1 MPKINLKKHV
11 WHKYAISG
19 GVLAGITAITLGAM
33 YGYSKTS
40 NEKLGR
46 KNFTD
51 KAELKNIFIDRNAK
65 PESYFLEVHN
75 NKHKVHYD
83 PLTEVVT
90 DGKTKLISTEYLDK
104 YYAKHH
110 ALPYLNI
117 KYGSF
122 NFYNQYIEAVS
133 PLEFYKFTEWFMKN
147 VSWGP
152 EIITLKSFSIVKG
165 VEMTGNSI
173 TLGSHS
179 NKNKEYTTI
188 KFFPDAF
195 FGTLPIYSSLSGR
208 GNAQDSLTYK
218 LNKSV
223 LSEPELRKFLENIG
237 KYNALANI
245 SNKTI
250 NEQFFRG
257 ITNVRYLKNQKVYA
271 LRRPEWEK
279 EVLKTTYSIV
289 EKNRLVQKSPYLLVV
304 AANNLAEAKEKFAS
318 KLKEYKDKDSLKLL
332 DGFSAENVKFE
343 EKVIANAEIKVN
355 EYNNTNEIVDKHLL
369 IHFEDGSSYTIH
381 SAFGEILNATTEQNG
396 KKSFKTLGKY
406 VQFDKALK
414 DAKNLIEDLASRF
427 IEQIRVRFAPNKFS
441 EEVLKKITTA
451 IGELNGLYREWLTLR
466 QTIEN
471 MEADLRNYVGAKKV
485 IEDSEKLQKE
495 IEEKLK
501 TAMNGDKANL
511 EAQKKKAI
519 ADKTRAESV
528 INVNIFKTTRQK
540 RIEDRNNFIKT
551 LEDVINKLKE
561 AIKKAESD
569 PKLKHTLEKELKN
582 TEFTLKNT
590 KQLNDD
596 DTKLLEAL
604 KDVNHTTNSG
614 NGNNSTNSEGQ
625 KKLLESLTKVIEENK
640 KRASALLDTVKKS
653 GKITELTSKLA
664 SQFGI
669 KTDEIETLNALVAM
683 YDSFTNDPSIDKLQ
697 AESFSSKNS
706 DEKVKLL
713 KQVDKTVFETNQQLN
728 RLVTGTNP
736 TDQFVEKDYFAVDV
750 AYLPN
755 ELISIETLVDANTK
769 AKLNWRDFYNLD
781 EFVKDRKNILP
792 DGATEFF
799 AYSKFVNDQKD
810 ELSKKNAHLGADFDY
825 SKISDKRESVKEDLA
840 KVDAEIAKFDN
851 KVESVKKLVAP
862 YFENKDLFPAE
873 FSLLY
878 SEVLDPKTN
887 KKNFDEFWS
896 SNADVVLEYLTK
908 ALGDENGTN
917 DEEGKTINGFI
928 KKHSQAKFTE
938 LTQLFAESSKLIEK
952 INSGKSTDDKLK
964 EIELGKKIR
973 DLRYKIDENDDHIK
987 NKIARVINAKIDFQ
1001 KAINLVKELKKDI
1014 AEYKK
1019 NIAKRYNSTFLMQL
1033 SDYQLRF
1040 LSSQNVKENSELA
1053 NAYKKLINSFNNSSA
1068 NLNKKVEEYINLV
1081 EENKKQIA
1089 RTLSNED
1096 YAGWYSLLKHGDE
1109 AAIGKKLKETQKVI
1123 RKRETKESSFKAKW
1137 EKIANKPLVEAL
1149 NSHKLDDSKTLTD
1162 TLKSYADR
1170 VLDIIKEFFEK
1181 ATNQSQSVYDQL
1193 KKKCADD
1200 LKKVEDSLKSKKSE
1214 KASLND
1220 KSESAAKITKL
1231 NQEIDKLFAESVV
1244 IAEQLEQLKFFRN
1257 WHKTGFNEL
1266 NDIKKKINSN
1276 SLPALHLLIPFNKL
1290 EAELSMFLNDK
1301 NSILETNLFKELN
1314 RLKKVLGEINS
1325 EIRTK
1330 IKPMVHN
1337 EAKAY
1342 FEAYESYLTYK
1353 TELDGLK
1360 ADKDLLE
1367 QGNKY
1372 LMGLKRDK
1380 EHPEYADFYNNLYK
1394 KFEEDSNKN
1403 EASLLGSLSLKDDLL
1418 SIFESNAESKKA
1430 NVATFKKDLS
1440 SFTNALA
1447 KDIMHD
1453 EVVARATSYLNEFKK
1468 PNSTLASEMKKIEA
1482 SENSSKL
1489 GKDLKEFKETIT
1501 GAYEKEA
1508 ETFIKTFKENIIVE
1522 QYKLLFRE
1530 LKASKAGEENE
1541 SEGNKKVPEFLKKFE
1556 RASNGGGSVRD
1567 RVSRLRRSLPLPSSS
1582 GTRNQS
1588 NSELNNFL
1596 KALYSNINGVEV
1608 STIETFKKFV
1618 AELQKKATSLVSKIL
1633 NENQKHKSQ
1642 KDKFSNE
1649 LLKHFNTEVES
1660 IYKQIGK
1667 DDYDNSN
1674 VVSGLSALSNIVS
1687 EFNKKF
1693 NIETSQNG
1701 ELANYVAE
1709 FNNLTRRLEET
1720 VKDLSAYKTLV
1731 LGFLNNKGWET
1742 RTNANILK
1750 FQTSWFTTPFIEL
1763 LKSDKTKLE
1772 KLTDYI
1778 NKKKDLDEATKKTYL
1793 QALEVKNLDKIE
1805 AELAEFKTLPQLTPR
1820 AHTSAINPEVLFNSF
1835 VKRMNDVEKNIDKS
1849 IEQFGNYLS
1858 NLGEYFDTLIA
1869 PALRDHKLYE
1879 AYNHSLEH
1887 SAKIVENIRKTQLLK
1902 EARELDKNVQA
1913 RQITNEDDV
1922 IVAKSKIE
1930 LIGILTKKN
1939 ILKPNATKE
1948 EIDKLIFKADI
1959 SDISKKGSMLEVTIK
1974 NVDPEN
1980 PFGSQTKFGSKFVK
1994 FSVDANADKNVL
2006 KNMNEFFSVLG
2017 YKKMV
2022 APSVIKEENEVNNPE
2037 TGKSER
2043 SYDVFA
2049 DAYEGLTD
2057 ELLKEVPYAGE
2068 WLDGLHIK
2076 KSINSDGVMEYS
2088 LENGKY
2094 LGFTKNSRVGLWAIL
2109 KMSDPNFKGISTD
2122 FLKFVG
2128 AHEYGHHITLNG
2140 AHDLSNKGSDPIF
2153 VSALTPNSTPNIN
2166 NYYSKDAV
2174 ELYLKARTHVELGTK
2189 RLLDEFGAL
2198 KDYGEYAEFRFAK
2211 KGKDGKITF
2220 EDKADDVIKS
2230 LEKESDIWGVGLEDR
2245 DLWKALSNKN
2255 RRFLQDFAGMLEAV
2269 KNRRTQNGLT
2279 AKEDEKWLSP
2289 FDMWVINAIDYY
2301 SGTLN
2306 PTVNSALKDAAK
2318 VKYMVKND
2326 KGEYEFKEASLS
2338 MLKGIIKDGKGNL
2351 IEFEEVTKNG
2361 SKQIEPKVVEG
2372 IKDAEGNYKLITKVL
2387 MHNADGSPVISVPLN
2402 VDLTDTKS
2410 AYYDKNAVK
2419 FVNDKINTIV
2429 KTIKS
2434 LIVDRFNINGW
2445 NTSDTRL
2452 SLDPKIIVDY
2462 PETRNIFGAGL
2473 PSDVTKMFFN
2483 IYKNYLTNRDPDQG
2497 TYKKGKDGQAPS
2509 IKYYNKD
2516 GSENNSSN
2524 FPKAVPS
2531 NLIYGNPKD
2540 YIRKNGNGAPASTN
2554 GASEQVKL
2562 GHVLSALFNSG
2573 NSLNNNINGGAGQV
2587 LWIDKDTM
2595 YMPNVKLE
2603 TAFTDP
2609 FFAQT
2614 LPSDYL
2620 QVFNSK
2626 KIIKW
2631 LSKYTPTF
2639 ITSSANPNG
2648 VWNMLNSSGQI
2659 VTFPDTSQADF
2670 TQVTKLKMNYTES
2683 LKRLDHNVL
2692 TGLFNS
2698 FANEVMKDGSIEFD
2712 DYKKWLE
2719 FVNVDLTKAKYDKA
2733 TNTVKWTL
2741 DYVKSKIDIEKFKKA
2756 YKTEIIDKL
2765 GNMTEMSEEEK
2776 NVFREFYKK
2785 ANEDSSNQMWA
2796 NDIMRRF
2803 SSSLFAMFNSALTF
2817 DKLKDKNKD
2826 ATWIFDQK
2834 HGYGEFKKQEFKI
2847 DGADRKKWEIGAD
2860 DAIKTYESIAKEF
2873 GVDLKVIN
2881 LVDSLVFDSKI
2892 QLYTD
2897 QTIVHVSLQQFEL
2910 VNIFTSLA
2918 NAAFHT
2924 GPSDNVKNYFINKTE
2939 RKFNELFSDYTYNFA
2954 EVINRDN
2961 LQITYSPS
2969 NHDFGNTPSFLSNI
2983 SEANTGLEYVVD
2995 GTTTVKWKSKALKLN
3010 DRGGRNG
3017 ITNAILDYE
3026 RLADSEEK
3034 HKANALNLRYKKA
3047 ILSDDKN
3054 LSDDSNYNNSCFGEF
3069 QSINNG
3075 WFKDRWYRDFLNF
3088 KLYDDKGAEIV
3099 DDTIRIKDL
3108 EGKVVNTRARA
3119 YWQYYIQSQGVGKRN
3134 ISGIWRDGSKDAVA
3148 MFGYLSSDVADKAN
3162 YLAFKDRQTGE
3173 IKTLKLTKDNT
3184 SNMFYYKNQHIEN
3197 EKKFNEA
3204 KSDEERSK
3212 IRHTLADEQYD
3223 YSDSNGK
3230 HKGKGF
3236 VSWVSDYGI
3245 MSKYRNA
3252 ILLPGHT
3259 YSVYFSSDEQGTK
3272 DILNTNLGSW
3282 ESIAENGKTFSQASI
3297 RMAKGEKPYKIDEN
3311 GNNVYENI
3319 LYVYDQF
3326 NGVK

>member
-19 GVLAGITAITLGAM
+19 GVLAGITAITLGTM

-51 KAELKNIFIDRNAK
+51 EAELKNIFIDRNAK
-65 PESYFLEVHN
+65 PESFFLEVHN

-90 DGKTKLISTEYLDK
+90 DGKTKLSSTEYLDK

-165 VEMTGNSI
+165 VEMAGNSI

-279 EVLKTTYSIV
+279 EVLKTTYSTV

-304 AANNLAEAKEKFAS
+304 AANSLSEAKEKFAS

-332 DGFSAENVKFE
+332 DGFSAENVNFE

-355 EYNNTNEIVDKHLL
+355 EYNNTNEIVDKQLL

-381 SAFGEILNATTEQNG
+381 NAFGEILNATQEQNG
-396 KKSFKTLGKY
+396 QKSFKTLGKY

-414 DAKNLIEDLASRF
+414 NAKSLIEDLTSRF
-427 IEQIRVRFAPNKFS
+427 IEQIRTRFEPNKFS
-441 EEVLKKITTA
+441 EEILKKSLLQFS
-451 IGELNGLYREWLTLR
+451 ELNGLYREWLTLR

-471 MEADLRNYVGAKKV
+471 MEADLRNYAGARKAV
-485 IEDSEKLQKE
+485 EEAERLIQKLDKE
-495 IEEKLK
+495 IKE
-501 TAMNGDKANL
+501 ANSDETKKKDL
-511 EAQKKKAI
+511 EAQKTKAMADKKA
-519 ADKTRAESV
+519 AEAV
-528 INVNIFKTTRQK
+528 INIEIFKKTLEARTKER
-540 RIEDRNNFIKT
+540 ESFIKT
-551 LEDVINKLKE
+551 LEGQSAQFKE
-561 AIKKAESD
+561 AINKANSD
-569 PKLKHTLEKELKN
+569 IKLKHTLEKELKRI
-582 TEFTLKNT
+582 EFTIKNT
-590 KQLNDD
+590 RQLNEDD
-596 DTKLLEAL
+596 KSLLDEL
-604 KDVNHTTNSG
+604 KDINGSSS
-614 NGNNSTNSEGQ
+614 NGNNNGNQQ
-625 KKLLESLTKVIEENK
+625 KLVNALTIVITKNK
-640 KRASALLDTVKKS
+640 DKASALLDSAKKS

-664 SQFGI
+664 SHFGI
-669 KTDEIETLNALVAM
+669 KTDDIETLNALVAM
-683 YDSFTNDPSIDKLQ
+683 YDSFANDPSIDKLQ
-697 AESFSSKNS
+697 AESFSSKNP

-713 KQVDKTVFETNQQLN
+713 KQVDKTIFETSQQLN

-825 SKISDKRESVKEDLA
+825 AKISDKREAVKKDLE

-851 KVESVKKLVAP
+851 KVETVKKLVVP
-862 YFENKDLFPAE
+862 YFENKDLFPEE
-873 FSLLY
+873 FTLLY

-896 SNADVVLEYLTK
+896 SNADVVLEYLKK
-908 ALGDENGTN
+908 ALGEENGTN
-917 DEEGKTINGFI
+917 DDEGKTINGFI
-928 KKHSQAKFTE
+928 KKHSQEEFTE
-938 LTQLFAESSKLIEK
+938 LTKLFAESSQLIEK
-952 INSGKSTDDKLK
+952 INSGKSTDDEKLQ

-973 DLRYKIDENDDHIK
+973 DLRDKIDENDNHIQ

-1001 KAINLVKELKKDI
+1001 KAINLVNELKKDI

-1040 LSSQNVKENSELA
+1040 LSSQSVKENSELA
-1053 NAYKKLINSFNNSSA
+1053 NAYKKLISSFNNSSA
-1068 NLNKKVEEYINLV
+1068 NLSKKVEEYINLV
-1081 EENKKQIA
+1081 EENKKQFA
-1089 RTLSNED
+1089 NTLSNED

-1109 AAIGKKLKETQKVI
+1109 AAIGKKLKETQGVI
-1123 RKRETKESSFKAKW
+1123 RKRETRESIFKTKW
-1137 EKIANKPLVEAL
+1137 EKISNKPLVNAL
-1149 NSHKLDDSKTLTD
+1149 NDHKLDNSKTLTD

-1170 VLDIIKEFFEK
+1170 VLALIKEFFEK
-1181 ATNQSQSVYDQL
+1181 ASDKSQSVYDQL
-1193 KKKCADD
+1193 KKKYADD

-1214 KASLND
+1214 KSSLNG
-1220 KSESAAKITKL
+1220 KSESALKITKL

-1244 IAEQLEQLKFFRN
+1244 IAEQLEQLKFFKN

-1266 NDIKKKINSN
+1266 DDVKKKIDSN

-1290 EAELSMFLNDK
+1290 EAELSVFLNDRD
-1301 NSILETNLFKELN
+1301 SVLETNLFKVLN

-1330 IKPMVHN
+1330 IRPMVHN

-1353 TELDGLK
+1353 TELDGLR

-1372 LMGLKRDK
+1372 LVSLKNDK
-1380 EHPEYADFYNNLYK
+1380 DHPEYANFYNNLYK
-1394 KFEEDSNKN
+1394 KFEEDSKKN

-1418 SIFESNAESKKA
+1418 SIFESKAESKKA

-1440 SFTNALA
+1440 SFTNALV

-1453 EVVARATSYLNEFKK
+1453 EVVAKANSYLNNFKK
-1468 PNSTLASEMKKIEA
+1468 PDSKLAGEMKKIEN
-1482 SENSSKL
+1482 SENSSEL
-1489 GKDLKEFKETIT
+1489 GKDLKAFNETIT
-1501 GAYEKEA
+1501 SAYEKEV
-1508 ETFIKTFKENIIVE
+1508 ETFIKTFKDNLIVE
-1522 QYKLLFRE
+1522 QYKVIFRE
-1530 LKASKAGEENE
+1530 LKSSKSNEENE

-1556 RASNGGGSVRD
+1556 KASNGGGSVREIAG
-1567 RVSRLRRSLPLPSSS
+1567 RFRRSLPLPDS
-1582 GTRNQS
+1582 GTRTHT
-1588 NSELNNFL
+1588 NSELDNFL

-1608 STIETFKKFV
+1608 STIETFKKFI

-1633 NENQKHKSQ
+1633 NENLKHKSQ

-1667 DDYDNSN
+1667 DDYDNAN
-1674 VVSGLSALSNIVS
+1674 VVAGLSALSGIVS

-1693 NIETSQNG
+1693 NIETSQNS

-1709 FNNLTRRLEET
+1709 FNNLSKRLEEI
-1720 VKDLSAYKTLV
+1720 VKDLSAYKTLI
-1731 LGFLNNKGWET
+1731 LGFLNNEGWET
-1742 RTNANILK
+1742 RTNVNISK
-1750 FQTSWFTTPFIEL
+1750 FQTSWFTMPFIEL
-1763 LKSDKTKLE
+1763 LKSDKTKLA
-1772 KLTDYI
+1772 KLTAYI
-1778 NKKKDLDEATKKTYL
+1778 SSKKDLDEKTKKAYL
-1793 QALEVKNLDKIE
+1793 QALTAENLNKIE
-1805 AELAEFKTLPQLTPR
+1805 AELAKFKDLPQLTPR
-1820 AHTSAINPEVLFNSF
+1820 AGTSAINPEVLFNSF
-1835 VKRMNDVEKNIDKS
+1835 VKRMTEVEKHIDKS
-1849 IEQFGNYLS
+1849 VEEFGEYLGS
-1858 NLGEYFDTLIA
+1858 LGEYFDTLIA

-1879 AYNHSLEH
+1879 AYNHSLAH
-1887 SAKIVENIRKTQLLK
+1887 SAKIVENIRKTQLIK

-1913 RQITNEDDV
+1913 RQITSEDDV

-1930 LIGILTKKN
+1930 LIDILTKKN
-1939 ILKPNATKE
+1939 ILKPNASKE

-1959 SDISKKGSMLEVTIK
+1959 SDINKKGSVLEVTIK
-1974 NVDPEN
+1974 NVDSEN

-1994 FSVDANADKNVL
+1994 FAVDANADKNVL

-2220 EDKADDVIKS
+2220 EDKAEDTIKS
-2230 LEKESDIWGVGLEDR
+2230 MEKESDIWGVGLEDR

-2269 KNRRTQNGLT
+2269 KSRREQNGLT
-2279 AKEDEKWLSP
+2279 ANGDEKWLSP

-2338 MLKGIIKDGKGNL
+2338 MLKGIIKDGQGNL

-2372 IKDAEGNYKLITKVL
+2372 LKDAEGNYILITKVL

-2410 AYYDKNAVK
+2410 PYYDKNAVK

-2445 NTSDTRL
+2445 DTSDTRL

-2497 TYKKGKDGQAPS
+2497 TYKKGTDGKVPF

-2516 GSENNSSN
+2516 GSENTSSN

-2540 YIRKNGNGAPASTN
+2540 YISKNGHGAPASTN
-2554 GASEQVKL
+2554 GASGEVKL

-2698 FANEVMKDGSIEFD
+2698 FASGVMKNGSIEFD

-2733 TNTVKWTL
+2733 TDTVKWEV
-2741 DYVKSKIDIEKFKKA
+2741 DYVQKKINIDNFKNA

-2765 GNMTEMSEEEK
+2765 ANMTEMSEEEK

-2785 ANEDSSNQMWA
+2785 AMEDSSNQMWA

-2817 DKLKDKNKD
+2817 DKLKNSNKD
-2826 ATWIFDQK
+2826 AMWIFDQK

-2860 DAIKTYESIAKEF
+2860 DTIKTYENIAKEF
-2873 GVDLKVIN
+2873 GVDLKAIN

-2924 GPSDNVKNYFINKTE
+2924 GPSDDVKNYFINKTE

-2995 GTTTVKWKSKALKLN
+2995 GTTTAKWKSKALKLN
-3010 DRGGRNG
+3010 DRGGRDG
-3017 ITNAILDYE
+3017 IKNAILDYE
-3026 RLADSEEK
+3026 RLADNEEK

-3047 ILSDDKN
+3047 VLSDDKN
-3054 LSDDSNYNNSCFGEF
+3054 LSDDSNYNNSYFGEF

-3148 MFGYLSSDVADKAN
+3148 MFGYLSSDVAEKAN

-3204 KSDEERSK
+3204 KSDEERKK

-3272 DILNTNLGSW
+3272 DILNTDLGTW

>member
-51 KAELKNIFIDRNAK
+51 EAELKNIFIGRNAK
-65 PESYFLEVHN
+65 PKSYFLEVHN
-75 NKHKVHYD
+75 NKHKVDYD
-83 PLTEVVT
+83 PLSEVVT
-90 DGKTKLISTEYLDK
+90 DGKTRLTTTEYLDK

-133 PLEFYKFTEWFMKN
+133 PIEFHKFTEWFMKN

-165 VEMTGNSI
+165 VEMAGNNI

-223 LSEPELRKFLENIG
+223 LSEPELRKFLANIG

-271 LRRPEWEK
+271 LRRPDWEK
-279 EVLKTTYSIV
+279 QVLKVTYSDV
-289 EKNRLVQKSPYLLVV
+289 ERNRLVQKSPYLLIV
-304 AANNLAEAKEKFAS
+304 AANSLAEAKEKFAT

-332 DGFSAENVKFE
+332 DGFSAENVNFE
-343 EKVIANAEIKVN
+343 EKIIANAEIKTN
-355 EYNNTNEIVDKHLL
+355 NYNNTNEIVDKALL
-369 IHFEDGSSYTIH
+369 IHFDDGSSYTIH
-381 SAFGEILNATTEQNG
+381 NAFGEVLNSSTGQNG
-396 KKSFKTLGKY
+396 EKSYKY
-406 VQFDKALK
+406 IQFDKALK
-414 DAKNLIEDLASRF
+414 TVKNLIEDLTSRF
-427 IEQIRVRFAPNKFS
+427 IEQIRTKFEPNKFS
-441 EEVLKKITTA
+441 EETLKNSLAKFS
-451 IGELNGLYREWLTLR
+451 ELNGLYREWLTLR
-466 QTIEN
+466 QTIEY
-471 MEADLRNYVGAKKV
+471 METDLRNYAGARKA
-485 IEDSEKLQKE
+485 IEDADKLIKQLEDDIK
-495 IEEKLK
+495 
-501 TAMNGDKANL
+501 KANSNETKKKDL
-511 EAQKKKAI
+511 EARKTKATADKKAAETVI
-519 ADKTRAESV
+519 NITIFKKTRESRV
-528 INVNIFKTTRQK
+528 KEREGT
-540 RIEDRNNFIKT
+540 IKT
-551 LEDVINKLKE
+551 LENNVKQFKDAINK
-561 AIKKAESD
+561 ASS
-569 PKLKHTLEKELKN
+569 
-582 TEFTLKNT
+582 
-590 KQLNDD
+590 
-596 DTKLLEAL
+596 DTKLKLTLEREIKRIELTIKNAQQLNEDDKSLLNEL
-604 KDVNHTTNSG
+604 KDVNSSETT
-614 NGNNSTNSEGQ
+614 NGNNSGAQQ
-625 KKLLESLTKVIEENK
+625 KLVDALTEILSKNK
-640 KRASALLDTVKKS
+640 ERASALLDTNKKT
-653 GKITELTSKLA
+653 GKITTFANELSSK
-664 SQFGI
+664 FGI
-669 KTDEIETLNALVAM
+669 KTDGIETLNSLVTM
-683 YDSFTNDPSIDKLQ
+683 YDSFINDPSIDKLQ
-697 AESFSSKNS
+697 SESFSSKNAS
-706 DEKVKLL
+706 EKAKLL
-713 KQVDKTVFETNQQLN
+713 KQVDKTVFDTTQQLN
-728 RLVTGTNP
+728 RLTTGTSP
-736 TDQFVEKDYFAVDV
+736 TEQFVEKDYFATDV
-750 AYLPN
+750 AYLPS
-755 ELISIETLVDANTK
+755 ELISVETLVDANTK
-769 AKLNWRDFYNLD
+769 AKLNWRDFYNLE
-781 EFVKDRKNILP
+781 EFVKDRKNILQ
-792 DGATEFF
+792 DGATEFY
-799 AYSKFVNDQKD
+799 AYSKFVNDQKT

-825 SKISDKRESVKEDLA
+825 ATISNKRETLKKDLE
-840 KVDAEIAKFDN
+840 KINAEIAKFDN
-851 KVESVKKLVAP
+851 KVEAIKKLVAP
-862 YFENKDLFPAE
+862 YYENKDLFPKD

-896 SNADVVLEYLTK
+896 SNANVVLEYLTK
-908 ALGDENGTN
+908 ALGDDNAE
-917 DEEGKTINGFI
+917 DDEGKTINGFI
-928 KKHSQAKFTE
+928 KKHSQNEFEK
-938 LTQLFAESSKLIEK
+938 LTKLLAESSQLVEK
-952 INSGKSTDDKLK
+952 INSGKSTDDDKLK
-964 EIELGKKIR
+964 EIELGNKIR
-973 DLRYKIDENDDHIK
+973 ELRDKIDENDNHIQ

-1014 AEYKK
+1014 DEYKK

-1033 SDYQLRF
+1033 SDYQLSF
-1040 LSSQNVKENSELA
+1040 LSSQNVQNNSELV
-1053 NAYKKLINSFNNSSA
+1053 NAYKKLISSFNNSSTS
-1068 NLNKKVEEYINLV
+1068 LNKKVEEYIKLV
-1081 EENKKQIA
+1081 EESKKQIA
-1089 RTLSNED
+1089 QTLSNED
-1096 YAGWYSLLKHGDE
+1096 YAAQYSLLKYGDE
-1109 AAIGKKLKETQKVI
+1109 DAIEKKLDET
-1123 RKRETKESSFKAKW
+1123 RKTIIKRQVKESSSKSKWDKITNVVLIKAL
-1137 EKIANKPLVEAL
+1137 E
-1149 NSHKLDDSKTLTD
+1149 SHKNDDSKTLTEV
-1162 TLKSYADR
+1162 LKSYADR
-1170 VLDIIKEFFEK
+1170 VLALVKEFYEK
-1181 ATNQSQSVYDQL
+1181 ASDKSHSVYDQL
-1193 KKKCADD
+1193 KKKYSDD
-1200 LKKVEDSLKSKKSE
+1200 LKKVEDSIKKLKAE
-1214 KASLND
+1214 KATLLN
-1220 KSESAAKITKL
+1220 KTGETAKINKL
-1231 NQEIDKLFAESVV
+1231 GQEIDKLFADSVV
-1244 IAEQLEQLKFFRN
+1244 LAEQLEQLRFFKN
-1257 WHKTGFNEL
+1257 WHKTTFNEL
-1266 NDIKKKINSN
+1266 SDIKNKIDLK
-1276 SLPALHLLIPFNKL
+1276 SLPALHLLVPFNKF
-1290 EAELSMFLNDK
+1290 EAELSVFLNYK
-1301 NSILETNLFKELN
+1301 NTSLESNLFKELN
-1314 RLKKVLGEINS
+1314 RLKRVLGELNTD
-1325 EIRTK
+1325 IRTK
-1330 IKPMVHN
+1330 IRPMVNN

-1342 FEAYESYLTYK
+1342 FEAYETYLNYK
-1353 TELDGLK
+1353 DELDKLR
-1360 ADKDLLE
+1360 AEKDLL
-1367 QGNKY
+1367 QRGNQHLRSLKNGNK
-1372 LMGLKRDK
+1372 
-1380 EHPEYADFYNNLYK
+1380 HTEYAEIYNNLHK

-1403 EASLLGSLSLKDDLL
+1403 ESALLNSSSLKEDLL
-1418 SIFESNAESKKA
+1418 SLFENEAKSERA
-1430 NVATFKKDLS
+1430 NVASFKKDLS
-1440 SFTNALA
+1440 NFTTALESSIMNDAIVA
-1447 KDIMHD
+1447 K
-1453 EVVARATSYLNEFKK
+1453 ANSYLNDIKK
-1468 PNSTLASEMKKIEA
+1468 SDSAVASEMKKIKE
-1482 SENSSKL
+1482 SENSSQL
-1489 GKDLKEFKETIT
+1489 GNELKSFENNITNAYKKESEAFISNFKQ
-1501 GAYEKEA
+1501 
-1508 ETFIKTFKENIIVE
+1508 NIIVE
-1522 QYKLLFRE
+1522 QYKVLYRE
-1530 LKASKAGEENE
+1530 LKTAKNGDENE
-1541 SEGNKKVPEFLKKFE
+1541 SINNKSVPEFLKKFE
-1556 RASNGGGSVRD
+1556 NPTRESGGTVGDIVR
-1567 RVSRLRRSLPLPSSS
+1567 RLGRNLPLPGNATVS
-1582 GTRNQS
+1582 NQ
-1588 NSELNNFL
+1588 NLNLDNFL
-1596 KALYSNINGVEV
+1596 KALYSNVNGIEV
-1608 STIETFKKFV
+1608 STIETLKKFV
-1618 AELQKKATSLVSKIL
+1618 AELQKQATGLVTKIL
-1633 NENQKHKSQ
+1633 QENQKHKEQ
-1642 KDKFSNE
+1642 KDNFSNS
-1649 LLKHFNTEVES
+1649 LLKHFNTKIES
-1660 IYKQIGK
+1660 IYKQINK
-1667 DDYDNSN
+1667 DDYDNSSI
-1674 VVSGLSALSNIVS
+1674 VSDLSALSDIVT

-1693 NIETSQNG
+1693 NIESSQNS
-1701 ELANYVAE
+1701 ELSNYAQE
-1709 FNNLTRRLEET
+1709 FNNLSKRIEEI
-1720 VKDLSAYKTLV
+1720 VKELTSYKTLI
-1731 LGFLNNKGWET
+1731 LGFLNNEGWET
-1742 RTNANILK
+1742 KTNRDISKYQAAWV
-1750 FQTSWFTTPFIEL
+1750 TSPFIDV
-1763 LKSDKTKLE
+1763 LKSDKSKLT

-1778 NKKKDLDEATKKTYL
+1778 NKRKDIDEKAKKTYL
-1793 QALEVKNLDKIE
+1793 QALTVENFKKIE
-1805 AELAEFKTLPQLTPR
+1805 AELSKFKKLPQLTPK
-1820 AHTSAINPEVLFNSF
+1820 AGTAPINGEVLFNSF
-1835 VKRMNDVEKNIDKS
+1835 VGRMAKVEQDIDKS
-1849 IEQFGNYLS
+1849 IDKFGKYL
-1858 NLGEYFDTLIA
+1858 NGLGEYFNTLIA
-1869 PALRDHKLYE
+1869 PAIRDHKLYE
-1879 AYNHSLEH
+1879 AYNHSLTH
-1887 SAKIVENIRKTQLLK
+1887 SAKIVEGIRKNQLLK
-1902 EARELDKNVQA
+1902 KARELDKNVQA
-1913 RQITNEDDV
+1913 RQITNENDV
-1922 IVAKSKIE
+1922 IIAKSKIE
-1930 LIGILTKKN
+1930 LIDILTKKK
-1939 ILKPNATKE
+1939 ILKPNATAA

-1959 SDISKKGSMLEVTIK
+1959 SDIKKNGSSLEVTIK

-1980 PFGSQTKFGSKFVK
+1980 AFGSETKFGSKFVK
-1994 FSVDANADKNVL
+1994 FSVDANADKNII

-2022 APSVIKEENEVNNPE
+2022 APSVIKEENEVSNPE

-2068 WLDGLHIK
+2068 WLEGLHIK

-2153 VSALTPNSTPNIN
+2153 VSALTPNATPNIN

-2220 EDKADDVIKS
+2220 DDKPDDAIKS
-2230 LEKESDIWGVGLEDR
+2230 MEKESDIWGVGLEDR

-2269 KNRRTQNGLT
+2269 KNRREQNGLKG
-2279 AKEDEKWLSP
+2279 ADEKWLSP

-2338 MLKGIIKDGKGNL
+2338 MLKGIIKDGQGKL
-2351 IEFEEVTKNG
+2351 IEFEEVIKNG
-2361 SKQIEPKVVEG
+2361 LKVIEPKVVEG
-2372 IKDAEGNYKLITKVL
+2372 VKDAEGNYVIIHKVL
-2387 MHNADGSPVISVPLN
+2387 MHNADGSPVLSVPLN

-2410 AYYDKNAVK
+2410 PYYDKNAVK

-2452 SLDPKIIVDY
+2452 SLDPTISIDY
-2462 PETRNIFGAGL
+2462 PETRNIFGTRL
-2473 PSDVTKMFFN
+2473 PSTVTNMFSN
-2483 IYKNYLTNRDPDQG
+2483 IYKNYLANRDPDQG
-2497 TYKKGKDGQAPS
+2497 YYKKGKDGQIPF

-2516 GSENNSSN
+2516 GSENTSSN
-2524 FPKAVPS
+2524 ILKALPS
-2531 NLIYGNPKD
+2531 NLIYENPRY
-2540 YIRKNGNGAPASTN
+2540 YINRNNSSAPHTVNGTS
-2554 GASEQVKL
+2554 SDIKL
-2562 GHVLSALFNSG
+2562 GHVLGALFNSG
-2573 NSLNNNINGGAGQV
+2573 NSLNNNINGGAGQI

-2603 TAFTDP
+2603 TAFADP
-2609 FFAQT
+2609 FFAQS
-2614 LPSDYL
+2614 LPRDYL

-2639 ITSSANPNG
+2639 ITSSSNPNG
-2648 VWNMLNSSGQI
+2648 IWNMLDSSGHVI
-2659 VTFPDTSQADF
+2659 SFPDTSKADF
-2670 TQVTKLKMNYTES
+2670 TQVSKLKMNYTES

-2698 FANEVMKDGSIEFD
+2698 FASAISKDGSIEFE

-2719 FVNVDLTKAKYDKA
+2719 FVNVDLTKAKYDK
-2733 TNTVKWTL
+2733 NSDTVNWTV
-2741 DYVKSKIDIEKFKKA
+2741 DYVNSKVDIEKFKKA

-2785 ANEDSSNQMWA
+2785 ASADSSNQMWA

-2826 ATWIFDQK
+2826 AMWIFDQK

-2847 DGADRKKWEIGAD
+2847 DGADRKKWEIGAED
-2860 DAIKTYESIAKEF
+2860 TIKTYEKLAEKFE
-2873 GVDLKVIN
+2873 VDLKAIT
-2881 LVDSLVFDSKI
+2881 LVDSLVFDGKI

-2897 QTIVHVSLQQFEL
+2897 QTIVHVALQQYEL

-2924 GPSDNVKNYFINKTE
+2924 GPSNDVKNYFINKTE

-2969 NHDFGNTPSFLSNI
+2969 NHDFGNMPSFLSNI
-2983 SEANTGLEYVVD
+2983 SESNTGLEYVVD
-2995 GTTTVKWKSKALKLN
+2995 GTTTAKWKSKALKLN
-3010 DRGGRNG
+3010 DRNGRNG

-3026 RLADSEEK
+3026 RLADNEEK
-3034 HKANALNLRYKKA
+3034 YKADALNLRYKKA
-3047 ILSDDKN
+3047 VLSEDKN
-3054 LSDDSNYNNSCFGEF
+3054 LSDDSNYNNSYFGEF

-3075 WFKDRWYRDFLNF
+3075 WFKDRWYRDFLGF
-3088 KLYDDKGAEIV
+3088 KLYDDKGKEIV

-3148 MFGYLSSDVADKAN
+3148 MFGYLSSDIADKAN
-3162 YLAFKDRQTGE
+3162 YIAFKDKKTGE
-3173 IKTLKLTKDNT
+3173 VKTLKITKDNT
-3184 SNMFYYKNQHIEN
+3184 SNMFYYKTQNIEN
-3197 EKKFNEA
+3197 EKKHNEA

-3223 YSDSNGK
+3223 YSDANGK

-3252 ILLPGHT
+3252 LLLPGHT

-3272 DILNTNLGSW
+3272 DILNADLGQW

-3297 RMAKGEKPYKIDEN
+3297 RMAKSEKPYKIDEN
-3311 GNNVYENI
+3311 GNKVYEHI

>member
-51 KAELKNIFIDRNAK
+51 EAELKNIFIGRNAK
-65 PESYFLEVHN
+65 PKSYFLEVHN
-75 NKHKVHYD
+75 NKHKVDYD
-83 PLTEVVT
+83 PLSEVVT
-90 DGKTKLISTEYLDK
+90 DGKTRLTTTEYLDK

-133 PLEFYKFTEWFMKN
+133 PIEFYKFTEWFMKN

-165 VEMTGNSI
+165 VEMAGNNI

-223 LSEPELRKFLENIG
+223 LSEPELRKFLANIG

-271 LRRPEWEK
+271 LRRPDWEK
-279 EVLKTTYSIV
+279 RVLKVTYSDV
-289 EKNRLVQKSPYLLVV
+289 ERNRLVQKSPYLLIV
-304 AANNLAEAKEKFAS
+304 AANSLAEAKEKFAT

-332 DGFSAENVKFE
+332 EGFSAENVNFE
-343 EKVIANAEIKVN
+343 EKIIANAEIKTN
-355 EYNNTNEIVDKHLL
+355 NYNNTNEIVDKALL
-369 IHFEDGSSYTIH
+369 IHFDDGSSYTIH
-381 SAFGEILNATTEQNG
+381 NAFGEVLNSSTGQNG
-396 KKSFKTLGKY
+396 EKSFKNLNKY
-406 VQFDKALK
+406 IQFDKALK
-414 DAKNLIEDLASRF
+414 TVKNLIEDLTSRF
-427 IEQIRVRFAPNKFS
+427 IEQIRTKFQPNKFS
-441 EEVLKKITTA
+441 EETLKNSLAKFS
-451 IGELNGLYREWLTLR
+451 ELNGLYREWLALR
-466 QTIEN
+466 QIIEN
-471 MEADLRNYVGAKKV
+471 METDLRNYVGAKKV
-485 IEDSEKLQKE
+485 VEDSEKLQKE
-495 IEEKLK
+495 IDEKLK

-511 EAQKKKAI
+511 EAQKKKAT

-528 INVNIFKTTRQK
+528 INVNIFKTTLQK
-540 RIEDRNNFIKT
+540 RIEDRKSLIKT
-551 LEDVINKLKE
+551 LEDVISKLKE

-569 PKLKHTLEKELKN
+569 PKLKHTLEKELKS
-582 TEFTLKNT
+582 TEFTLKNA
-590 KQLNDD
+590 KLLNDD
-596 DTKLLEAL
+596 DTKLRETL

-614 NGNNSTNSEGQ
+614 NGNNSTNPEGQ
-625 KKLLESLTKVIEENK
+625 EKFLESLTKVIEDNK
-640 KRASALLDTVKKS
+640 KRASALLDKVKKS
-653 GKITELTSKLA
+653 GKITELTSKLS

-683 YDSFTNDPSIDKLQ
+683 YDSFTNDPNIDKLQ

-713 KQVDKTVFETNQQLN
+713 KQVDKTVFETNQRLN

-736 TDQFVEKDYFAVDV
+736 TEQFVEKDYFAVDI

-755 ELISIETLVDANTK
+755 ELISIESLVYANTK

-792 DGATEFF
+792 DAATEFF
-799 AYSKFVNDQKD
+799 AYSKFVNDQKK

-825 SKISDKRESVKEDLA
+825 AKISDKRESVKKDLE

-862 YFENKDLFPAE
+862 YFENKDLFPDE

-878 SEVLDPKTN
+878 SKVLDPKTN

-928 KKHSQAKFTE
+928 KKHSQAEFTE

-952 INSGKSTDDKLK
+952 INSGKSTDDDKLK
-964 EIELGKKIR
+964 AIELGKKIR
-973 DLRYKIDENDDHIK
+973 DTRDKIDENDDHIK
-987 NKIARVINAKIDFQ
+987 NKVARVINAKIDFQ
-1001 KAINLVKELKKDI
+1001 KAITLVKELKKDI
-1014 AEYKK
+1014 SEYKK
-1019 NIAKRYNSTFLMQL
+1019 NIAKRYSSTFLMQL

-1040 LSSQNVKENSELA
+1040 LSSQNIKENSELA
-1053 NAYKKLINSFNNSSA
+1053 NAYKKLISSFNNSSA

-1089 RTLSNED
+1089 RTLSHKD
-1096 YAGWYSLLKHGDE
+1096 YAGWYSWLKHGDE
-1109 AAIGKKLKETQKVI
+1109 AAIEKKLKETQTTI
-1123 RKRETKESSFKAKW
+1123 IKRQVRENSFKTKW
-1137 EKIANKPLVEAL
+1137 EKISSKPLVDAL
-1149 NSHKLDDSKTLTD
+1149 KNHKLDDSKTLTD
-1162 TLKSYADR
+1162 TLKSHADR
-1170 VLDIIKEFFEK
+1170 VLALIREFFEK
-1181 ATNQSQSVYDQL
+1181 ASDKSQSVYDQL
-1193 KKKCADD
+1193 KKKYADD
-1200 LKKVEDSLKSKKSE
+1200 LKKIEDSLKSKKSE
-1214 KASLND
+1214 KASLSD
-1220 KSESAAKITKL
+1220 KSESVAKITKL

-1244 IAEQLEQLKFFRN
+1244 IAEQLEQLKFFKN

-1266 NDIKKKINSN
+1266 NDIKKKIDSN

-1290 EAELSMFLNDK
+1290 EAELSVFLNDK
-1301 NSILETNLFKELN
+1301 DSVLETNLFKELN

-1325 EIRTK
+1325 EIRIK
-1330 IKPMVHN
+1330 IRPMVHN
-1337 EAKAY
+1337 EAKTY

-1372 LMGLKRDK
+1372 LMELKRNK
-1380 EHPEYADFYNNLYK
+1380 KPPEYAHFYNDLYK
-1394 KFEEDSNKN
+1394 KFEEDSRKN

-1418 SIFESNAESKKA
+1418 SIFESKAISEKA

-1440 SFTNALA
+1440 NFTNALA

-1453 EVVARATSYLNEFKK
+1453 EVVARATTYLNDFKK
-1468 PNSTLASEMKKIEA
+1468 SNSTLASEMKKIKE
-1482 SENSSKL
+1482 SENSSEL
-1489 GKDLKEFKETIT
+1489 GKDLKTFNETIT

-1508 ETFIKTFKENIIVE
+1508 ETFVKTFKENIIVE
-1522 QYKLLFRE
+1522 QYKVLFRE
-1530 LKASKAGEENE
+1530 LKASKTNEDNE

-1556 RASNGGGSVRD
+1556 KADNGASSVRD
-1567 RVSRLRRSLPLPSSS
+1567 ITSRLRRSLSLPSS
-1582 GTRNQS
+1582 
-1588 NSELNNFL
+1588 
-1596 KALYSNINGVEV
+1596 
-1608 STIETFKKFV
+1608 
-1618 AELQKKATSLVSKIL
+1618 
-1633 NENQKHKSQ
+1633 
-1642 KDKFSNE
+1642 
-1649 LLKHFNTEVES
+1649 
-1660 IYKQIGK
+1660 IG
-1667 DDYDNSN
+1667 
-1674 VVSGLSALSNIVS
+1674 
-1687 EFNKKF
+1687 
-1693 NIETSQNG
+1693 
-1701 ELANYVAE
+1701 
-1709 FNNLTRRLEET
+1709 
-1720 VKDLSAYKTLV
+1720 
-1731 LGFLNNKGWET
+1731 
-1742 RTNANILK
+1742 
-1750 FQTSWFTTPFIEL
+1750 
-1763 LKSDKTKLE
+1763 
-1772 KLTDYI
+1772 
-1778 NKKKDLDEATKKTYL
+1778 
-1793 QALEVKNLDKIE
+1793 
-1805 AELAEFKTLPQLTPR
+1805 
-1820 AHTSAINPEVLFNSF
+1820 TSAINSEVLFNSF
-1835 VKRMNDVEKNIDKS
+1835 VKRMTEVEKHIDKS
-1849 IEQFGNYLS
+1849 VEEFGEYLGS
-1858 NLGEYFDTLIA
+1858 LGEYFDTLIA

-1913 RQITNEDDV
+1913 RQITNENDV
-1922 IVAKSKIE
+1922 IIAKSKIE
-1930 LIGILTKKN
+1930 LIDILTKKN

-1959 SDISKKGSMLEVTIK
+1959 SDIKKNGSSLEVTIK

-1980 PFGSQTKFGSKFVK
+1980 AFGSQTKFGSKFVK
-1994 FSVDANADKNVL
+1994 FSVDANADKNII

-2022 APSVIKEENEVNNPE
+2022 APSVIKEENEVSNPE

-2068 WLDGLHIK
+2068 WLEGLHIK

-2094 LGFTKNSRVGLWAIL
+2094 LGFTKNIRVGLWAIL

-2153 VSALTPNSTPNIN
+2153 VSALTPNATPNIN

-2220 EDKADDVIKS
+2220 DDKPEDAIKS
-2230 LEKESDIWGVGLEDR
+2230 MEKESDIWGVGLEDR

-2269 KNRRTQNGLT
+2269 KNRRKQNGLKG
-2279 AKEDEKWLSP
+2279 ADEKWLSP

-2306 PTVNSALKDAAK
+2306 PTVNSAFSNAAK

-2338 MLKGIIKDGKGNL
+2338 MLKGIIKDGQGKL
-2351 IEFEEVTKNG
+2351 IEFEEVNKNG
-2361 SKQIEPKVVEG
+2361 SKVIEPKVVEG
-2372 IKDAEGNYKLITKVL
+2372 VKDAEGNYVIIHKVL
-2387 MHNADGSPVISVPLN
+2387 MHNADGSPVLSVPLN
-2402 VDLTDTKS
+2402 VNLTDTKS
-2410 AYYDKNAVK
+2410 PYYDKNAVK

-2452 SLDPKIIVDY
+2452 SLDPTILIDY
-2462 PETRNIFGAGL
+2462 PETRNIFGARL
-2473 PSDVTKMFFN
+2473 PSTVTNMFSN
-2483 IYKNYLTNRDPDQG
+2483 IYKNYLANRDPDQG
-2497 TYKKGKDGQAPS
+2497 YYKKGKDGQIPF

-2516 GSENNSSN
+2516 GSENTSSN
-2524 FPKAVPS
+2524 FPKAIPS
-2531 NLIYGNPKD
+2531 NLIYGNPKY
-2540 YIRKNGNGAPASTN
+2540 YINRNNSSALHAANETS
-2554 GASEQVKL
+2554 SDIKL
-2562 GHVLSALFNSG
+2562 GHVLSILFNSG

-2587 LWIDKDTM
+2587 LWIDKDAM

-2614 LPSDYL
+2614 LPRDYL

-2639 ITSSANPNG
+2639 ITSSTNPNG
-2648 VWNMLNSSGQI
+2648 VWNMFNSSGQI
-2659 VTFPDTSQADF
+2659 ITFPNTSEADF
-2670 TQVTKLKMNYTES
+2670 TQVSKLKMNYTES

-2698 FANEVMKDGSIEFD
+2698 FASEVMKDNSIEFE

-2719 FVNVDLTKAKYDKA
+2719 FVNVDLTKAKYDK
-2733 TNTVKWTL
+2733 NSDTVNWTV

-2756 YKTEIIDKL
+2756 YRTEIIDKL
-2765 GNMTEMSEEEK
+2765 STMTEMSEEEK

-2785 ANEDSSNQMWA
+2785 ASADSSNQMWA

-2817 DKLKDKNKD
+2817 DKLKNSNRD
-2826 ATWIFDQK
+2826 AMWIFDQK

-2847 DGADRKKWEIGAD
+2847 DGADRKKWEIGAED
-2860 DAIKTYESIAKEF
+2860 TIKTYEKLAKEF
-2873 GVDLKVIN
+2873 GVDLKAIT
-2881 LVDSLVFDSKI
+2881 LVDSLVFDGKI

-2897 QTIVHVSLQQFEL
+2897 QTIVHVTLQQFEL

-2924 GPSDNVKNYFINKTE
+2924 GPSNDVKNYFINKTE

-2969 NHDFGNTPSFLSNI
+2969 NHDFGNMPSFLSNI
-2983 SEANTGLEYVVD
+2983 SESNTGLEYVVD
-2995 GTTTVKWKSKALKLN
+2995 GTTTAKWKSKALKLN

-3026 RLADSEEK
+3026 RLADNEEK
-3034 HKANALNLRYKKA
+3034 YKADALNLRYKKA
-3047 ILSDDKN
+3047 VLSEDKN
-3054 LSDDSNYNNSCFGEF
+3054 LSDDSNYNNSYFGEF

-3075 WFKDRWYRDFLNF
+3075 WFKDRWYRDFLGF
-3088 KLYDDKGAEIV
+3088 KLYDDKGKEIV

-3148 MFGYLSSDVADKAN
+3148 MFGYLSSDIADKAN
-3162 YLAFKDRQTGE
+3162 YIAFKDKKTGE
-3173 IKTLKLTKDNT
+3173 VKTLKITKDNT
-3184 SNMFYYKNQHIEN
+3184 SNMFYYKTQNIEN
-3197 EKKFNEA
+3197 EKKHDEA

-3223 YSDSNGK
+3223 YSDANGK

-3252 ILLPGHT
+3252 LLLPGHT

-3272 DILNTNLGSW
+3272 DILYADLGQW

-3297 RMAKGEKPYKIDEN
+3297 RMAKSEKPYKIDEN
-3311 GNNVYENI
+3311 GNKVYEHI

>member
-51 KAELKNIFIDRNAK
+51 EAELKNIFIGRNAK
-65 PESYFLEVHN
+65 PKSYFLEVHN
-75 NKHKVHYD
+75 NKHKVDYD
-83 PLTEVVT
+83 PLSEVVT
-90 DGKTKLISTEYLDK
+90 DGKTRLTTTEYLDK

-133 PLEFYKFTEWFMKN
+133 PIEFHKFTEWFMKN

-165 VEMTGNSI
+165 VEMAGNNI

-223 LSEPELRKFLENIG
+223 LSEPELRKFLANIG

-271 LRRPEWEK
+271 LRRPDWEK
-279 EVLKTTYSIV
+279 QVLKVTYSDV
-289 EKNRLVQKSPYLLVV
+289 ERNRLVQKSPYLLIV
-304 AANNLAEAKEKFAS
+304 AANSLAEAKEKFAT

-332 DGFSAENVKFE
+332 DGFSAENVNFE
-343 EKVIANAEIKVN
+343 EKIIANAEIKTN
-355 EYNNTNEIVDKHLL
+355 NYNNTNEIVDKALL
-369 IHFEDGSSYTIH
+369 IHFDDGSSYTIH
-381 SAFGEILNATTEQNG
+381 NAFGEVLNSSTGQNG
-396 KKSFKTLGKY
+396 EKSYKY
-406 VQFDKALK
+406 IQFDKALK
-414 DAKNLIEDLASRF
+414 TVKNLIEDLTSRF
-427 IEQIRVRFAPNKFS
+427 IEQIRTKFEPNKFS
-441 EEVLKKITTA
+441 EETLKNSLAKFS
-451 IGELNGLYREWLTLR
+451 ELNGLYREWLTLR
-466 QTIEN
+466 QTIEY
-471 MEADLRNYVGAKKV
+471 METDLRNYAGARKA
-485 IEDSEKLQKE
+485 IEDADKLIKQLEDDIK
-495 IEEKLK
+495 
-501 TAMNGDKANL
+501 KANSNETKKKDL
-511 EAQKKKAI
+511 EARKTKATADKKAAETVI
-519 ADKTRAESV
+519 NITIFKKTRESRV
-528 INVNIFKTTRQK
+528 KEREGT
-540 RIEDRNNFIKT
+540 IKT
-551 LEDVINKLKE
+551 LENNVKQFKDAINK
-561 AIKKAESD
+561 ASS
-569 PKLKHTLEKELKN
+569 
-582 TEFTLKNT
+582 
-590 KQLNDD
+590 
-596 DTKLLEAL
+596 DTKLKLTLEREIKRIELTIKNAQQLNEDDKSLLNEL
-604 KDVNHTTNSG
+604 KDVNSSETT
-614 NGNNSTNSEGQ
+614 NGNNSGAQQ
-625 KKLLESLTKVIEENK
+625 KLVDALTEILSKNK
-640 KRASALLDTVKKS
+640 ERASALLDTNKKT
-653 GKITELTSKLA
+653 GKITTFANELSSK
-664 SQFGI
+664 FGI
-669 KTDEIETLNALVAM
+669 KTDGIETLNSLVTM
-683 YDSFTNDPSIDKLQ
+683 YDSFINDPSIDKLQ
-697 AESFSSKNS
+697 SESFSSKNAS
-706 DEKVKLL
+706 EKAKLL
-713 KQVDKTVFETNQQLN
+713 KQVDKTVFDTTQQLN
-728 RLVTGTNP
+728 RLTTGTSP
-736 TDQFVEKDYFAVDV
+736 TEQFVEKDYFATDV
-750 AYLPN
+750 AYLPS
-755 ELISIETLVDANTK
+755 ELISVETLVDANTK
-769 AKLNWRDFYNLD
+769 AKLNWRDFYNLE
-781 EFVKDRKNILP
+781 EFVKDRKNILQ
-792 DGATEFF
+792 DGATEFY
-799 AYSKFVNDQKD
+799 AYSKFVNDQKT

-825 SKISDKRESVKEDLA
+825 ATISNKRETLKKDLE
-840 KVDAEIAKFDN
+840 KINAEIAKFDN
-851 KVESVKKLVAP
+851 KVEAIKKLVAP
-862 YFENKDLFPAE
+862 YYENKDLFPKD

-896 SNADVVLEYLTK
+896 SNANVVLEYLTK
-908 ALGDENGTN
+908 ALGDDNAE
-917 DEEGKTINGFI
+917 DDEGKTINGFV
-928 KKHSQAKFTE
+928 KKHSQNEFEK
-938 LTQLFAESSKLIEK
+938 LTKLLAESSQLVEK
-952 INSGKSTDDKLK
+952 INSGKSTDDDKLK
-964 EIELGKKIR
+964 EIELGNKIR
-973 DLRYKIDENDDHIK
+973 ELRDKIDENDNHIQ

-1014 AEYKK
+1014 DEYKK

-1033 SDYQLRF
+1033 SDYQLSF
-1040 LSSQNVKENSELA
+1040 LSSQNVQNNSELV
-1053 NAYKKLINSFNNSSA
+1053 NAYKKLISSFNNSSTS
-1068 NLNKKVEEYINLV
+1068 LNKKVEEYIKLV
-1081 EENKKQIA
+1081 EESKKQIA
-1089 RTLSNED
+1089 QTLSNED
-1096 YAGWYSLLKHGDE
+1096 YAAQYSLLKYGDE
-1109 AAIGKKLKETQKVI
+1109 DAIEKKLDET
-1123 RKRETKESSFKAKW
+1123 RKTIIKRQVKESSSKSKWDKITNVVLIKAL
-1137 EKIANKPLVEAL
+1137 E
-1149 NSHKLDDSKTLTD
+1149 SHKIDDSKTLTEV
-1162 TLKSYADR
+1162 LKSYADR
-1170 VLDIIKEFFEK
+1170 VLALVKEFYEK
-1181 ATNQSQSVYDQL
+1181 ASDKSHSVYDQL
-1193 KKKCADD
+1193 KKKYSDD
-1200 LKKVEDSLKSKKSE
+1200 LKKVEDSIKKLKAE
-1214 KASLND
+1214 KATLLN
-1220 KSESAAKITKL
+1220 KTGETAKINKL
-1231 NQEIDKLFAESVV
+1231 GQEIDKLFADSVV
-1244 IAEQLEQLKFFRN
+1244 LAEQLEQLRFFKN
-1257 WHKTGFNEL
+1257 WHKTTFNEL
-1266 NDIKKKINSN
+1266 SDIKNKIDLK
-1276 SLPALHLLIPFNKL
+1276 SLPALHLLVPFNKF
-1290 EAELSMFLNDK
+1290 EAELSVFLNYK
-1301 NSILETNLFKELN
+1301 NTSLESNLFKELN
-1314 RLKKVLGEINS
+1314 RLKRVLGELNTD
-1325 EIRTK
+1325 IRTK
-1330 IKPMVHN
+1330 IRPMVNN

-1342 FEAYESYLTYK
+1342 FEAYETYLNYK
-1353 TELDGLK
+1353 DELDKLR
-1360 ADKDLLE
+1360 AEKDLL
-1367 QGNKY
+1367 QRGNQHLRSLKNGNK
-1372 LMGLKRDK
+1372 
-1380 EHPEYADFYNNLYK
+1380 HTEYAEIYNNLHK

-1403 EASLLGSLSLKDDLL
+1403 ESALLNSSSLKEDLL
-1418 SIFESNAESKKA
+1418 SLFENEAKSERA
-1430 NVATFKKDLS
+1430 NVASFKKDLS
-1440 SFTNALA
+1440 NFTTALESSIMNDAIVA
-1447 KDIMHD
+1447 K
-1453 EVVARATSYLNEFKK
+1453 ANSYLNDIKK
-1468 PNSTLASEMKKIEA
+1468 SDSAVASEMKKIKE
-1482 SENSSKL
+1482 SENSSQL
-1489 GKDLKEFKETIT
+1489 GNELKSFENNITNAYKKESEAFISNFKQ
-1501 GAYEKEA
+1501 
-1508 ETFIKTFKENIIVE
+1508 NIIVE
-1522 QYKLLFRE
+1522 QYKVLYRE
-1530 LKASKAGEENE
+1530 LKTAKNGDENE
-1541 SEGNKKVPEFLKKFE
+1541 SINNKSVPEFLKKFE
-1556 RASNGGGSVRD
+1556 NPTRESGGTVGDIVR
-1567 RVSRLRRSLPLPSSS
+1567 RLGRNLPLPGNATVS
-1582 GTRNQS
+1582 NQ
-1588 NSELNNFL
+1588 NLNLDNFL
-1596 KALYSNINGVEV
+1596 KALYSNVNGIEV
-1608 STIETFKKFV
+1608 STIETLKKFV
-1618 AELQKKATSLVSKIL
+1618 AELQKQATGLVTKIL
-1633 NENQKHKSQ
+1633 QENQKHKEQ
-1642 KDKFSNE
+1642 KDNFSNS
-1649 LLKHFNTEVES
+1649 LLKHFNTKIES
-1660 IYKQIGK
+1660 IYKQINK
-1667 DDYDNSN
+1667 DDYDNSSI
-1674 VVSGLSALSNIVS
+1674 VSDLSALSDIVT

-1693 NIETSQNG
+1693 NIESSQNS
-1701 ELANYVAE
+1701 ELSNYAQE
-1709 FNNLTRRLEET
+1709 FNNLSKRIEEI
-1720 VKDLSAYKTLV
+1720 VKELTSYKTLI
-1731 LGFLNNKGWET
+1731 LGFLNNEGWET
-1742 RTNANILK
+1742 KTNRDISKYQAAWV
-1750 FQTSWFTTPFIEL
+1750 TSPFIDV
-1763 LKSDKTKLE
+1763 LKSDKSKLT

-1778 NKKKDLDEATKKTYL
+1778 NKRKDIDEKAKKTYL
-1793 QALEVKNLDKIE
+1793 QALTVENFKKIE
-1805 AELAEFKTLPQLTPR
+1805 AELSKFKKLPQLTPK
-1820 AHTSAINPEVLFNSF
+1820 AGTAPINGEVLFNSF
-1835 VKRMNDVEKNIDKS
+1835 VGRMAKVEQDIDKS
-1849 IEQFGNYLS
+1849 IDKFGKYL
-1858 NLGEYFDTLIA
+1858 NGLGEYFNTLIA
-1869 PALRDHKLYE
+1869 PAIRDHKLYE
-1879 AYNHSLEH
+1879 AYNHSLTH
-1887 SAKIVENIRKTQLLK
+1887 SAKIVEGIRKNQLLK
-1902 EARELDKNVQA
+1902 KARELDKNVQA
-1913 RQITNEDDV
+1913 RQITNENDV
-1922 IVAKSKIE
+1922 IIAKSKIE
-1930 LIGILTKKN
+1930 LIDILTKKK
-1939 ILKPNATKE
+1939 ILKPNATAA

-1959 SDISKKGSMLEVTIK
+1959 SDIKKNGSSLEVTIK

-1980 PFGSQTKFGSKFVK
+1980 AFGSETKFGSKFVK
-1994 FSVDANADKNVL
+1994 FSVDANADKNII

-2022 APSVIKEENEVNNPE
+2022 APSVIKEENEVSNPE

-2068 WLDGLHIK
+2068 WLEGLHIK

-2153 VSALTPNSTPNIN
+2153 VSALTPNATPNIN

-2220 EDKADDVIKS
+2220 DDKPDDAIKS
-2230 LEKESDIWGVGLEDR
+2230 MEKESDIWGVGLEDR

-2269 KNRRTQNGLT
+2269 KNRREQNGLKG
-2279 AKEDEKWLSP
+2279 ADEKWLSP

-2338 MLKGIIKDGKGNL
+2338 MLKGIIKDGQGKL
-2351 IEFEEVTKNG
+2351 IEFEEVIKNG
-2361 SKQIEPKVVEG
+2361 LKVIEPKVVEG
-2372 IKDAEGNYKLITKVL
+2372 VKDAEGNYVIIHKVL
-2387 MHNADGSPVISVPLN
+2387 MHNADGSPVLSVPLN

-2410 AYYDKNAVK
+2410 PYYDKNAVK

-2452 SLDPKIIVDY
+2452 SLDPTISIDY
-2462 PETRNIFGAGL
+2462 PETRNIFGTRL
-2473 PSDVTKMFFN
+2473 PSTVTNMFSN
-2483 IYKNYLTNRDPDQG
+2483 IYKNYLANRDPDQG
-2497 TYKKGKDGQAPS
+2497 YYKKGKDGQIPF

-2516 GSENNSSN
+2516 GSENTSSN
-2524 FPKAVPS
+2524 ILKALPS
-2531 NLIYGNPKD
+2531 NLIYENPRY
-2540 YIRKNGNGAPASTN
+2540 YINRNNSSAPHTVNGTS
-2554 GASEQVKL
+2554 SDIKL
-2562 GHVLSALFNSG
+2562 GHVLGALFNSG
-2573 NSLNNNINGGAGQV
+2573 NSLNNNINGGAGQI

-2603 TAFTDP
+2603 TAFADP
-2609 FFAQT
+2609 FFAQS
-2614 LPSDYL
+2614 LPRDYL

-2639 ITSSANPNG
+2639 ITSSSNPNG
-2648 VWNMLNSSGQI
+2648 IWNMLDSSGHVI
-2659 VTFPDTSQADF
+2659 SFPDTSKADF
-2670 TQVTKLKMNYTES
+2670 TQVSKLKMNYTES

-2698 FANEVMKDGSIEFD
+2698 FASAISKDGSIEFE

-2719 FVNVDLTKAKYDKA
+2719 FVNVDLTKAKYDK
-2733 TNTVKWTL
+2733 NSDTVNWTV
-2741 DYVKSKIDIEKFKKA
+2741 DYVNSKVDIEKFKKA

-2785 ANEDSSNQMWA
+2785 ASADSSNQMWA

-2826 ATWIFDQK
+2826 AMWIFDQK

-2847 DGADRKKWEIGAD
+2847 DGADRKKWEIGAED
-2860 DAIKTYESIAKEF
+2860 TIKTYEKLAEKFE
-2873 GVDLKVIN
+2873 VDLKAIT
-2881 LVDSLVFDSKI
+2881 LVDSLVFDGKI

-2897 QTIVHVSLQQFEL
+2897 QTIVHVALQQYEL

-2924 GPSDNVKNYFINKTE
+2924 GPSNDVKNYFINKTE

-2969 NHDFGNTPSFLSNI
+2969 NHDFGNMPSFLSNI
-2983 SEANTGLEYVVD
+2983 SESNTGLEYVVD
-2995 GTTTVKWKSKALKLN
+2995 GTTTAKWKSKALKLN
-3010 DRGGRNG
+3010 DRNGRNG

-3026 RLADSEEK
+3026 RLADNEEK
-3034 HKANALNLRYKKA
+3034 YKADALNLRYKKA
-3047 ILSDDKN
+3047 VLSEDKN
-3054 LSDDSNYNNSCFGEF
+3054 LSDDSNYNNSYFGEF

-3075 WFKDRWYRDFLNF
+3075 WFKDRWYRDFLGF
-3088 KLYDDKGAEIV
+3088 KLYDDKGKEIV

-3148 MFGYLSSDVADKAN
+3148 MFGYLSSDIADKAN
-3162 YLAFKDRQTGE
+3162 YIAFKDKKTGE
-3173 IKTLKLTKDNT
+3173 VKTLKITKDNT
-3184 SNMFYYKNQHIEN
+3184 SNMFYYKTQNIEN
-3197 EKKFNEA
+3197 EKKHNEA

-3223 YSDSNGK
+3223 YSDANGK

-3252 ILLPGHT
+3252 LLLPGHT

-3272 DILNTNLGSW
+3272 DILNADLGQW

-3297 RMAKGEKPYKIDEN
+3297 RMAKSEKPYKIDEN
-3311 GNNVYENI
+3311 GNKVYEHI

>member
-51 KAELKNIFIDRNAK
+51 EAELKNIFIGRNAK
-65 PESYFLEVHN
+65 PKSYFLEVHN
-75 NKHKVHYD
+75 NKHKVDYD
-83 PLTEVVT
+83 PLSEVVT
-90 DGKTKLISTEYLDK
+90 DGKTRLTTTEYLDK

-133 PLEFYKFTEWFMKN
+133 PIEFYKFTEWFMKN

-165 VEMTGNSI
+165 VEMAGNNI

-223 LSEPELRKFLENIG
+223 LSEPELRKFLANIG

-271 LRRPEWEK
+271 LRRPDWEK
-279 EVLKTTYSIV
+279 QVLKVTYSDV
-289 EKNRLVQKSPYLLVV
+289 ERNRLVQKSPYLLIV
-304 AANNLAEAKEKFAS
+304 AANSLAEAKEKFAT

-332 DGFSAENVKFE
+332 DGFSAENVNFE
-343 EKVIANAEIKVN
+343 EKIIANAEIKTN
-355 EYNNTNEIVDKHLL
+355 NYNNTNEIVDKALL
-369 IHFEDGSSYTIH
+369 IHFDDGSSYTIH
-381 SAFGEILNATTEQNG
+381 NAFGEVLNSSTGQNG
-396 KKSFKTLGKY
+396 EKSFKNLNKY
-406 VQFDKALK
+406 IQFDKALK
-414 DAKNLIEDLASRF
+414 TVKNLIEDLTSRF
-427 IEQIRVRFAPNKFS
+427 IEQIRTKFEPNKFS
-441 EEVLKKITTA
+441 EETLKNSLAKFS
-451 IGELNGLYREWLTLR
+451 ELNGLYREWLTLR
-466 QTIEN
+466 QTIEY
-471 MEADLRNYVGAKKV
+471 METDLRNYAGARKA
-485 IEDSEKLQKE
+485 IEDADKLIKQLEDDIK
-495 IEEKLK
+495 
-501 TAMNGDKANL
+501 KANSNETKKKDL
-511 EAQKKKAI
+511 EARKTKATADKKAAETVI
-519 ADKTRAESV
+519 NITIFKKTRESRV
-528 INVNIFKTTRQK
+528 KEREGT
-540 RIEDRNNFIKT
+540 IKT
-551 LEDVINKLKE
+551 LENNVKQFKDAINK
-561 AIKKAESD
+561 ASS
-569 PKLKHTLEKELKN
+569 
-582 TEFTLKNT
+582 
-590 KQLNDD
+590 
-596 DTKLLEAL
+596 DTKLKLTLEREIKRIELTIKNAQQLNEDDKSLLNEL
-604 KDVNHTTNSG
+604 KDVNSSETT
-614 NGNNSTNSEGQ
+614 NGNNSGAQQ
-625 KKLLESLTKVIEENK
+625 KLVDALTEILSKNK
-640 KRASALLDTVKKS
+640 ERASALLDINKKT
-653 GKITELTSKLA
+653 GKITTFANELSSK
-664 SQFGI
+664 FGI
-669 KTDEIETLNALVAM
+669 KTDGIETLNSLVTM
-683 YDSFTNDPSIDKLQ
+683 YDSFINDPSIDKLQ
-697 AESFSSKNS
+697 SESFSSKNAS
-706 DEKVKLL
+706 EKAKLL
-713 KQVDKTVFETNQQLN
+713 KQVDKTVFDTTQQLN
-728 RLVTGTNP
+728 RLTTGTSP
-736 TDQFVEKDYFAVDV
+736 TEQFVEKDYFATDV
-750 AYLPN
+750 AYLPS
-755 ELISIETLVDANTK
+755 ELISVETLVDANTK
-769 AKLNWRDFYNLD
+769 AKLNWRDFYNLE
-781 EFVKDRKNILP
+781 EFVKDRKNILQ
-792 DGATEFF
+792 DGATEFY
-799 AYSKFVNDQKD
+799 AYSKFVNDQKT

-825 SKISDKRESVKEDLA
+825 ATISNKRETLKKDLE
-840 KVDAEIAKFDN
+840 KINAEIAKFDN
-851 KVESVKKLVAP
+851 KVEAIKKLVAP
-862 YFENKDLFPAE
+862 YYENKDLFPKD

-896 SNADVVLEYLTK
+896 SNANVVLEYLTK
-908 ALGDENGTN
+908 ALGDDNAE
-917 DEEGKTINGFI
+917 DDEGKTINGFI
-928 KKHSQAKFTE
+928 KKHSQNEFEK
-938 LTQLFAESSKLIEK
+938 LTKLLAESSQLVEK
-952 INSGKSTDDKLK
+952 INSGKSTDDDKLK
-964 EIELGKKIR
+964 EIELGNKIR
-973 DLRYKIDENDDHIK
+973 ELRDKIDENDNHIQ

-1014 AEYKK
+1014 DEYKK

-1033 SDYQLRF
+1033 SDYQLSF
-1040 LSSQNVKENSELA
+1040 LSSQNVQNNSELV
-1053 NAYKKLINSFNNSSA
+1053 NAYKKLISSFNNSSTS
-1068 NLNKKVEEYINLV
+1068 LNKKVEEYIKLV
-1081 EENKKQIA
+1081 EESKKQIA
-1089 RTLSNED
+1089 QTLSNED
-1096 YAGWYSLLKHGDE
+1096 YAAQYSLLKYGDE
-1109 AAIGKKLKETQKVI
+1109 DAIEKKLDET
-1123 RKRETKESSFKAKW
+1123 RKTIIKRQVKESSSKSKWDKITNVVLIKAL
-1137 EKIANKPLVEAL
+1137 E
-1149 NSHKLDDSKTLTD
+1149 SHKIDDSKTLTEV
-1162 TLKSYADR
+1162 LKSYADR
-1170 VLDIIKEFFEK
+1170 VLALVKEFYEK
-1181 ATNQSQSVYDQL
+1181 ASDKSHSVYDQL
-1193 KKKCADD
+1193 KKKYSDD
-1200 LKKVEDSLKSKKSE
+1200 LKKVEDSIKKLKAE
-1214 KASLND
+1214 KATLLN
-1220 KSESAAKITKL
+1220 KTGETAKINKL
-1231 NQEIDKLFAESVV
+1231 GQEIDKLFADSVV
-1244 IAEQLEQLKFFRN
+1244 LAEQLEQLRFFKN
-1257 WHKTGFNEL
+1257 WHKTTFNEL
-1266 NDIKKKINSN
+1266 SDIKNKIDLK
-1276 SLPALHLLIPFNKL
+1276 SLPALHLLVPFNKF
-1290 EAELSMFLNDK
+1290 EAELSVFLNYK
-1301 NSILETNLFKELN
+1301 NTSLESNLFKELN
-1314 RLKKVLGEINS
+1314 RLKRVLGELNTD
-1325 EIRTK
+1325 IRTK
-1330 IKPMVHN
+1330 IRPMVNN

-1342 FEAYESYLTYK
+1342 FEAYETYLNYK
-1353 TELDGLK
+1353 DELDKLR
-1360 ADKDLLE
+1360 AEKDLL
-1367 QGNKY
+1367 QRGNQHLRSLKNGNK
-1372 LMGLKRDK
+1372 
-1380 EHPEYADFYNNLYK
+1380 HTEYAEIYNNLHK

-1403 EASLLGSLSLKDDLL
+1403 ESALLNSSSLKEDLL
-1418 SIFESNAESKKA
+1418 SLFENEAKSERA
-1430 NVATFKKDLS
+1430 NVASFKKDLS
-1440 SFTNALA
+1440 NFTTALESSIMNDAIVA
-1447 KDIMHD
+1447 K
-1453 EVVARATSYLNEFKK
+1453 ANSYLNDIKK
-1468 PNSTLASEMKKIEA
+1468 SDSAVASEMKKIKE
-1482 SENSSKL
+1482 SENSSQL
-1489 GKDLKEFKETIT
+1489 GNELKSFENNITNAYKKESEAFISNFKQ
-1501 GAYEKEA
+1501 
-1508 ETFIKTFKENIIVE
+1508 NIIVE
-1522 QYKLLFRE
+1522 QYKVLYRE
-1530 LKASKAGEENE
+1530 LKTAKNGDENE
-1541 SEGNKKVPEFLKKFE
+1541 SINNKSVPEFLKKFE
-1556 RASNGGGSVRD
+1556 NPTRESGGTVGDIVR
-1567 RVSRLRRSLPLPSSS
+1567 RLGRNLPLPGNATVS
-1582 GTRNQS
+1582 NQ
-1588 NSELNNFL
+1588 NLNLDNFL
-1596 KALYSNINGVEV
+1596 KALYSNVNGIEV
-1608 STIETFKKFV
+1608 STIETLKKFV
-1618 AELQKKATSLVSKIL
+1618 AELQKQATGLVTKIL
-1633 NENQKHKSQ
+1633 QENQKHKEQ
-1642 KDKFSNE
+1642 KDNFSNS
-1649 LLKHFNTEVES
+1649 LLKHFNTKIES
-1660 IYKQIGK
+1660 IYKQINK
-1667 DDYDNSN
+1667 DDYDNSSI
-1674 VVSGLSALSNIVS
+1674 VSDLSALSDIVT

-1693 NIETSQNG
+1693 NIESSQNS
-1701 ELANYVAE
+1701 ELSNYAQE
-1709 FNNLTRRLEET
+1709 FNNLSKRIEEI
-1720 VKDLSAYKTLV
+1720 VKELTSYKTLI
-1731 LGFLNNKGWET
+1731 LGFLNNEGWET
-1742 RTNANILK
+1742 KTNRDISKYQAAWV
-1750 FQTSWFTTPFIEL
+1750 TSPFIDV
-1763 LKSDKTKLE
+1763 LKSDKSKLT

-1778 NKKKDLDEATKKTYL
+1778 NKRKDIDEKAKKTYL
-1793 QALEVKNLDKIE
+1793 QALTVENFKKIE
-1805 AELAEFKTLPQLTPR
+1805 AELSKFKKLPQLTPK
-1820 AHTSAINPEVLFNSF
+1820 AGTAPINGEVLFNSF
-1835 VKRMNDVEKNIDKS
+1835 VGRMAKVEQDIDKS
-1849 IEQFGNYLS
+1849 IDKFGKYL
-1858 NLGEYFDTLIA
+1858 NGLGEYFNTLIA
-1869 PALRDHKLYE
+1869 PAIRDHKLYE
-1879 AYNHSLEH
+1879 AYNHSLTH
-1887 SAKIVENIRKTQLLK
+1887 SAKIVEGIRKNQLLK
-1902 EARELDKNVQA
+1902 KARELDKNVQA
-1913 RQITNEDDV
+1913 RQITNENDV
-1922 IVAKSKIE
+1922 IIAKSKIE
-1930 LIGILTKKN
+1930 LIDILTKKK
-1939 ILKPNATKE
+1939 ILKPNATAA

-1959 SDISKKGSMLEVTIK
+1959 SDIKKNGSSLEVTIK

-1980 PFGSQTKFGSKFVK
+1980 AFGSETKFGSKFVK
-1994 FSVDANADKNVL
+1994 FSVDANADKNII

-2022 APSVIKEENEVNNPE
+2022 APSVIKEENEVSNPE

-2068 WLDGLHIK
+2068 WLEGLHIK

-2153 VSALTPNSTPNIN
+2153 VSALTPNATPNIN

-2220 EDKADDVIKS
+2220 DDKPDDAIKS
-2230 LEKESDIWGVGLEDR
+2230 MEKESDIWGVGLEDR

-2269 KNRRTQNGLT
+2269 KNRREQNGLKG
-2279 AKEDEKWLSP
+2279 ADEKWLSP

-2338 MLKGIIKDGKGNL
+2338 MLKGIIKDGQGKL
-2351 IEFEEVTKNG
+2351 IEFEEVIKNG
-2361 SKQIEPKVVEG
+2361 LKVIEPKVVEG
-2372 IKDAEGNYKLITKVL
+2372 VKDAEGNYVIIHKVL
-2387 MHNADGSPVISVPLN
+2387 MHNADGSPVLSVPLN

-2410 AYYDKNAVK
+2410 PYYDKNAVK

-2452 SLDPKIIVDY
+2452 SLDPTISIDY
-2462 PETRNIFGAGL
+2462 PETRNIFGTRL
-2473 PSDVTKMFFN
+2473 PSTVTNMFSN
-2483 IYKNYLTNRDPDQG
+2483 IYKNYLANRDPDQG
-2497 TYKKGKDGQAPS
+2497 YYKKGKDGQIPF

-2516 GSENNSSN
+2516 GSENTSSN
-2524 FPKAVPS
+2524 ILKALPS
-2531 NLIYGNPKD
+2531 NLIYENPRY
-2540 YIRKNGNGAPASTN
+2540 YINRNNSSAPHTVNGTS
-2554 GASEQVKL
+2554 SDIKL
-2562 GHVLSALFNSG
+2562 GHVLGALFNSG
-2573 NSLNNNINGGAGQV
+2573 NSLNNNINGGAGQI

-2603 TAFTDP
+2603 TAFADP
-2609 FFAQT
+2609 FFAQS
-2614 LPSDYL
+2614 LPRDYL

-2639 ITSSANPNG
+2639 ITSSSNPNG
-2648 VWNMLNSSGQI
+2648 IWNMLDSSGHVI
-2659 VTFPDTSQADF
+2659 SFPDTSKADF
-2670 TQVTKLKMNYTES
+2670 TQVSKLKMNYTES

-2698 FANEVMKDGSIEFD
+2698 FASAISKDGSIEFE

-2719 FVNVDLTKAKYDKA
+2719 FVNVDLTKAKYDK
-2733 TNTVKWTL
+2733 NSDTVNWTV
-2741 DYVKSKIDIEKFKKA
+2741 DYVNSKVDIEKFKKA

-2785 ANEDSSNQMWA
+2785 ASADSSNQMWA

-2826 ATWIFDQK
+2826 AMWIFDQK

-2847 DGADRKKWEIGAD
+2847 DGADRKKWEIGAED
-2860 DAIKTYESIAKEF
+2860 TIKTYEKLAEKFE
-2873 GVDLKVIN
+2873 VDLKAIT
-2881 LVDSLVFDSKI
+2881 LVDSLVFDGKI

-2897 QTIVHVSLQQFEL
+2897 QTIVHVALQQYEL

-2924 GPSDNVKNYFINKTE
+2924 GPSNDVKNYFINKTE

-2969 NHDFGNTPSFLSNI
+2969 NHDFGNMPSFLSNI
-2983 SEANTGLEYVVD
+2983 SESNTGLEYVVD
-2995 GTTTVKWKSKALKLN
+2995 GTTTAKWKSKALKLN
-3010 DRGGRNG
+3010 DRNGRNG

-3026 RLADSEEK
+3026 RLADNEEK
-3034 HKANALNLRYKKA
+3034 YKADALNLRYKKA
-3047 ILSDDKN
+3047 VLSEDKN
-3054 LSDDSNYNNSCFGEF
+3054 LSDDSNYNNSYFGEF

-3075 WFKDRWYRDFLNF
+3075 WFKDRWYRDFLGF
-3088 KLYDDKGAEIV
+3088 KLYDDKGKEIV

-3148 MFGYLSSDVADKAN
+3148 MFGYLSSDIADKAN
-3162 YLAFKDRQTGE
+3162 YIAFKDKKTGE
-3173 IKTLKLTKDNT
+3173 VKTLKITKDNT
-3184 SNMFYYKNQHIEN
+3184 SNMFYYKTQNIEN
-3197 EKKFNEA
+3197 EKKHNEA

-3223 YSDSNGK
+3223 YSDANGK

-3252 ILLPGHT
+3252 LLLPGHT

-3272 DILNTNLGSW
+3272 DILNADLGQW

-3297 RMAKGEKPYKIDEN
+3297 RMAKSEKPYKIDEN
-3311 GNNVYENI
+3311 GNKVYEHI

>member
-51 KAELKNIFIDRNAK
+51 EAELKNIFIGRNAK
-65 PESYFLEVHN
+65 PKSYFLEVHN
-75 NKHKVHYD
+75 NKHKVDYD
-83 PLTEVVT
+83 PLSEVVT
-90 DGKTKLISTEYLDK
+90 DGKTRLTTTEYLDK

-133 PLEFYKFTEWFMKN
+133 PIEFYKFTEWFMKN

-165 VEMTGNSI
+165 VEMAGNNI

-223 LSEPELRKFLENIG
+223 LSEPELRKFLANIG

-271 LRRPEWEK
+271 LRRPDWEK
-279 EVLKTTYSIV
+279 QVLKVTYSDV
-289 EKNRLVQKSPYLLVV
+289 ERNRLVQKSPYLLIV
-304 AANNLAEAKEKFAS
+304 AANSLAEAKEKFAT

-332 DGFSAENVKFE
+332 DGFSAENVNFE
-343 EKVIANAEIKVN
+343 EKIIANAEIKTN
-355 EYNNTNEIVDKHLL
+355 NYNNTNEIVDKALL
-369 IHFEDGSSYTIH
+369 IHFDDGSSYTIH
-381 SAFGEILNATTEQNG
+381 NAFGEVLNSSTGQNG
-396 KKSFKTLGKY
+396 EKSFKNLNKY
-406 VQFDKALK
+406 IQFDKALK
-414 DAKNLIEDLASRF
+414 TVKNLIEDLTSRF
-427 IEQIRVRFAPNKFS
+427 IEQIRTKFEPNKFS
-441 EEVLKKITTA
+441 EETLKNSLAKFS
-451 IGELNGLYREWLTLR
+451 ELNGLYREWLTLR
-466 QTIEN
+466 QTIEY
-471 MEADLRNYVGAKKV
+471 METDLRNYAGARKA
-485 IEDSEKLQKE
+485 IEDADKLIKQLEDDIK
-495 IEEKLK
+495 
-501 TAMNGDKANL
+501 KANSNETKKKDL
-511 EAQKKKAI
+511 EARKTKATADKKAAETVI
-519 ADKTRAESV
+519 NITIFKKTRESRV
-528 INVNIFKTTRQK
+528 KEREGT
-540 RIEDRNNFIKT
+540 IKT
-551 LEDVINKLKE
+551 LENNVKQFKDAINK
-561 AIKKAESD
+561 ASS
-569 PKLKHTLEKELKN
+569 
-582 TEFTLKNT
+582 
-590 KQLNDD
+590 
-596 DTKLLEAL
+596 DTKLKLTLEREIKRIELTIKNAQQLNEDDKSLLNEL
-604 KDVNHTTNSG
+604 KDVNSSETT
-614 NGNNSTNSEGQ
+614 NGNNSGAQQ
-625 KKLLESLTKVIEENK
+625 KLVDALTEILSKNK
-640 KRASALLDTVKKS
+640 ERASALLDTNKKT
-653 GKITELTSKLA
+653 GKITTFANELSSK
-664 SQFGI
+664 FGI
-669 KTDEIETLNALVAM
+669 KTDGIETLNSLVTM
-683 YDSFTNDPSIDKLQ
+683 YDSFINDPSIDKLQ
-697 AESFSSKNS
+697 SESFSSKNAS
-706 DEKVKLL
+706 EKAKLL
-713 KQVDKTVFETNQQLN
+713 KQVDKTVFDTTQQLN
-728 RLVTGTNP
+728 RLTTGTSP
-736 TDQFVEKDYFAVDV
+736 TEQFVEKDYFATDV
-750 AYLPN
+750 AYLPS
-755 ELISIETLVDANTK
+755 ELISVETLVDANTK
-769 AKLNWRDFYNLD
+769 AKLNWRDFYNLE
-781 EFVKDRKNILP
+781 EFVKDRKNILQ
-792 DGATEFF
+792 DGATEFY
-799 AYSKFVNDQKD
+799 AYSKFVNDQKT

-825 SKISDKRESVKEDLA
+825 ATISNKRETLKKDLE
-840 KVDAEIAKFDN
+840 KINAEIAKFDN
-851 KVESVKKLVAP
+851 KVEAIKKLVAP
-862 YFENKDLFPAE
+862 YYENKDLFPKD

-896 SNADVVLEYLTK
+896 SNANVVLEYLTK
-908 ALGDENGTN
+908 ALGDDNAE
-917 DEEGKTINGFI
+917 DDEGKTINGFI
-928 KKHSQAKFTE
+928 KKHSQNEFEK
-938 LTQLFAESSKLIEK
+938 LTKLLAESSQLVEK
-952 INSGKSTDDKLK
+952 INSGKSTDDDKLK
-964 EIELGKKIR
+964 EIELGNKIR
-973 DLRYKIDENDDHIK
+973 ELRDKIDENDNHIQ

-1014 AEYKK
+1014 DEYKK

-1033 SDYQLRF
+1033 SDYQLSF
-1040 LSSQNVKENSELA
+1040 LSSQNVQNNSELV
-1053 NAYKKLINSFNNSSA
+1053 NAYKKLISSFNNSSTS
-1068 NLNKKVEEYINLV
+1068 LNKKVEEYIKLV
-1081 EENKKQIA
+1081 EESKKQIA
-1089 RTLSNED
+1089 QTLSNED
-1096 YAGWYSLLKHGDE
+1096 YAAQYSLLKYGDE
-1109 AAIGKKLKETQKVI
+1109 DAIEKKLDET
-1123 RKRETKESSFKAKW
+1123 RKTIIKRQVKESSSKSKWDKITNVVLIKAL
-1137 EKIANKPLVEAL
+1137 E
-1149 NSHKLDDSKTLTD
+1149 SHKIDDSKTLTEV
-1162 TLKSYADR
+1162 LKSYADR
-1170 VLDIIKEFFEK
+1170 VLALVKEFYEK
-1181 ATNQSQSVYDQL
+1181 ASDKSHSVYDQL
-1193 KKKCADD
+1193 KKKYSDD
-1200 LKKVEDSLKSKKSE
+1200 LKKVEDSIKKLKAE
-1214 KASLND
+1214 KATLLN
-1220 KSESAAKITKL
+1220 KTGETAKINKL
-1231 NQEIDKLFAESVV
+1231 GQEIDKLFADSVV
-1244 IAEQLEQLKFFRN
+1244 LAEQLEQLRFFKN
-1257 WHKTGFNEL
+1257 WHKTTFNEL
-1266 NDIKKKINSN
+1266 SDIKNKIDLK
-1276 SLPALHLLIPFNKL
+1276 SLPALHLLVPFNKF
-1290 EAELSMFLNDK
+1290 EAELSVFLNYK
-1301 NSILETNLFKELN
+1301 NTSLESNLFKELN
-1314 RLKKVLGEINS
+1314 RLKRVLGELNTD
-1325 EIRTK
+1325 IRTK
-1330 IKPMVHN
+1330 IRPMVNN

-1342 FEAYESYLTYK
+1342 FEAYETYLNYK
-1353 TELDGLK
+1353 DELDKLR
-1360 ADKDLLE
+1360 AEKDLL
-1367 QGNKY
+1367 QRGNQHLRSLKNGNK
-1372 LMGLKRDK
+1372 
-1380 EHPEYADFYNNLYK
+1380 HTEYAEIYNNLHK

-1403 EASLLGSLSLKDDLL
+1403 ESALLNSSSLKEDLL
-1418 SIFESNAESKKA
+1418 SLFENEAKSERA
-1430 NVATFKKDLS
+1430 NVASFKKDLS
-1440 SFTNALA
+1440 NFTTALESSVMNDAIVA
-1447 KDIMHD
+1447 K
-1453 EVVARATSYLNEFKK
+1453 ANSYLNDIKK
-1468 PNSTLASEMKKIEA
+1468 SDSAVDSEMKKIKE
-1482 SENSSKL
+1482 SENSSQL
-1489 GKDLKEFKETIT
+1489 GNELKSFENNITNAYKKESEAFISNFKQ
-1501 GAYEKEA
+1501 
-1508 ETFIKTFKENIIVE
+1508 NIIVE
-1522 QYKLLFRE
+1522 QYKVLYRE
-1530 LKASKAGEENE
+1530 LKTAKNGDENE
-1541 SEGNKKVPEFLKKFE
+1541 SINNKSVPEFLKKFE
-1556 RASNGGGSVRD
+1556 NPTRESGGTVGDIVR
-1567 RVSRLRRSLPLPSSS
+1567 RLGRNLPLPGNATVS
-1582 GTRNQS
+1582 NQ
-1588 NSELNNFL
+1588 NLNLDNFL
-1596 KALYSNINGVEV
+1596 KALYSNVNGIEV
-1608 STIETFKKFV
+1608 STIETLKKFV
-1618 AELQKKATSLVSKIL
+1618 AELQKQATGLVTKIL
-1633 NENQKHKSQ
+1633 QENQKHKEQ
-1642 KDKFSNE
+1642 KDNFSNS
-1649 LLKHFNTEVES
+1649 LLKHFNTKIES
-1660 IYKQIGK
+1660 IYKQINK
-1667 DDYDNSN
+1667 DDYDNSS
-1674 VVSGLSALSNIVS
+1674 VVSDLSALSDIVT

-1693 NIETSQNG
+1693 NIESSQNS
-1701 ELANYVAE
+1701 ELSNYAQE
-1709 FNNLTRRLEET
+1709 FNNLSKRIEEI
-1720 VKDLSAYKTLV
+1720 VKELTSYKTLI
-1731 LGFLNNKGWET
+1731 LGFLNNEGWET
-1742 RTNANILK
+1742 KTNRDISKYQAAWV
-1750 FQTSWFTTPFIEL
+1750 TSPFIDV
-1763 LKSDKTKLE
+1763 LKSDKSKLT

-1778 NKKKDLDEATKKTYL
+1778 NKRKDIDEKAKKTYL
-1793 QALEVKNLDKIE
+1793 QALTVENFKKIE
-1805 AELAEFKTLPQLTPR
+1805 AELSKFKKLPQLTPK
-1820 AHTSAINPEVLFNSF
+1820 AGTAPINGEVLFNSF
-1835 VKRMNDVEKNIDKS
+1835 VGRMAKVEQDIDKS
-1849 IEQFGNYLS
+1849 IDKFGKYL
-1858 NLGEYFDTLIA
+1858 NGLGEYFNTLIA
-1869 PALRDHKLYE
+1869 PAIRDHKLYE
-1879 AYNHSLEH
+1879 AYNHSLTH
-1887 SAKIVENIRKTQLLK
+1887 SAKIVEGIRKNQLLK
-1902 EARELDKNVQA
+1902 KARELDKNVQA
-1913 RQITNEDDV
+1913 RQITNENDV
-1922 IVAKSKIE
+1922 IIAKSKIE
-1930 LIGILTKKN
+1930 LIDILTKKK
-1939 ILKPNATKE
+1939 ILKPNATAA

-1959 SDISKKGSMLEVTIK
+1959 SDIKKNGSSLEVTIK

-1980 PFGSQTKFGSKFVK
+1980 AFGSETKFGSKFVK
-1994 FSVDANADKNVL
+1994 FSVDANADKNII

-2022 APSVIKEENEVNNPE
+2022 APSVIKEENEVSNPE

-2068 WLDGLHIK
+2068 WLEGLHIK

-2088 LENGKY
+2088 LENGYY

-2153 VSALTPNSTPNIN
+2153 VSALTPNATPNIN

-2220 EDKADDVIKS
+2220 DDKPDDAIKS
-2230 LEKESDIWGVGLEDR
+2230 MEKESDIWGVGLEDR

-2269 KNRRTQNGLT
+2269 KNRREQNGLKG
-2279 AKEDEKWLSP
+2279 ADEKWLSP

-2338 MLKGIIKDGKGNL
+2338 MLKGIIKDGQGKL
-2351 IEFEEVTKNG
+2351 IEFEEVIKNG
-2361 SKQIEPKVVEG
+2361 LKVIEPKVVEG
-2372 IKDAEGNYKLITKVL
+2372 VKDAEGNYVIIHKVL
-2387 MHNADGSPVISVPLN
+2387 MHNADGSPVLSVPLN

-2410 AYYDKNAVK
+2410 PYYDKNAVK

-2452 SLDPKIIVDY
+2452 SLDPTISIDY
-2462 PETRNIFGAGL
+2462 PETRNIFGTRL
-2473 PSDVTKMFFN
+2473 PSTVTNMFSN
-2483 IYKNYLTNRDPDQG
+2483 IYKNYLANRDPDQG
-2497 TYKKGKDGQAPS
+2497 YYKKGKDGQIPF

-2516 GSENNSSN
+2516 GSENTSSN
-2524 FPKAVPS
+2524 ILKALPS
-2531 NLIYGNPKD
+2531 NLIYENPRY
-2540 YIRKNGNGAPASTN
+2540 YINRNNSSAPHTVNGTS
-2554 GASEQVKL
+2554 SDIKL
-2562 GHVLSALFNSG
+2562 GHVLGALFNSG
-2573 NSLNNNINGGAGQV
+2573 NSLNNNINGGAGQI

-2603 TAFTDP
+2603 TAFADP
-2609 FFAQT
+2609 FFAQS
-2614 LPSDYL
+2614 LPRDYL

-2639 ITSSANPNG
+2639 ITSSSNPNG
-2648 VWNMLNSSGQI
+2648 IWNMLDSSGHVI
-2659 VTFPDTSQADF
+2659 SFPDTSKADF
-2670 TQVTKLKMNYTES
+2670 TQVSKLKMNYTES

-2698 FANEVMKDGSIEFD
+2698 FASAISKDGSIEFE

-2719 FVNVDLTKAKYDKA
+2719 FVNVDLTKAKYDK
-2733 TNTVKWTL
+2733 NSDTVNWTV
-2741 DYVKSKIDIEKFKKA
+2741 DYVNSKVDIEKFKKA

-2785 ANEDSSNQMWA
+2785 ASADSSNQMWA

-2826 ATWIFDQK
+2826 AMWIFDQK

-2847 DGADRKKWEIGAD
+2847 DGADRKKWEIGAED
-2860 DAIKTYESIAKEF
+2860 TIKTYEKLAEKFE
-2873 GVDLKVIN
+2873 VDLKAIT
-2881 LVDSLVFDSKI
+2881 LVDSLVFDGKI

-2897 QTIVHVSLQQFEL
+2897 QTFVHVALQQYEL

-2924 GPSDNVKNYFINKTE
+2924 GPSNDVKNYFINKTE

-2969 NHDFGNTPSFLSNI
+2969 NHDFGNMPSFLSNI
-2983 SEANTGLEYVVD
+2983 SESNTGLEYVVD
-2995 GTTTVKWKSKALKLN
+2995 GTTTAKWKSKALKLN
-3010 DRGGRNG
+3010 DRSGRNG

-3026 RLADSEEK
+3026 RLADNEEK
-3034 HKANALNLRYKKA
+3034 YKADALNLRYKKA
-3047 ILSDDKN
+3047 VLSEDKN
-3054 LSDDSNYNNSCFGEF
+3054 LSDDSNYNNSYFGEF

-3075 WFKDRWYRDFLNF
+3075 WFKDRWYRDFLGF
-3088 KLYDDKGAEIV
+3088 KLYDDKGKEIV

-3148 MFGYLSSDVADKAN
+3148 MFGYLSSDIADKAN
-3162 YLAFKDRQTGE
+3162 YIAFKDKKTGE
-3173 IKTLKLTKDNT
+3173 VKTLKITKDNT
-3184 SNMFYYKNQHIEN
+3184 SNMFYYKTQNIEN
-3197 EKKFNEA
+3197 EKRHNEA

-3223 YSDSNGK
+3223 YSDANGK

-3252 ILLPGHT
+3252 LLLPGHT

-3272 DILNTNLGSW
+3272 DILNADLGQW

-3297 RMAKGEKPYKIDEN
+3297 RMAKSEKPYKIDEN
-3311 GNNVYENI
+3311 GNKVYEHI

>member
-19 GVLAGITAITLGAM
+19 GVLAGITTITLGAM
-33 YGYSKTS
+33 YSYSKTS

-51 KAELKNIFIDRNAK
+51 EAELKNIFIGRNAK
-65 PESYFLEVHN
+65 PKSYFLEVHN
-75 NKHKVHYD
+75 NKHKVDYD
-83 PLTEVVT
+83 PLSEIVT
-90 DGKTKLISTEYLDK
+90 DGKTRLTTTEYLDK

-133 PLEFYKFTEWFMKN
+133 PIEFYKFTEWFMKN

-165 VEMTGNSI
+165 VEMAGNNI

-223 LSEPELRKFLENIG
+223 LSEPELRKFLANIG

-271 LRRPEWEK
+271 LRHPDWEK
-279 EVLKTTYSIV
+279 QVLKVTYSDV
-289 EKNRLVQKSPYLLVV
+289 ERNRLVQKSPYLLIV
-304 AANNLAEAKEKFAS
+304 AANSLAEAKEKFAT

-332 DGFSAENVKFE
+332 EGFSAENVSFE
-343 EKVIANAEIKVN
+343 EKIIANAEIKTN
-355 EYNNTNEIVDKHLL
+355 NYNNTNEIVDKALL
-369 IHFEDGSSYTIH
+369 IHFDDGSSYTIH
-381 SAFGEILNATTEQNG
+381 NAFGEVLNSSTGQNG
-396 KKSFKTLGKY
+396 EKSFKNLNKY
-406 VQFDKALK
+406 IQFDKALK
-414 DAKNLIEDLASRF
+414 TVKNLIEDLTSRF
-427 IEQIRVRFAPNKFS
+427 IEQIRTKFQPSKFS
-441 EEVLKKITTA
+441 EKTLKNSLAKFS
-451 IGELNGLYREWLTLR
+451 ELNGLYREWLALS
-466 QTIEN
+466 QIIEN
-471 MEADLRNYVGAKKV
+471 MESDLRNYAGARKA
-485 IEDSEKLQKE
+485 IEDADKLIKQLDEE
-495 IEEKLK
+495 IK
-501 TAMNGDKANL
+501 KANSNETKKKDL
-511 EAQKKKAI
+511 EARKTKATADKKAAEAVI
-519 ADKTRAESV
+519 NIEIFKKTRE
-528 INVNIFKTTRQK
+528 NIIKER
-540 RIEDRNNFIKT
+540 EGFIKT
-551 LEDVINKLKE
+551 LENNVKQFKDAINK
-561 AIKKAESD
+561 ASS
-569 PKLKHTLEKELKN
+569 
-582 TEFTLKNT
+582 
-590 KQLNDD
+590 
-596 DTKLLEAL
+596 DTKLKLTLEREIKRIEFRIKNTQQLNKDDKSLLNEL
-604 KDVNHTTNSG
+604 KDVNGGKTT
-614 NGNNSTNSEGQ
+614 NGNNSGAQQ
-625 KKLLESLTKVIEENK
+625 KLVDALTKILSKNKERASVLLETNE
-640 KRASALLDTVKKS
+640 KS
-653 GKITELTSKLA
+653 GKITTFANELSRK
-664 SQFGI
+664 FGI
-669 KTDEIETLNALVAM
+669 KTDDVETLNALVAM
-683 YDSFTNDPSIDKLQ
+683 YDSFITDPNIDKLQ
-697 AESFSSKNS
+697 SESFSSKNAS
-706 DEKVKLL
+706 EKAKLL
-713 KQVDKTVFETNQQLN
+713 KQVDKTVFETTQQLN
-728 RLVTGTNP
+728 RLTTGTNP
-736 TDQFVEKDYFAVDV
+736 TEQFVEKDYFATDV
-750 AYLPN
+750 AYLPS
-755 ELISIETLVDANTK
+755 ELISVETLVDANTK
-769 AKLNWRDFYNLD
+769 AKLNWRDFYNLE

-792 DGATEFF
+792 DGATEFY
-799 AYSKFVNDQKD
+799 AYSKFVNDQKT

-825 SKISDKRESVKEDLA
+825 ATISDKRETIKKDLE
-840 KVDAEIAKFDN
+840 KIDAEIAKFDS
-851 KVESVKKLVAP
+851 KVEAVKKLVAP
-862 YFENKDLFPAE
+862 YYENKGLFPE
-873 FSLLY
+873 DFNLLY
-878 SEVLDPKTN
+878 SDVLDPKTN

-908 ALGDENGTN
+908 ALGDDSTEDN
-917 DEEGKTINGFI
+917 DEKTINGYI
-928 KKHSQAKFTE
+928 KKHSENEFEQ
-938 LTQLFAESSKLIEK
+938 LTKLLAENSQLVEK
-952 INSGKSTDDKLK
+952 INSGKSTDDDKLK
-964 EIELGKKIR
+964 EIELGNKIR
-973 DLRYKIDENDDHIK
+973 ELRDKIDENDNHIQ

-1014 AEYKK
+1014 DEYKK

-1040 LSSQNVKENSELA
+1040 LSSQNVQNNSKLV
-1053 NAYKKLINSFNNSSA
+1053 NAYKKLISSFNNSSA
-1068 NLNKKVEEYINLV
+1068 GLNKKVEEYIKLV
-1081 EENKKQIA
+1081 EESKKQFA
-1089 RTLSNED
+1089 QTLSNKD
-1096 YAGWYSLLKHGDE
+1096 YAAQYSLLKYGDKDT
-1109 AAIGKKLKETQKVI
+1109 IGKKLDETQKTI
-1123 RKRETKESSFKAKW
+1123 IKIQIKESAFNTKWSKITNTPLKKALD
-1137 EKIANKPLVEAL
+1137 ERKI
-1149 NSHKLDDSKTLTD
+1149 DDSKTLTEV
-1162 TLKSYADR
+1162 LKSYADR
-1170 VLDIIKEFFEK
+1170 VLALVKEFYERASDK
-1181 ATNQSQSVYDQL
+1181 SQSVYDQL
-1193 KKKCADD
+1193 KKKYSDD
-1200 LKKVEDSLKSKKSE
+1200 LKKVEDSIKKLKAE
-1214 KASLND
+1214 KASLTN
-1220 KSESAAKITKL
+1220 KTSETAKINKL
-1231 NQEIDKLFAESVV
+1231 KQEIDKLFAESVV
-1244 IAEQLEQLKFFRN
+1244 LAGQLEQLRFFKN
-1257 WHKTGFNEL
+1257 WHKTAFNEL
-1266 NDIKKKINSN
+1266 NDIKSQIDSK
-1276 SLPALHLLIPFNKL
+1276 SLPALHLLIPFNKF
-1290 EAELSMFLNDK
+1290 EAELSVFLNYK
-1301 NSILETNLFKELN
+1301 NASLESNLFKELN
-1314 RLKKVLGEINS
+1314 RLKRVLGELNTD
-1325 EIRTK
+1325 IRTK
-1330 IKPMVHN
+1330 IRPMVNN

-1342 FEAYESYLTYK
+1342 FEAYETYLNYK
-1353 TELDGLK
+1353 DELAKLMAEKNLLQRGNQHLRSLK
-1360 ADKDLLE
+1360 N
-1367 QGNKY
+1367 GNK
-1372 LMGLKRDK
+1372 
-1380 EHPEYADFYNNLYK
+1380 HTEYAEFYNNLHK

-1403 EASLLGSLSLKDDLL
+1403 KSALQNSLSLKDDLL
-1418 SIFESNAESKKA
+1418 SLFENKAKSEKA
-1430 NVATFKKDLS
+1430 NVASFKKDLS
-1440 SFTNALA
+1440 NFATALESSIMNDAIVA
-1447 KDIMHD
+1447 KANSYINDI
-1453 EVVARATSYLNEFKK
+1453 KK
-1468 PNSTLASEMKKIEA
+1468 SDSTIASEMKKIKE
-1482 SENSSKL
+1482 SENSSQL
-1489 GKDLKEFKETIT
+1489 GNELNSFKNNINNAYKKESEAFISNFKQ
-1501 GAYEKEA
+1501 
-1508 ETFIKTFKENIIVE
+1508 NIIVE
-1522 QYKLLFRE
+1522 QYKVLYRE
-1530 LKASKAGEENE
+1530 LKTAKNDDENE
-1541 SEGNKKVPEFLKKFE
+1541 SIDNKSVPEFLKKFE
-1556 RASNGGGSVRD
+1556 NPTRASGGAVGDIVR
-1567 RVSRLRRSLPLPSSS
+1567 SLRRNLLPPDSTTVS
-1582 GTRNQS
+1582 NQ
-1588 NSELNNFL
+1588 NLELENFL
-1596 KALYSNINGVEV
+1596 KALYSNVNGIEV

-1618 AELQKKATSLVSKIL
+1618 AELQKQATDLVTKIL
-1633 NENQKHKSQ
+1633 QENQKHKEQ
-1642 KDKFSNE
+1642 KDNFSNS
-1649 LLKHFNTEVES
+1649 LLKHFNTEIES
-1660 IYKQIGK
+1660 IYKQINK

-1674 VVSGLSALSNIVS
+1674 IVSDLSALSDIVS

-1693 NIETSQNG
+1693 NIESSQNS
-1701 ELANYVAE
+1701 ELSNYVQE
-1709 FNNLTRRLEET
+1709 FNNLSKRIEEI
-1720 VKDLSAYKTLV
+1720 VKELTSYKTLI
-1731 LGFLNNKGWET
+1731 LGFLNNEGWET
-1742 RTNANILK
+1742 KTNRDISKYQAA
-1750 FQTSWFTTPFIEL
+1750 WVTTPFIDV
-1763 LKSDKTKLE
+1763 LKSDKSKLI

-1778 NKKKDLDEATKKTYL
+1778 NKRKDLDETTKKTYL
-1793 QALEVKNLDKIE
+1793 QALTAENFKKVE
-1805 AELAEFKTLPQLTPR
+1805 AYLSKFKKLPQLTPK
-1820 AHTSAINPEVLFNSF
+1820 AGTAPINGEVLFNSF
-1835 VKRMNDVEKNIDKS
+1835 VGRLAKVEQDIDKS
-1849 IEQFGNYLS
+1849 IDKFGKYL
-1858 NLGEYFDTLIA
+1858 NGLGEYFNTLIA
-1869 PALRDHKLYE
+1869 PAIRDHKLYE
-1879 AYNHSLEH
+1879 AYNHSLAH
-1887 SAKIVENIRKTQLLK
+1887 LAKIVEGIRKNQLLRD
-1902 EARELDKNVQA
+1902 AREFDKNVQA
-1913 RQITNEDDV
+1913 QKITSQDDV

-1930 LIGILTKKN
+1930 LIDILTQKK
-1939 ILKPNATKE
+1939 ILKPNATAA

-1959 SDISKKGSMLEVTIK
+1959 SDIKKNGSSLEVTVK

-1980 PFGSQTKFGSKFVK
+1980 SFGSQTKFGSKFVK
-1994 FSVDANADKNVL
+1994 FSVDANADKNII

-2022 APSVIKEENEVNNPE
+2022 APSVIKEENEVSNPE

-2068 WLDGLHIK
+2068 WLEGLHIK

-2153 VSALTPNSTPNIN
+2153 VSALTPNATPNIN

-2220 EDKADDVIKS
+2220 DDKPEDAIKS
-2230 LEKESDIWGVGLEDR
+2230 MEKESDIWGVGLEDR

-2269 KNRRTQNGLT
+2269 KNRREQNGLKG
-2279 AKEDEKWLSP
+2279 ADEKWLSP
-2289 FDMWVINAIDYY
+2289 FDMWVVNAIDYY

-2306 PTVNSALKDAAK
+2306 PTVNSTLSNAAK

-2338 MLKGIIKDGKGNL
+2338 MLKGIIKDGQGKL
-2351 IEFEEVTKNG
+2351 IEFEEVIKNG
-2361 SKQIEPKVVEG
+2361 SKVIEPKVVEG
-2372 IKDAEGNYKLITKVL
+2372 VKDAEGNYVIINKVL
-2387 MHNADGSPVISVPLN
+2387 MHNADGSPVLSVPLN
-2402 VDLTDTKS
+2402 VNLTDTKS
-2410 AYYDKNAVK
+2410 PYYDKNAVK

-2445 NTSDTRL
+2445 DTSDTRL
-2452 SLDPKIIVDY
+2452 SLDPTILIDY
-2462 PETRNIFGAGL
+2462 PETRNIFGARL
-2473 PSDVTKMFFN
+2473 PSTVKNMFSN
-2483 IYKNYLTNRDPDQG
+2483 IYKNYLANRDPDQG
-2497 TYKKGKDGQAPS
+2497 SYKKGKDGQTPF

-2516 GSENNSSN
+2516 GSENTSSN
-2524 FPKAVPS
+2524 FPKTIPS

-2540 YIRKNGNGAPASTN
+2540 YVNKNNHSLSVPSNGSAV
-2554 GASEQVKL
+2554 EVKL
-2562 GHVLSALFNSG
+2562 GHVLDALFNSG
-2573 NSLNNNINGGAGQV
+2573 NSHNNNINGGAGQI

-2609 FFAQT
+2609 FFAQS
-2614 LPSDYL
+2614 LPRDYL

-2639 ITSSANPNG
+2639 ITSSSNPNG
-2648 VWNMLNSSGQI
+2648 IWNMLNSSGEVI
-2659 VTFPDTSQADF
+2659 LFPDTSKADF
-2670 TQVTKLKMNYTES
+2670 TQVSKLRMNYTER

-2698 FANEVMKDGSIEFD
+2698 FASTFSKNGSIEFE

-2719 FVNVDLTKAKYDKA
+2719 FVNVDLTKAKHDKK
-2733 TNTVKWTL
+2733 TDTVNWIV

-2765 GNMTEMSEEEK
+2765 SAMTEMSEEEK

-2785 ANEDSSNQMWA
+2785 ASADSSNQMWA

-2817 DKLKDKNKD
+2817 DKLKNNKD
-2826 ATWIFDQK
+2826 AMWIFDQK

-2847 DGADRKKWEIGAD
+2847 VGADRKKWEIGAED
-2860 DAIKTYESIAKEF
+2860 TIKTYEKLAEKFE
-2873 GVDLKVIN
+2873 VDLKAIT
-2881 LVDSLVFDSKI
+2881 LVDSLVFDGKI

-2897 QTIVHVSLQQFEL
+2897 QTIVHVALQQYEL

-2924 GPSDNVKNYFINKTE
+2924 GPSNDVKNYFINKTE

-2969 NHDFGNTPSFLSNI
+2969 NHDFGNMPSFLSNI
-2983 SEANTGLEYVVD
+2983 SESNTGLEYVVD
-2995 GTTTVKWKSKALKLN
+2995 GTTTAKWKSKALKLN
-3010 DRGGRNG
+3010 DRNGRNG

-3026 RLADSEEK
+3026 RLADNEEK
-3034 HKANALNLRYKKA
+3034 YKADALNLRYKKA
-3047 ILSDDKN
+3047 VLSEDKN
-3054 LSDDSNYNNSCFGEF
+3054 LSDDSNYNNSYFGEF

-3075 WFKDRWYRDFLNF
+3075 WFKDRWYRDFLGF
-3088 KLYDDKGAEIV
+3088 KLYDDKGKEIV

-3148 MFGYLSSDVADKAN
+3148 MFGYLSSDIADKAN
-3162 YLAFKDRQTGE
+3162 YIAFKDKKTGE
-3173 IKTLKLTKDNT
+3173 VKTLKITKDNT
-3184 SNMFYYKNQHIEN
+3184 SNMFYYKTQNIEN
-3197 EKKFNEA
+3197 EKKHNEA

-3223 YSDSNGK
+3223 YSDANGK

-3252 ILLPGHT
+3252 LLLPGHT

-3272 DILNTNLGSW
+3272 DILNADLGQW

-3297 RMAKGEKPYKIDEN
+3297 RMAKSEKPYKIDEN
-3311 GNNVYENI
+3311 GNKVYEHI

>member
-51 KAELKNIFIDRNAK
+51 EAELKNIFIGRNAK
-65 PESYFLEVHN
+65 PKSYFLEVHN
-75 NKHKVHYD
+75 NKHKVDYD
-83 PLTEVVT
+83 PLSEVVT
-90 DGKTKLISTEYLDK
+90 DGKTRLTTTEYLDK

-133 PLEFYKFTEWFMKN
+133 PIEFYKFTEWFMKN

-165 VEMTGNSI
+165 VEMAGNNI

-223 LSEPELRKFLENIG
+223 LSEPELRKFLANIG

-271 LRRPEWEK
+271 LRRPDWEK
-279 EVLKTTYSIV
+279 RVLKVTYSDV
-289 EKNRLVQKSPYLLVV
+289 ERNRLVQKSPYLLIV
-304 AANNLAEAKEKFAS
+304 AANSLAEAKEKFAT

-332 DGFSAENVKFE
+332 EGFSAENVNFE
-343 EKVIANAEIKVN
+343 EKIIANAEIKTN
-355 EYNNTNEIVDKHLL
+355 NYNNTNEIVDKALL
-369 IHFEDGSSYTIH
+369 IHFDDGSSYTIH
-381 SAFGEILNATTEQNG
+381 NAFGEVLNSSTGQNG
-396 KKSFKTLGKY
+396 EKSFKNLNKY
-406 VQFDKALK
+406 IQFDKALK
-414 DAKNLIEDLASRF
+414 TVKNLIEDLTSRF
-427 IEQIRVRFAPNKFS
+427 IEQIRTKFQPNKFS
-441 EEVLKKITTA
+441 EETLKNSLAKFS
-451 IGELNGLYREWLTLR
+451 ELNGLYREWLALR
-466 QTIEN
+466 QIIEN
-471 MEADLRNYVGAKKV
+471 METDLRNYVGAKKV
-485 IEDSEKLQKE
+485 VEDSEKLQKE
-495 IEEKLK
+495 IDEKLK

-511 EAQKKKAI
+511 EAQKKKAT

-528 INVNIFKTTRQK
+528 INVNIFKTTLQK
-540 RIEDRNNFIKT
+540 RIEDRKSLIKT
-551 LEDVINKLKE
+551 LEDVISKLKE

-569 PKLKHTLEKELKN
+569 PKLKHTLEKELKS
-582 TEFTLKNT
+582 TEFTLKNA
-590 KQLNDD
+590 KLLNDD
-596 DTKLLEAL
+596 DTKLRETL

-614 NGNNSTNSEGQ
+614 NGNNSTNPEGQ
-625 KKLLESLTKVIEENK
+625 EKFLESLTKVIEDNK
-640 KRASALLDTVKKS
+640 KRASALLDKVKKS
-653 GKITELTSKLA
+653 GKITELTSKLS

-683 YDSFTNDPSIDKLQ
+683 YDSFTNDPNIDKLQ

-713 KQVDKTVFETNQQLN
+713 KQVDKTVFETNQRLN

-736 TDQFVEKDYFAVDV
+736 TEQFVEKDYFAVDI

-755 ELISIETLVDANTK
+755 ELISIESLVYANTK

-792 DGATEFF
+792 DAATEFF
-799 AYSKFVNDQKD
+799 AYSKFVNDQKK

-825 SKISDKRESVKEDLA
+825 AKISDKRESVKKDLE

-862 YFENKDLFPAE
+862 YFENKDLFPDE

-878 SEVLDPKTN
+878 SKVLDPKTN

-928 KKHSQAKFTE
+928 KKHSQAEFTE

-952 INSGKSTDDKLK
+952 INSGKSTDDDKLK
-964 EIELGKKIR
+964 AIELGKKIR
-973 DLRYKIDENDDHIK
+973 DTRDKIDENDDHIK
-987 NKIARVINAKIDFQ
+987 NKVARVINAKIDFQ
-1001 KAINLVKELKKDI
+1001 KAITLVKELKKDI
-1014 AEYKK
+1014 SEYKK
-1019 NIAKRYNSTFLMQL
+1019 NIAKRYSSTFLMQL

-1040 LSSQNVKENSELA
+1040 LSSQNIKENSELA
-1053 NAYKKLINSFNNSSA
+1053 NAYKKLISSFNNSSA

-1089 RTLSNED
+1089 RTLSHKD
-1096 YAGWYSLLKHGDE
+1096 YAGWYSWLKHGDE
-1109 AAIGKKLKETQKVI
+1109 AAIEKKLKETQTTI
-1123 RKRETKESSFKAKW
+1123 IKRQVRENSFKTKW
-1137 EKIANKPLVEAL
+1137 EKISSKPLVDAL
-1149 NSHKLDDSKTLTD
+1149 KNHKLDDSKTLTD
-1162 TLKSYADR
+1162 TLKSHADR
-1170 VLDIIKEFFEK
+1170 VLALIREFFEK
-1181 ATNQSQSVYDQL
+1181 ASDKSQSVYDQL
-1193 KKKCADD
+1193 KKKYADD
-1200 LKKVEDSLKSKKSE
+1200 LKKIEDSLKSKKSE
-1214 KASLND
+1214 KASLSD
-1220 KSESAAKITKL
+1220 KSESVAKITKL

-1244 IAEQLEQLKFFRN
+1244 IAEQLEQLKFFKN

-1266 NDIKKKINSN
+1266 NDIKKKIDSN

-1290 EAELSMFLNDK
+1290 EAELSVFLNDK
-1301 NSILETNLFKELN
+1301 DSVLETNLFKELN

-1325 EIRTK
+1325 EIRIK
-1330 IKPMVHN
+1330 IRPMVHN
-1337 EAKAY
+1337 EAKTY

-1372 LMGLKRDK
+1372 LMELKRNK
-1380 EHPEYADFYNNLYK
+1380 KPPEYAHFYNDLYK
-1394 KFEEDSNKN
+1394 KFEEDSRKN

-1418 SIFESNAESKKA
+1418 SIFESKAISEKA

-1440 SFTNALA
+1440 NFTNALA

-1453 EVVARATSYLNEFKK
+1453 EVVARATTYLNDFKK
-1468 PNSTLASEMKKIEA
+1468 SNSTLASEMKKIKE
-1482 SENSSKL
+1482 SENSSEL
-1489 GKDLKEFKETIT
+1489 GKDLKTFNETIT

-1508 ETFIKTFKENIIVE
+1508 ETFVKTFKENIIVE
-1522 QYKLLFRE
+1522 QYKVLFRE
-1530 LKASKAGEENE
+1530 LKASKTNEDNE

-1556 RASNGGGSVRD
+1556 KADNGASSVRD
-1567 RVSRLRRSLPLPSSS
+1567 ITSRLRRSLSLPSSI

-1588 NSELNNFL
+1588 NSELDNFL
-1596 KALYSNINGVEV
+1596 KALYSNVNGVEV

-1618 AELQKKATSLVSKIL
+1618 TELQKKATSLVSKIL
-1633 NENQKHKSQ
+1633 SENQKHKSQ

-1649 LLKHFNTEVES
+1649 LLKHFNAEVES
-1660 IYKQIGK
+1660 IYKQIDK
-1667 DDYDNSN
+1667 DDYDNSHA
-1674 VVSGLSALSNIVS
+1674 VSGLSVLSNIVS

-1693 NIETSQNG
+1693 NIETSQNS
-1701 ELANYVAE
+1701 ELSNYVAE
-1709 FNNLTRRLEET
+1709 FNNLSKRLEEI
-1720 VKDLSAYKTLV
+1720 VKNLSAYKTLV
-1731 LGFLNNKGWET
+1731 LGFLNNEGWET
-1742 RTNANILK
+1742 KTNIDISK
-1750 FQTSWFTTPFIEL
+1750 FQTSWFTTPFIHL
-1763 LKSDKTKLE
+1763 LKSDKVKLTKL
-1772 KLTDYI
+1772 TSYI
-1778 NKKKDLDEATKKTYL
+1778 RNRKDLDEETKKAYL
-1793 QALEVKNLDKIE
+1793 HALTVANLDKIE
-1805 AELAEFKTLPQLTPR
+1805 AEIAKFKTLPQLTPK
-1820 AHTSAINPEVLFNSF
+1820 AGTSAINSEVLFNSF
-1835 VKRMNDVEKNIDKS
+1835 VKRMTEVEKHIDKS
-1849 IEQFGNYLS
+1849 VEEFGEYLGS
-1858 NLGEYFDTLIA
+1858 LGEYFDTLIA

-1913 RQITNEDDV
+1913 RQITNENDV
-1922 IVAKSKIE
+1922 IIAKSKIE
-1930 LIGILTKKN
+1930 LIDILTKKN

-1959 SDISKKGSMLEVTIK
+1959 SDIKKNGSSLEVTIK

-1980 PFGSQTKFGSKFVK
+1980 AFGSQTKFGSKFVK
-1994 FSVDANADKNVL
+1994 FSVDANADKNII

-2022 APSVIKEENEVNNPE
+2022 APSVIKEENEVSNPE

-2068 WLDGLHIK
+2068 WLEGLHIK

-2153 VSALTPNSTPNIN
+2153 VSALTPNATPNIN

-2220 EDKADDVIKS
+2220 DDKPEDAIKS
-2230 LEKESDIWGVGLEDR
+2230 MEKESDIWGVGLEDR

-2269 KNRRTQNGLT
+2269 KNRRKQNGLKG
-2279 AKEDEKWLSP
+2279 ADEKWLSP

-2306 PTVNSALKDAAK
+2306 PTVNSAFSNAAK

-2338 MLKGIIKDGKGNL
+2338 MLKGIIKDGQGKL
-2351 IEFEEVTKNG
+2351 IEFEEVNKNG
-2361 SKQIEPKVVEG
+2361 SKVIEPKVVEG
-2372 IKDAEGNYKLITKVL
+2372 VKDAEGNYVIIHKVL
-2387 MHNADGSPVISVPLN
+2387 MHNADGSPVLSVPLN
-2402 VDLTDTKS
+2402 VNLTDTKS
-2410 AYYDKNAVK
+2410 PYYDKNAVK

-2452 SLDPKIIVDY
+2452 SLDPTILIDY
-2462 PETRNIFGAGL
+2462 PETRNIFGARL
-2473 PSDVTKMFFN
+2473 PSTVTNMFSN
-2483 IYKNYLTNRDPDQG
+2483 IYKNYLANRDPDQG
-2497 TYKKGKDGQAPS
+2497 YYKKGKDGQIPF

-2516 GSENNSSN
+2516 GSENTSSN
-2524 FPKAVPS
+2524 FPKAIPS
-2531 NLIYGNPKD
+2531 NLIYGNPKY
-2540 YIRKNGNGAPASTN
+2540 YINRNNSSALHAANETS
-2554 GASEQVKL
+2554 SDIKL
-2562 GHVLSALFNSG
+2562 GHVLSILFNSG

-2587 LWIDKDTM
+2587 LWIDKDAM

-2614 LPSDYL
+2614 LPRDYL

-2639 ITSSANPNG
+2639 ITSSTNPNG
-2648 VWNMLNSSGQI
+2648 VWNMFNSSGQI
-2659 VTFPDTSQADF
+2659 ITFPNTSEADF
-2670 TQVTKLKMNYTES
+2670 TQVSKLKMNYTES

-2698 FANEVMKDGSIEFD
+2698 FASEVMKDNSIEFE

-2719 FVNVDLTKAKYDKA
+2719 FVNVDLTKAKYDK
-2733 TNTVKWTL
+2733 NSDTVNWTV

-2756 YKTEIIDKL
+2756 YRTEIIDKL
-2765 GNMTEMSEEEK
+2765 STMTEMSEEEK

-2785 ANEDSSNQMWA
+2785 ASADSSNQMWA

-2817 DKLKDKNKD
+2817 DKLKNSNRD
-2826 ATWIFDQK
+2826 AMWIFDQK

-2847 DGADRKKWEIGAD
+2847 DGADRKKWEIGAED
-2860 DAIKTYESIAKEF
+2860 TIKTYEKLAKEF
-2873 GVDLKVIN
+2873 GVDLKAIT
-2881 LVDSLVFDSKI
+2881 LVDSLVFDGKI

-2897 QTIVHVSLQQFEL
+2897 QTIVHVTLQQFEL

-2924 GPSDNVKNYFINKTE
+2924 GPSNDVKNYFINKTE

-2969 NHDFGNTPSFLSNI
+2969 NHDFGNMPSFLSNI
-2983 SEANTGLEYVVD
+2983 SESNTGLEYVVD
-2995 GTTTVKWKSKALKLN
+2995 GTTTAKWKSKALKLN

-3026 RLADSEEK
+3026 RLADNEEK
-3034 HKANALNLRYKKA
+3034 YKADALNLRYKKA
-3047 ILSDDKN
+3047 VLSEDKN
-3054 LSDDSNYNNSCFGEF
+3054 LSDDSNYNNSYFGEF

-3075 WFKDRWYRDFLNF
+3075 WFKDRWYRDFLGF
-3088 KLYDDKGAEIV
+3088 KLYDDKGKEIV

-3148 MFGYLSSDVADKAN
+3148 MFGYLSSDIADKAN
-3162 YLAFKDRQTGE
+3162 YIAFKDKKTGE
-3173 IKTLKLTKDNT
+3173 VKTLKITKDNT
-3184 SNMFYYKNQHIEN
+3184 SNMFYYKTQNIEN
-3197 EKKFNEA
+3197 EKKHDEA

-3223 YSDSNGK
+3223 YSDANGK

-3252 ILLPGHT
+3252 LLLPGHT

-3272 DILNTNLGSW
+3272 DILYADLGQW

-3297 RMAKGEKPYKIDEN
+3297 RMAKSEKPYKIDEN
-3311 GNNVYENI
+3311 GNKVYEHI

>member
-51 KAELKNIFIDRNAK
+51 EAELKNIFIGRNAK
-65 PESYFLEVHN
+65 PKSYFLEVHN
-75 NKHKVHYD
+75 NKHKVDYD
-83 PLTEVVT
+83 PLSEVVT
-90 DGKTKLISTEYLDK
+90 DGKTRLTTTEYLDK

-133 PLEFYKFTEWFMKN
+133 PIEFYKFTEWFMKN

-165 VEMTGNSI
+165 VEMAGNNI

-223 LSEPELRKFLENIG
+223 LSEPELRKFLANIG

-271 LRRPEWEK
+271 LRRPDWEK
-279 EVLKTTYSIV
+279 QVLKVTYSDV
-289 EKNRLVQKSPYLLVV
+289 ERNRLVQKSPYLLIV
-304 AANNLAEAKEKFAS
+304 AANSLAEAKEKFAT

-332 DGFSAENVKFE
+332 DGFSAENVNFE
-343 EKVIANAEIKVN
+343 EKIIANAEIKTN
-355 EYNNTNEIVDKHLL
+355 NYNNTNEIVDKALL
-369 IHFEDGSSYTIH
+369 IHFDDGSSYTIH
-381 SAFGEILNATTEQNG
+381 NAFGEVLNSSTGQNG
-396 KKSFKTLGKY
+396 EKSFKNLNKY
-406 VQFDKALK
+406 IQFDKALK
-414 DAKNLIEDLASRF
+414 TVKNLIEDLTSRF
-427 IEQIRVRFAPNKFS
+427 IEQIRTKFEPNKFS
-441 EEVLKKITTA
+441 EETLKNSLAKFS
-451 IGELNGLYREWLTLR
+451 ELNGLYREWLTLR
-466 QTIEN
+466 QTIEY
-471 MEADLRNYVGAKKV
+471 METDLRNYAGARKA
-485 IEDSEKLQKE
+485 IEDADKLIKQLEDDIK
-495 IEEKLK
+495 
-501 TAMNGDKANL
+501 KANSNETKKKDL
-511 EAQKKKAI
+511 EARKTKATADKKAAETVI
-519 ADKTRAESV
+519 NITIFKKTRESRV
-528 INVNIFKTTRQK
+528 KEREGT
-540 RIEDRNNFIKT
+540 IKT
-551 LEDVINKLKE
+551 LENNVKQFKDAINK
-561 AIKKAESD
+561 ASS
-569 PKLKHTLEKELKN
+569 
-582 TEFTLKNT
+582 
-590 KQLNDD
+590 
-596 DTKLLEAL
+596 DTKLKLTLEREIKRIELTIKNAQQLNEDDKSLLNEL
-604 KDVNHTTNSG
+604 KDVNSSETT
-614 NGNNSTNSEGQ
+614 NGNNSGAQQ
-625 KKLLESLTKVIEENK
+625 KLVDALTEILSKNK
-640 KRASALLDTVKKS
+640 ERASALLDTNKKT
-653 GKITELTSKLA
+653 GKITTFANELSSK
-664 SQFGI
+664 FGI
-669 KTDEIETLNALVAM
+669 KTDGIETLNSLVTM
-683 YDSFTNDPSIDKLQ
+683 YDSFINDPSIDKLQ
-697 AESFSSKNS
+697 SESFSSKNAS
-706 DEKVKLL
+706 EKAKLL
-713 KQVDKTVFETNQQLN
+713 KQVDKTVFDTTQQLN
-728 RLVTGTNP
+728 RLTTGTSP
-736 TDQFVEKDYFAVDV
+736 TEQFVEKDYFATDV
-750 AYLPN
+750 AYLPS
-755 ELISIETLVDANTK
+755 ELISVETLVDANTK
-769 AKLNWRDFYNLD
+769 AKLNWRDFYNLE
-781 EFVKDRKNILP
+781 EFVKDRKNILQ
-792 DGATEFF
+792 DGATEFY
-799 AYSKFVNDQKD
+799 AYSKFVNDQKT

-825 SKISDKRESVKEDLA
+825 ATISNKRETLKKDLE
-840 KVDAEIAKFDN
+840 KINAEIAKFDN
-851 KVESVKKLVAP
+851 KVEAIKKLVAP
-862 YFENKDLFPAE
+862 YYENKDLFPKD

-896 SNADVVLEYLTK
+896 SNANVVLEYLTK
-908 ALGDENGTN
+908 ALGDDNAE
-917 DEEGKTINGFI
+917 DDEGKTINGFI
-928 KKHSQAKFTE
+928 KKHSQNEFEK
-938 LTQLFAESSKLIEK
+938 LTKLLAESSQLVEK
-952 INSGKSTDDKLK
+952 INSGKSTDDDKLK
-964 EIELGKKIR
+964 EIELGNKIR
-973 DLRYKIDENDDHIK
+973 ELRDKIDENDNHIQ

-1014 AEYKK
+1014 DEYKK

-1033 SDYQLRF
+1033 SDYQLSF
-1040 LSSQNVKENSELA
+1040 LSSQNVQNNSELV
-1053 NAYKKLINSFNNSSA
+1053 NAYKKLISSFNNSSTS
-1068 NLNKKVEEYINLV
+1068 LNKKVEEYIKLV
-1081 EENKKQIA
+1081 EESKKQIA
-1089 RTLSNED
+1089 QTLSNED
-1096 YAGWYSLLKHGDE
+1096 YAAQYSLLKYGDE
-1109 AAIGKKLKETQKVI
+1109 DAIEKKLDET
-1123 RKRETKESSFKAKW
+1123 RKTIIKRQVKESSSKSKWDKITNVVLIKAL
-1137 EKIANKPLVEAL
+1137 E
-1149 NSHKLDDSKTLTD
+1149 SHKIDDSKTLTEV
-1162 TLKSYADR
+1162 LKSYADR
-1170 VLDIIKEFFEK
+1170 VLALVKEFYERASDK
-1181 ATNQSQSVYDQL
+1181 SQSVYDQL
-1193 KKKCADD
+1193 KKKYSDD
-1200 LKKVEDSLKSKKSE
+1200 LKKVEDSIKKLKAE
-1214 KASLND
+1214 KASLTN
-1220 KSESAAKITKL
+1220 KTSETAKINKL
-1231 NQEIDKLFAESVV
+1231 KQEIDKLFAESVV
-1244 IAEQLEQLKFFRN
+1244 LAGQLEQLRFFKN
-1257 WHKTGFNEL
+1257 WHKTAFNEL
-1266 NDIKKKINSN
+1266 NDIKSQIDSK
-1276 SLPALHLLIPFNKL
+1276 SLPALHLLIPFNKF
-1290 EAELSMFLNDK
+1290 EAELSVFLNYK
-1301 NSILETNLFKELN
+1301 NASLESNLFKELN
-1314 RLKKVLGEINS
+1314 RLKRVLGELNTD
-1325 EIRTK
+1325 IRTK
-1330 IKPMVHN
+1330 IRPMVNN

-1342 FEAYESYLTYK
+1342 FEAYETYLNFK
-1353 TELDGLK
+1353 DELAKLMAEKNLLQRGNQHLRSLK
-1360 ADKDLLE
+1360 N
-1367 QGNKY
+1367 GNK
-1372 LMGLKRDK
+1372 
-1380 EHPEYADFYNNLYK
+1380 HTEYAEFYNNLHK

-1403 EASLLGSLSLKDDLL
+1403 KSALQNSLSLKDDLL
-1418 SIFESNAESKKA
+1418 SLFENKAKSEKA
-1430 NVATFKKDLS
+1430 NVASFKKDLS
-1440 SFTNALA
+1440 NFATALESSIMNDAIVA
-1447 KDIMHD
+1447 KANSYINDI
-1453 EVVARATSYLNEFKK
+1453 KK
-1468 PNSTLASEMKKIEA
+1468 SDSTIASEMKKIKE
-1482 SENSSKL
+1482 SENSSQL
-1489 GKDLKEFKETIT
+1489 GNELNSFKNNINNAYKKESEAFISNFKQ
-1501 GAYEKEA
+1501 
-1508 ETFIKTFKENIIVE
+1508 NIIVE
-1522 QYKLLFRE
+1522 QYKVLYRE
-1530 LKASKAGEENE
+1530 LKTAKNDDENE
-1541 SEGNKKVPEFLKKFE
+1541 SIDNKSVPEFLKKFE
-1556 RASNGGGSVRD
+1556 NPTRASGGAVGDIVR
-1567 RVSRLRRSLPLPSSS
+1567 SLRRNLLPPDSTTVS
-1582 GTRNQS
+1582 NQ
-1588 NSELNNFL
+1588 NLELENFL
-1596 KALYSNINGVEV
+1596 KALYSNVNGIEV

-1618 AELQKKATSLVSKIL
+1618 AELQKQATDLVTKIL
-1633 NENQKHKSQ
+1633 QENQKHKEQ
-1642 KDKFSNE
+1642 KDNFSNS
-1649 LLKHFNTEVES
+1649 LLKHFNTEIES
-1660 IYKQIGK
+1660 IYKQINK

-1674 VVSGLSALSNIVS
+1674 IVSDLSALSDIVS

-1693 NIETSQNG
+1693 NIESSQNS
-1701 ELANYVAE
+1701 ELSNYVQE
-1709 FNNLTRRLEET
+1709 FNNLSKRIEEI
-1720 VKDLSAYKTLV
+1720 VKELTSYKTLI
-1731 LGFLNNKGWET
+1731 LGFLNNEGWET
-1742 RTNANILK
+1742 KTNRDISKYQAA
-1750 FQTSWFTTPFIEL
+1750 WVTTPFIDV
-1763 LKSDKTKLE
+1763 LKSDKSKLI

-1778 NKKKDLDEATKKTYL
+1778 NKRKDLDETTKKTYL
-1793 QALEVKNLDKIE
+1793 QALTAENFKKVE
-1805 AELAEFKTLPQLTPR
+1805 AYLSKFKKLPQLTPK
-1820 AHTSAINPEVLFNSF
+1820 AGTAPINGEVLFNSF
-1835 VKRMNDVEKNIDKS
+1835 VGRLAKVEQDIDKS
-1849 IEQFGNYLS
+1849 IDKFGKYL
-1858 NLGEYFDTLIA
+1858 NGLGEYFNTLIA
-1869 PALRDHKLYE
+1869 PAIRDHKLYE
-1879 AYNHSLEH
+1879 AYNHSLAH
-1887 SAKIVENIRKTQLLK
+1887 SAKIVEGIRKNQLLRD
-1902 EARELDKNVQA
+1902 AREFDKNVQA
-1913 RQITNEDDV
+1913 QKITSQDDV

-1930 LIGILTKKN
+1930 LIDILTQKK
-1939 ILKPNATKE
+1939 ILKPNATAA

-1959 SDISKKGSMLEVTIK
+1959 SDIKKNGSSLEVTVK

-1980 PFGSQTKFGSKFVK
+1980 SFGSQTKFGSKFVK
-1994 FSVDANADKNVL
+1994 FSVDANADKNII

-2022 APSVIKEENEVNNPE
+2022 APSVIKEENEVSNPE

-2068 WLDGLHIK
+2068 WLEGLHIK

-2153 VSALTPNSTPNIN
+2153 VSALTPNATPNIN

-2220 EDKADDVIKS
+2220 DDKPEDAIKS
-2230 LEKESDIWGVGLEDR
+2230 MEKESDIWGVGLEDR

-2269 KNRRTQNGLT
+2269 KNRREQNGLKG
-2279 AKEDEKWLSP
+2279 ADEKWLSP
-2289 FDMWVINAIDYY
+2289 FDMWVVNAIDYY

-2306 PTVNSALKDAAK
+2306 PTVNSTLSNAAK

-2338 MLKGIIKDGKGNL
+2338 MLKGIIKDGQGKL
-2351 IEFEEVTKNG
+2351 IEFEEVIKNG
-2361 SKQIEPKVVEG
+2361 SKVIEPKVVEG
-2372 IKDAEGNYKLITKVL
+2372 VKDAEGNYVIINKVL
-2387 MHNADGSPVISVPLN
+2387 MHNADGSPVLSVPLN
-2402 VDLTDTKS
+2402 VNLTDTKS
-2410 AYYDKNAVK
+2410 PYYDKNAVK

-2445 NTSDTRL
+2445 DTSDTRL
-2452 SLDPKIIVDY
+2452 SLDPTILIDY
-2462 PETRNIFGAGL
+2462 PETRNIFGARL
-2473 PSDVTKMFFN
+2473 PSTVKNMFSN
-2483 IYKNYLTNRDPDQG
+2483 IYKNYLANRDPDQG
-2497 TYKKGKDGQAPS
+2497 SYKKGKDGQTPF

-2516 GSENNSSN
+2516 GSENTSSN
-2524 FPKAVPS
+2524 FPKTIPS

-2540 YIRKNGNGAPASTN
+2540 YVNKNNHSLSVPSNGSAV
-2554 GASEQVKL
+2554 EVKL
-2562 GHVLSALFNSG
+2562 GHVLDALFNSG
-2573 NSLNNNINGGAGQV
+2573 NSHNNNINGGAGQI

-2609 FFAQT
+2609 FFAQS
-2614 LPSDYL
+2614 LPRDYL

-2639 ITSSANPNG
+2639 ITSSSNPNG
-2648 VWNMLNSSGQI
+2648 IWNMLNSSGEVI
-2659 VTFPDTSQADF
+2659 LFPDTSKADF
-2670 TQVTKLKMNYTES
+2670 TQVSKLRMNYTER

-2698 FANEVMKDGSIEFD
+2698 FASTFSKNGSIEFE

-2719 FVNVDLTKAKYDKA
+2719 FVNVDLTKAKHDKK
-2733 TNTVKWTL
+2733 TDTVNWIV

-2765 GNMTEMSEEEK
+2765 SAMTEMSEEEK

-2785 ANEDSSNQMWA
+2785 ASADSSNQMWA

-2817 DKLKDKNKD
+2817 DKLKNNKD
-2826 ATWIFDQK
+2826 AMWIFDQK

-2847 DGADRKKWEIGAD
+2847 VGADRKKWEIGAED
-2860 DAIKTYESIAKEF
+2860 TIKTYEKLAEKFE
-2873 GVDLKVIN
+2873 VDLKAIT
-2881 LVDSLVFDSKI
+2881 LVDSLVFDGKI

-2897 QTIVHVSLQQFEL
+2897 QTIVHVALQQYEL

-2924 GPSDNVKNYFINKTE
+2924 GPSNDVKNYFINKTE

-2969 NHDFGNTPSFLSNI
+2969 NHDFGNMPSFLSNI
-2983 SEANTGLEYVVD
+2983 SESNTGLEYVVD
-2995 GTTTVKWKSKALKLN
+2995 GTTTAKWKSKALKLN
-3010 DRGGRNG
+3010 DRNGRNG

-3026 RLADSEEK
+3026 RLADNEEK
-3034 HKANALNLRYKKA
+3034 YKADALNLRYKKA
-3047 ILSDDKN
+3047 VLSEDKN
-3054 LSDDSNYNNSCFGEF
+3054 LSDDSNYNNSYFGEF

-3075 WFKDRWYRDFLNF
+3075 WFKDRWYRDFLGF
-3088 KLYDDKGAEIV
+3088 KLYDDKGKEIV

-3148 MFGYLSSDVADKAN
+3148 MFGYLSSDIADKAN
-3162 YLAFKDRQTGE
+3162 YIAFKDKKTGE
-3173 IKTLKLTKDNT
+3173 VKTLKITKDNT
-3184 SNMFYYKNQHIEN
+3184 SNMFYYKTQNIEN
-3197 EKKFNEA
+3197 EKKHNEA

-3223 YSDSNGK
+3223 YSDANGK

-3252 ILLPGHT
+3252 LLLPGHT

-3272 DILNTNLGSW
+3272 DILNADLGQW

-3297 RMAKGEKPYKIDEN
+3297 RMAKSEKPYKIDEN
-3311 GNNVYENI
+3311 GNKVYEHI
-3319 LYVYDQF
+3319 LYVCDQF

>member
-51 KAELKNIFIDRNAK
+51 EAELKNIFIGRNAK
-65 PESYFLEVHN
+65 PKSYFLEVHN
-75 NKHKVHYD
+75 NKHKVDYD
-83 PLTEVVT
+83 PLSEVVT
-90 DGKTKLISTEYLDK
+90 DGKTRLTTTEYLDK

-133 PLEFYKFTEWFMKN
+133 PIEFHKFTEWFMKN

-165 VEMTGNSI
+165 VEMAGNNI

-223 LSEPELRKFLENIG
+223 LSEPELRKFLANIG

-271 LRRPEWEK
+271 LRRPDWEK
-279 EVLKTTYSIV
+279 QVLKVTYSDV
-289 EKNRLVQKSPYLLVV
+289 ERNRLVQKSPYLLIV
-304 AANNLAEAKEKFAS
+304 AANSLAEAKEKFAT

-332 DGFSAENVKFE
+332 DGFSAENVNFE
-343 EKVIANAEIKVN
+343 EKIIANAEIKTN
-355 EYNNTNEIVDKHLL
+355 NYNNTNEIVDKALL
-369 IHFEDGSSYTIH
+369 IHFDDGSSYTIH
-381 SAFGEILNATTEQNG
+381 NAFGEVLNSSTGQNG
-396 KKSFKTLGKY
+396 EKSYKY
-406 VQFDKALK
+406 IQFDKALK
-414 DAKNLIEDLASRF
+414 TVKNLIEDLTSRF
-427 IEQIRVRFAPNKFS
+427 IEQIRTKFEPNKFS
-441 EEVLKKITTA
+441 EETLKNSLAKFS
-451 IGELNGLYREWLTLR
+451 ELNGLYREWLTLR
-466 QTIEN
+466 QTIEY
-471 MEADLRNYVGAKKV
+471 METDLRNYAGARKA
-485 IEDSEKLQKE
+485 IEDADKLIKQLEDDIK
-495 IEEKLK
+495 
-501 TAMNGDKANL
+501 KANSNETKKKDL
-511 EAQKKKAI
+511 EARKTKATADKKAAETVI
-519 ADKTRAESV
+519 NITIFKKTRESRV
-528 INVNIFKTTRQK
+528 KEREGT
-540 RIEDRNNFIKT
+540 IKT
-551 LEDVINKLKE
+551 LENNVKQFKDAINK
-561 AIKKAESD
+561 ASS
-569 PKLKHTLEKELKN
+569 
-582 TEFTLKNT
+582 
-590 KQLNDD
+590 
-596 DTKLLEAL
+596 DTKLKLTLEREIKRIELTIKNAQQLNEDDKSLLNEL
-604 KDVNHTTNSG
+604 KDVNSSETT
-614 NGNNSTNSEGQ
+614 NGNNSGAQQ
-625 KKLLESLTKVIEENK
+625 KLVDALTEILSKNK
-640 KRASALLDTVKKS
+640 ERASALLDTNKKT
-653 GKITELTSKLA
+653 GKITTFANELSSK
-664 SQFGI
+664 FGI
-669 KTDEIETLNALVAM
+669 KTDGIETLNSLVTM
-683 YDSFTNDPSIDKLQ
+683 YDSFINDPSIDKLQ
-697 AESFSSKNS
+697 SESFSSKNAS
-706 DEKVKLL
+706 EKAKLL
-713 KQVDKTVFETNQQLN
+713 KQVDKTVFDTTQQLN
-728 RLVTGTNP
+728 RLTTGTSP
-736 TDQFVEKDYFAVDV
+736 TEQFVEKDYFATDV
-750 AYLPN
+750 AYLPS
-755 ELISIETLVDANTK
+755 ELISVETLVDANTK
-769 AKLNWRDFYNLD
+769 AKLNWRDFYNLE
-781 EFVKDRKNILP
+781 EFVKDRKNILQ
-792 DGATEFF
+792 DGATEFY
-799 AYSKFVNDQKD
+799 AYSKFVNDQKT

-825 SKISDKRESVKEDLA
+825 ATISNKRETLKKDLE
-840 KVDAEIAKFDN
+840 KINAEIAKFDN
-851 KVESVKKLVAP
+851 KVEAIKKLVAP
-862 YFENKDLFPAE
+862 YYENKDLFPKD

-896 SNADVVLEYLTK
+896 SNANVVLEYLTK
-908 ALGDENGTN
+908 ALGDDNAE
-917 DEEGKTINGFI
+917 DDEGKTINGFI
-928 KKHSQAKFTE
+928 KKHSQNEFEK
-938 LTQLFAESSKLIEK
+938 LTKLLAESSQLVEK
-952 INSGKSTDDKLK
+952 INSGKSTDDDKLK
-964 EIELGKKIR
+964 EIELGNKIR
-973 DLRYKIDENDDHIK
+973 ELRDKIDENDNHIQ

-1014 AEYKK
+1014 DEYKK

-1033 SDYQLRF
+1033 SDYQLSF
-1040 LSSQNVKENSELA
+1040 LSSQNVQNNSELV
-1053 NAYKKLINSFNNSSA
+1053 NAYKKLISSFNNSSTS
-1068 NLNKKVEEYINLV
+1068 LNKKVEEYIKLV
-1081 EENKKQIA
+1081 EESKKQIA
-1089 RTLSNED
+1089 QTLSNED
-1096 YAGWYSLLKHGDE
+1096 YAAQYSLLKYGDE
-1109 AAIGKKLKETQKVI
+1109 DAIEKKLDET
-1123 RKRETKESSFKAKW
+1123 RKTIIKRQVKESSSKSKWDKITNVVLIKAL
-1137 EKIANKPLVEAL
+1137 E
-1149 NSHKLDDSKTLTD
+1149 SHKIDDSKTLTEV
-1162 TLKSYADR
+1162 LKSYADR
-1170 VLDIIKEFFEK
+1170 VLALVKEFYEK
-1181 ATNQSQSVYDQL
+1181 ASDKSHSVYDQL
-1193 KKKCADD
+1193 KKKYSDD
-1200 LKKVEDSLKSKKSE
+1200 LKKVEDSIKKLKAE
-1214 KASLND
+1214 KATLLN
-1220 KSESAAKITKL
+1220 KTGETAKINKL
-1231 NQEIDKLFAESVV
+1231 GQEIDKLFADSVV
-1244 IAEQLEQLKFFRN
+1244 LAEQLEQLRFFKN
-1257 WHKTGFNEL
+1257 WHKTTFNEL
-1266 NDIKKKINSN
+1266 SDIKNKIDLK
-1276 SLPALHLLIPFNKL
+1276 SLPALHLLVPFNKF
-1290 EAELSMFLNDK
+1290 EAELSVFLNYK
-1301 NSILETNLFKELN
+1301 NTSLESNLFKELN
-1314 RLKKVLGEINS
+1314 RLKRVLGELNTD
-1325 EIRTK
+1325 IRTK
-1330 IKPMVHN
+1330 IRPMVNN

-1342 FEAYESYLTYK
+1342 FEAYETYLNYK
-1353 TELDGLK
+1353 DELDKLR
-1360 ADKDLLE
+1360 AEKDLL
-1367 QGNKY
+1367 QRGNQHLRSLKNGNK
-1372 LMGLKRDK
+1372 
-1380 EHPEYADFYNNLYK
+1380 HTEYAEIYNNLHK

-1403 EASLLGSLSLKDDLL
+1403 ESALLNSSSLKEDLL
-1418 SIFESNAESKKA
+1418 SLFENEAKSERA
-1430 NVATFKKDLS
+1430 NVASFKKDLS
-1440 SFTNALA
+1440 NFTTALESSIMNDAIVA
-1447 KDIMHD
+1447 K
-1453 EVVARATSYLNEFKK
+1453 ANSYLNDIKK
-1468 PNSTLASEMKKIEA
+1468 SDSAVASEMKKIKE
-1482 SENSSKL
+1482 SENSSQL
-1489 GKDLKEFKETIT
+1489 GNELKSFENNITNAYKKESEAFISNFKQ
-1501 GAYEKEA
+1501 
-1508 ETFIKTFKENIIVE
+1508 NIIVE
-1522 QYKLLFRE
+1522 QYKVLYRE
-1530 LKASKAGEENE
+1530 LKTAKNGDENE
-1541 SEGNKKVPEFLKKFE
+1541 SINNKSVPEFLKKFE
-1556 RASNGGGSVRD
+1556 NPTRESGGTVGDIVR
-1567 RVSRLRRSLPLPSSS
+1567 RLGRNLPLPGNATVS
-1582 GTRNQS
+1582 NQ
-1588 NSELNNFL
+1588 NLNLDNFL
-1596 KALYSNINGVEV
+1596 KALYSNVNGIEV
-1608 STIETFKKFV
+1608 STIETLKKFV
-1618 AELQKKATSLVSKIL
+1618 AELQKQATGLVTKIL
-1633 NENQKHKSQ
+1633 QENQKHKEQ
-1642 KDKFSNE
+1642 KDNFSNS
-1649 LLKHFNTEVES
+1649 LLKHFNTKIES
-1660 IYKQIGK
+1660 IYKQINK
-1667 DDYDNSN
+1667 DDYDNSSI
-1674 VVSGLSALSNIVS
+1674 VSDLSALSDIVT

-1693 NIETSQNG
+1693 NIESSQNS
-1701 ELANYVAE
+1701 ELSNYAQE
-1709 FNNLTRRLEET
+1709 FNNLSKRIEEI
-1720 VKDLSAYKTLV
+1720 VKELTSYKTLI
-1731 LGFLNNKGWET
+1731 LGFLNNEGWET
-1742 RTNANILK
+1742 KTNRDISKYQAAWV
-1750 FQTSWFTTPFIEL
+1750 TSPFIDV
-1763 LKSDKTKLE
+1763 LKSDKSKLT

-1778 NKKKDLDEATKKTYL
+1778 NKRKDIDEKAKKTYL
-1793 QALEVKNLDKIE
+1793 QALTVENFKKIE
-1805 AELAEFKTLPQLTPR
+1805 AELSKFKKLPQLTPK
-1820 AHTSAINPEVLFNSF
+1820 AGTAPINGEVLFNSF
-1835 VKRMNDVEKNIDKS
+1835 VGRMAKVEQDIDKS
-1849 IEQFGNYLS
+1849 IDKFGKYL
-1858 NLGEYFDTLIA
+1858 NGLGEYFNTLIA
-1869 PALRDHKLYE
+1869 PAIRDHKLYE
-1879 AYNHSLEH
+1879 AYNHSLTH
-1887 SAKIVENIRKTQLLK
+1887 SAKIVEGIRKNQLLK
-1902 EARELDKNVQA
+1902 KARELDKNVQA
-1913 RQITNEDDV
+1913 RQITNENDV
-1922 IVAKSKIE
+1922 IIAKSKIE
-1930 LIGILTKKN
+1930 LIDILTKKK
-1939 ILKPNATKE
+1939 ILKPNATAA

-1959 SDISKKGSMLEVTIK
+1959 SDIKKNGSSLEVTIK

-1980 PFGSQTKFGSKFVK
+1980 AFGSETKFGSKFVK
-1994 FSVDANADKNVL
+1994 FSVDANADKNII

-2022 APSVIKEENEVNNPE
+2022 APSVIKEENEVSNPE

-2068 WLDGLHIK
+2068 WLEGLHIK

-2153 VSALTPNSTPNIN
+2153 VSALTPNATPNIN

-2220 EDKADDVIKS
+2220 DDKPDDAIKS
-2230 LEKESDIWGVGLEDR
+2230 MEKESDIWGVGLEDR

-2269 KNRRTQNGLT
+2269 KNRREQNGLKG
-2279 AKEDEKWLSP
+2279 ADEKWLSP

-2338 MLKGIIKDGKGNL
+2338 MLKGIIKDGQGKL
-2351 IEFEEVTKNG
+2351 IEFEEVIKNG
-2361 SKQIEPKVVEG
+2361 LKVIEPKVVEG
-2372 IKDAEGNYKLITKVL
+2372 VKDAEGNYVIIHKVL
-2387 MHNADGSPVISVPLN
+2387 MHNADGSPVLSVPLN

-2410 AYYDKNAVK
+2410 PYYDKNAVK

-2452 SLDPKIIVDY
+2452 SLDPTISIDY
-2462 PETRNIFGAGL
+2462 PETRNIFGTRL
-2473 PSDVTKMFFN
+2473 PSTVTNMFSN
-2483 IYKNYLTNRDPDQG
+2483 IYKNYLANRDPDQG
-2497 TYKKGKDGQAPS
+2497 YYKKGKDGQIPF

-2516 GSENNSSN
+2516 GSENTSSN
-2524 FPKAVPS
+2524 ILKALPS
-2531 NLIYGNPKD
+2531 NLIYENPRY
-2540 YIRKNGNGAPASTN
+2540 YINRNNSSAPHTVNGTS
-2554 GASEQVKL
+2554 SDIKL
-2562 GHVLSALFNSG
+2562 GHVLGALFNSG
-2573 NSLNNNINGGAGQV
+2573 NSLNNNINGGAGQI

-2603 TAFTDP
+2603 TAFADP
-2609 FFAQT
+2609 FFAQS
-2614 LPSDYL
+2614 LPRDYL

-2639 ITSSANPNG
+2639 ITSSSNPNG
-2648 VWNMLNSSGQI
+2648 IWNMLDSSGHVI
-2659 VTFPDTSQADF
+2659 SFPDTSKADF
-2670 TQVTKLKMNYTES
+2670 TQVSKLKMNYTES

-2698 FANEVMKDGSIEFD
+2698 FASAISKDGSIEFE

-2719 FVNVDLTKAKYDKA
+2719 FVNVDLTKAKYDK
-2733 TNTVKWTL
+2733 NSDTVNWTV
-2741 DYVKSKIDIEKFKKA
+2741 DYVNSKVDIEKFKKA

-2785 ANEDSSNQMWA
+2785 ASADSSNQMWA

-2826 ATWIFDQK
+2826 AMWIFDQK

-2847 DGADRKKWEIGAD
+2847 DGADRKKWEIGAED
-2860 DAIKTYESIAKEF
+2860 TIKTYEKLAEKFE
-2873 GVDLKVIN
+2873 VDLKAIT
-2881 LVDSLVFDSKI
+2881 LVDSLVFDGKI

-2897 QTIVHVSLQQFEL
+2897 QTIVHVALQQYEL

-2924 GPSDNVKNYFINKTE
+2924 GPSNDVKNYFINKTE

-2969 NHDFGNTPSFLSNI
+2969 NHDFGNMPSFLSNI
-2983 SEANTGLEYVVD
+2983 SESNTGLEYVVD
-2995 GTTTVKWKSKALKLN
+2995 GTTTAKWKSKALKLN
-3010 DRGGRNG
+3010 DRNGRNG

-3026 RLADSEEK
+3026 RLADNEEK
-3034 HKANALNLRYKKA
+3034 YKADALNLRYKKA
-3047 ILSDDKN
+3047 VLSEDKN
-3054 LSDDSNYNNSCFGEF
+3054 LSDDSNYNNSYFGEF

-3075 WFKDRWYRDFLNF
+3075 WFKDRWYRDFLGF
-3088 KLYDDKGAEIV
+3088 KLYDDKGKEIV

-3148 MFGYLSSDVADKAN
+3148 MFGYLSSDIADKAN
-3162 YLAFKDRQTGE
+3162 YIAFKDKKTGE
-3173 IKTLKLTKDNT
+3173 VKTLKITKDNT
-3184 SNMFYYKNQHIEN
+3184 SNMFYYKTQNIEN
-3197 EKKFNEA
+3197 EKKHNEA

-3223 YSDSNGK
+3223 YSDANGK

-3252 ILLPGHT
+3252 LLLPGHT

-3272 DILNTNLGSW
+3272 DILNADLGQW

-3297 RMAKGEKPYKIDEN
+3297 RMAKSEKPYKIDEN
-3311 GNNVYENI
+3311 GNKVYEHI

>member
-51 KAELKNIFIDRNAK
+51 EAELKNIFIGRNAK
-65 PESYFLEVHN
+65 PKSYFLEVHN
-75 NKHKVHYD
+75 NKHKVDYD
-83 PLTEVVT
+83 PLSEVVT
-90 DGKTKLISTEYLDK
+90 DGKTRLTTTEYLDK

-133 PLEFYKFTEWFMKN
+133 PIEFYKFTEWFMKN

-165 VEMTGNSI
+165 VEMAGNNI

-223 LSEPELRKFLENIG
+223 LSEPELRKFLANIG

-271 LRRPEWEK
+271 LRRPDWEK
-279 EVLKTTYSIV
+279 QVLKVTYSDV
-289 EKNRLVQKSPYLLVV
+289 ERNRLVQKSPYLLIV
-304 AANNLAEAKEKFAS
+304 AANSLAEAKEKFAT

-332 DGFSAENVKFE
+332 DGFSAENVNFE
-343 EKVIANAEIKVN
+343 EKIIANAEIKTN
-355 EYNNTNEIVDKHLL
+355 NYNNTNEIVDKALL
-369 IHFEDGSSYTIH
+369 IHFDDGSSYTIH
-381 SAFGEILNATTEQNG
+381 NAFGEVLNSSTGQNG
-396 KKSFKTLGKY
+396 EKSFKNLNKY
-406 VQFDKALK
+406 IQFDKALK
-414 DAKNLIEDLASRF
+414 TVKNLIEDLTSRF
-427 IEQIRVRFAPNKFS
+427 IEQIRTKFEPNKFS
-441 EEVLKKITTA
+441 EETLKNSLAKFS
-451 IGELNGLYREWLTLR
+451 ELNGLYREWLTLR
-466 QTIEN
+466 QTIEY
-471 MEADLRNYVGAKKV
+471 METDLRNYAGARKA
-485 IEDSEKLQKE
+485 IEDADKLIKQLEDDIK
-495 IEEKLK
+495 
-501 TAMNGDKANL
+501 KANSNETKKKDL
-511 EAQKKKAI
+511 EARKTKATADKKAAETVI
-519 ADKTRAESV
+519 NITIFKKTRESRV
-528 INVNIFKTTRQK
+528 KEREGT
-540 RIEDRNNFIKT
+540 IKT
-551 LEDVINKLKE
+551 LENNVKQFKDAINK
-561 AIKKAESD
+561 ASS
-569 PKLKHTLEKELKN
+569 
-582 TEFTLKNT
+582 
-590 KQLNDD
+590 
-596 DTKLLEAL
+596 DTKLKLTLEREIKRIELTIKNAQQLNEDDKSLLNEL
-604 KDVNHTTNSG
+604 KDVNSSETT
-614 NGNNSTNSEGQ
+614 NGNNSGAQQ
-625 KKLLESLTKVIEENK
+625 KLVDALTEILSKNK
-640 KRASALLDTVKKS
+640 ERASALLDTNKKT
-653 GKITELTSKLA
+653 GKITTFANELSSK
-664 SQFGI
+664 FGI
-669 KTDEIETLNALVAM
+669 KTDGIETLNSLVTM
-683 YDSFTNDPSIDKLQ
+683 YDSFINDPSIDKLQ
-697 AESFSSKNS
+697 SESFSSKNAS
-706 DEKVKLL
+706 EKAKLL
-713 KQVDKTVFETNQQLN
+713 KQVDKTVFDTTQQLN
-728 RLVTGTNP
+728 RLTTGTSP
-736 TDQFVEKDYFAVDV
+736 TEQFVEKDYFATDV
-750 AYLPN
+750 AYLPS
-755 ELISIETLVDANTK
+755 ELISVETLVDANTK
-769 AKLNWRDFYNLD
+769 AKLNWRDFYNLE
-781 EFVKDRKNILP
+781 EFVKDRKNILQ
-792 DGATEFF
+792 DGATEFY
-799 AYSKFVNDQKD
+799 AYSKFVNDQKT

-825 SKISDKRESVKEDLA
+825 ATISNKRETLKKDLE
-840 KVDAEIAKFDN
+840 KINAEIAKFDN
-851 KVESVKKLVAP
+851 KVEAIKKLVAP
-862 YFENKDLFPAE
+862 YYENKDLFPKD

-896 SNADVVLEYLTK
+896 SNANVVLEYLTK
-908 ALGDENGTN
+908 ALGDDNAE
-917 DEEGKTINGFI
+917 DDEGKTINGFI
-928 KKHSQAKFTE
+928 KKHSQNEFEK
-938 LTQLFAESSKLIEK
+938 LTKLLAESSQLVEK
-952 INSGKSTDDKLK
+952 INSGKSTDDDKLK
-964 EIELGKKIR
+964 EIELGNKIR
-973 DLRYKIDENDDHIK
+973 ELRDKIDEN
-987 NKIARVINAKIDFQ
+987 
-1001 KAINLVKELKKDI
+1001 
-1014 AEYKK
+1014 
-1019 NIAKRYNSTFLMQL
+1019 
-1033 SDYQLRF
+1033 
-1040 LSSQNVKENSELA
+1040 
-1053 NAYKKLINSFNNSSA
+1053 
-1068 NLNKKVEEYINLV
+1068 
-1081 EENKKQIA
+1081 
-1089 RTLSNED
+1089 
-1096 YAGWYSLLKHGDE
+1096 
-1109 AAIGKKLKETQKVI
+1109 
-1123 RKRETKESSFKAKW
+1123 
-1137 EKIANKPLVEAL
+1137 
-1149 NSHKLDDSKTLTD
+1149 
-1162 TLKSYADR
+1162 
-1170 VLDIIKEFFEK
+1170 
-1181 ATNQSQSVYDQL
+1181 
-1193 KKKCADD
+1193 
-1200 LKKVEDSLKSKKSE
+1200 
-1214 KASLND
+1214 
-1220 KSESAAKITKL
+1220 
-1231 NQEIDKLFAESVV
+1231 
-1244 IAEQLEQLKFFRN
+1244 
-1257 WHKTGFNEL
+1257 
-1266 NDIKKKINSN
+1266 
-1276 SLPALHLLIPFNKL
+1276 
-1290 EAELSMFLNDK
+1290 
-1301 NSILETNLFKELN
+1301 
-1314 RLKKVLGEINS
+1314 
-1325 EIRTK
+1325 
-1330 IKPMVHN
+1330 
-1337 EAKAY
+1337 
-1342 FEAYESYLTYK
+1342 
-1353 TELDGLK
+1353 
-1360 ADKDLLE
+1360 
-1367 QGNKY
+1367 
-1372 LMGLKRDK
+1372 
-1380 EHPEYADFYNNLYK
+1380 
-1394 KFEEDSNKN
+1394 
-1403 EASLLGSLSLKDDLL
+1403 
-1418 SIFESNAESKKA
+1418 
-1430 NVATFKKDLS
+1430 
-1440 SFTNALA
+1440 
-1447 KDIMHD
+1447 
-1453 EVVARATSYLNEFKK
+1453 
-1468 PNSTLASEMKKIEA
+1468 
-1482 SENSSKL
+1482 
-1489 GKDLKEFKETIT
+1489 
-1501 GAYEKEA
+1501 
-1508 ETFIKTFKENIIVE
+1508 
-1522 QYKLLFRE
+1522 
-1530 LKASKAGEENE
+1530 ENE
-1541 SEGNKKVPEFLKKFE
+1541 SINNKSVPEFLKKFE
-1556 RASNGGGSVRD
+1556 NPTRESGGTVGDIVR
-1567 RVSRLRRSLPLPSSS
+1567 RLGRNLPLPGNATVS
-1582 GTRNQS
+1582 NQ
-1588 NSELNNFL
+1588 NLNLDNFL
-1596 KALYSNINGVEV
+1596 KALYSNVNGIEV
-1608 STIETFKKFV
+1608 STIETLKKFV
-1618 AELQKKATSLVSKIL
+1618 AELQKQATGLVTKIL
-1633 NENQKHKSQ
+1633 QENQKHKEQ
-1642 KDKFSNE
+1642 KDNFSNS
-1649 LLKHFNTEVES
+1649 LLKHFNTKIES
-1660 IYKQIGK
+1660 IYKQINK
-1667 DDYDNSN
+1667 DDYDNSSI
-1674 VVSGLSALSNIVS
+1674 VSDLSALSDIVT

-1693 NIETSQNG
+1693 NIESSQNS
-1701 ELANYVAE
+1701 ELSNYAQE
-1709 FNNLTRRLEET
+1709 FNNLSKRIEEI
-1720 VKDLSAYKTLV
+1720 VKELTSYKTLI
-1731 LGFLNNKGWET
+1731 LGFLNNEGWET
-1742 RTNANILK
+1742 KTNRDISKYQAAWV
-1750 FQTSWFTTPFIEL
+1750 TSPFIDV
-1763 LKSDKTKLE
+1763 LKSDKSKLT

-1778 NKKKDLDEATKKTYL
+1778 NKRKDIDEKAKKTYL
-1793 QALEVKNLDKIE
+1793 QALTVENFKKIE
-1805 AELAEFKTLPQLTPR
+1805 AELSKFKKLPQLTPK
-1820 AHTSAINPEVLFNSF
+1820 AGTAPINGEVLFNSF
-1835 VKRMNDVEKNIDKS
+1835 VGRMAKVEQDIDKS
-1849 IEQFGNYLS
+1849 IDKFGKYL
-1858 NLGEYFDTLIA
+1858 NGLGEYFNTLIA
-1869 PALRDHKLYE
+1869 PAIRDHKLYE
-1879 AYNHSLEH
+1879 AYNHSLTH
-1887 SAKIVENIRKTQLLK
+1887 SAKIVEGIRKNQLLK
-1902 EARELDKNVQA
+1902 KARELDKNVQA
-1913 RQITNEDDV
+1913 RQITNENDV
-1922 IVAKSKIE
+1922 IIAKSKIE
-1930 LIGILTKKN
+1930 LIDILTKKK
-1939 ILKPNATKE
+1939 ILKPNATAA

-1959 SDISKKGSMLEVTIK
+1959 SDIKKNGSSLEVTIK

-1980 PFGSQTKFGSKFVK
+1980 AFGSETKFGSKFVK
-1994 FSVDANADKNVL
+1994 FSVDANADKNII

-2022 APSVIKEENEVNNPE
+2022 APSVIKEENEVSNPE

-2068 WLDGLHIK
+2068 WLEGLHIK

-2153 VSALTPNSTPNIN
+2153 VSALTPNATPNIN

-2220 EDKADDVIKS
+2220 DDKPDDAIKS
-2230 LEKESDIWGVGLEDR
+2230 MEKESDIWGVGLEDR

-2269 KNRRTQNGLT
+2269 KNRREQNGLKG
-2279 AKEDEKWLSP
+2279 ADEKWLSP

-2338 MLKGIIKDGKGNL
+2338 MLKGIIKDGQGKL
-2351 IEFEEVTKNG
+2351 IEFEEVIKNG
-2361 SKQIEPKVVEG
+2361 LKVIEPKVVEG
-2372 IKDAEGNYKLITKVL
+2372 VKDAEGNYVIIHKVL
-2387 MHNADGSPVISVPLN
+2387 MHNADGSPVLSVPLN

-2410 AYYDKNAVK
+2410 PYYDKNAVK

-2452 SLDPKIIVDY
+2452 SLDPTISIDY
-2462 PETRNIFGAGL
+2462 PETRNIFGTRL
-2473 PSDVTKMFFN
+2473 PSTVTNMFSN
-2483 IYKNYLTNRDPDQG
+2483 IYKNYLANRDPDQG
-2497 TYKKGKDGQAPS
+2497 YYKKGKDGQIPF

-2516 GSENNSSN
+2516 GSENTSSN
-2524 FPKAVPS
+2524 ILKALPS
-2531 NLIYGNPKD
+2531 NLIYENPRY
-2540 YIRKNGNGAPASTN
+2540 YINRNNSSAPHTVNGTS
-2554 GASEQVKL
+2554 SDIKL
-2562 GHVLSALFNSG
+2562 GHVLGALFNSG
-2573 NSLNNNINGGAGQV
+2573 NSLNNNINGGAGQI

-2603 TAFTDP
+2603 TAFADP
-2609 FFAQT
+2609 FFAQS
-2614 LPSDYL
+2614 LPRDYL

-2639 ITSSANPNG
+2639 ITSSSNPNG
-2648 VWNMLNSSGQI
+2648 IWNMLDSSGHVI
-2659 VTFPDTSQADF
+2659 SFPDTSKADF
-2670 TQVTKLKMNYTES
+2670 TQVSKLKMNYTES

-2698 FANEVMKDGSIEFD
+2698 FASAISKDGSIEFE

-2719 FVNVDLTKAKYDKA
+2719 FVNVDLTKAKYDK
-2733 TNTVKWTL
+2733 NSDTVNWTV
-2741 DYVKSKIDIEKFKKA
+2741 DYVNSKVDIEKFKKA

-2785 ANEDSSNQMWA
+2785 ASADSSNQMWA

-2826 ATWIFDQK
+2826 AMWIFDQK

-2847 DGADRKKWEIGAD
+2847 DGADRKKWEIGAED
-2860 DAIKTYESIAKEF
+2860 TIKTYEKLAEKFE
-2873 GVDLKVIN
+2873 VDLKAIT
-2881 LVDSLVFDSKI
+2881 LVDSLVFDGKI

-2897 QTIVHVSLQQFEL
+2897 QTIVHVALQQYEL

-2924 GPSDNVKNYFINKTE
+2924 GPSNDVKNYFINKTE

-2969 NHDFGNTPSFLSNI
+2969 NHDFGNMPSFLSNI
-2983 SEANTGLEYVVD
+2983 SESNTGLEYVVD
-2995 GTTTVKWKSKALKLN
+2995 GTTTAKWKSKALKLN
-3010 DRGGRNG
+3010 DRNGRNG

-3026 RLADSEEK
+3026 RLADNEEK
-3034 HKANALNLRYKKA
+3034 YKADALNLRYKKA
-3047 ILSDDKN
+3047 VLSEDKN
-3054 LSDDSNYNNSCFGEF
+3054 LSDDSNYNNSYFGEF

-3075 WFKDRWYRDFLNF
+3075 WFKDRWYRDFLGF
-3088 KLYDDKGAEIV
+3088 KLYDDKGKEIV

-3148 MFGYLSSDVADKAN
+3148 MFGYLSSDIADKAN
-3162 YLAFKDRQTGE
+3162 YIAFKDKKTGE
-3173 IKTLKLTKDNT
+3173 VKTLKITKDNT
-3184 SNMFYYKNQHIEN
+3184 SNMFYYKTQNIEN
-3197 EKKFNEA
+3197 EKKHNEA

-3223 YSDSNGK
+3223 YSDANGK

-3252 ILLPGHT
+3252 LLLPGHT

-3272 DILNTNLGSW
+3272 DILNADLGQW

-3297 RMAKGEKPYKIDEN
+3297 RMAKSEKPYKIDEN
-3311 GNNVYENI
+3311 GNKVYEHI

>member
-19 GVLAGITAITLGAM
+19 SVLAGITAITLGAM

-51 KAELKNIFIDRNAK
+51 EAELKNIFIDRNAK
-65 PESYFLEVHN
+65 PKSYFLEVHN
-75 NKHKVHYD
+75 NKHKVDYD
-83 PLTEVVT
+83 PLSEVVT
-90 DGKTKLISTEYLDK
+90 DGKTRLTTTEYLDK

-133 PLEFYKFTEWFMKN
+133 PIEFYKFTEWFMKN

-165 VEMTGNSI
+165 VEMAGNNI

-223 LSEPELRKFLENIG
+223 LSEPELRKFLANIG
-237 KYNALANI
+237 RYNALANI

-271 LRRPEWEK
+271 LRRPDWEK
-279 EVLKTTYSIV
+279 QVLKVTYSDV
-289 EKNRLVQKSPYLLVV
+289 ERNRLVQKSPYLLIV
-304 AANNLAEAKEKFAS
+304 AANSLAEAKEKFAT
-318 KLKEYKDKDSLKLL
+318 KLKQYKDKDSLKLL
-332 DGFSAENVKFE
+332 DGFSAENVNFE
-343 EKVIANAEIKVN
+343 EKIIANAEIKTN
-355 EYNNTNEIVDKHLL
+355 NYNNTNEIVDKALL
-369 IHFEDGSSYTIH
+369 IHFDDGSSYTIH
-381 SAFGEILNATTEQNG
+381 NAFGEVLNSSTGQNSE
-396 KKSFKTLGKY
+396 KSFKNLNKY
-406 VQFDKALK
+406 IQFDKALK
-414 DAKNLIEDLASRF
+414 TVKNLIEDLTSRF
-427 IEQIRVRFAPNKFS
+427 IEQIRTKFQPNKFS
-441 EEVLKKITTA
+441 EETLKNSLAKFS
-451 IGELNGLYREWLTLR
+451 ELNGLYREWLTLR
-466 QTIEN
+466 QIIEN
-471 MEADLRNYVGAKKV
+471 METDLRNYAGARKT
-485 IEDSEKLQKE
+485 IEDADKLIKQL
-495 IEEKLK
+495 EE
-501 TAMNGDKANL
+501 AIQKANDDESKKKDL
-511 EAQKKKAI
+511 EAQKTKATANKKAAETLI
-519 ADKTRAESV
+519 NIEIFKKTRESRV
-528 INVNIFKTTRQK
+528 KEREEI
-540 RIEDRNNFIKT
+540 IKT
-551 LEDVINKLKE
+551 LENNVKQFKE
-561 AIKKAESD
+561 AINKASS
-569 PKLKHTLEKELKN
+569 
-582 TEFTLKNT
+582 
-590 KQLNDD
+590 
-596 DTKLLEAL
+596 DTKLKLTLEREIKRIGFRIKNTQQLNEDDKSLLNEL
-604 KDVNHTTNSG
+604 KDVNGGGTVSN
-614 NGNNSTNSEGQ
+614 NNSSAQQ
-625 KKLLESLTKVIEENK
+625 KLVDALTKILNK
-640 KRASALLDTVKKS
+640 NKERASDLLDTNKKS
-653 GKITELTSKLA
+653 GKITTFANELSSK
-664 SQFGI
+664 FGI
-669 KTDEIETLNALVAM
+669 KTDDVETLSALVTM
-683 YDSFTNDPSIDKLQ
+683 YDSFINDPSIDKLQ
-697 AESFSSKNS
+697 SESFSSKNAS
-706 DEKVKLL
+706 EKAKLL
-713 KQVDKTVFETNQQLN
+713 KQVDKTVFETTQQLN
-728 RLVTGTNP
+728 RLTTGTNP
-736 TDQFVEKDYFAVDV
+736 TKQFVEKDYFATDV
-750 AYLPN
+750 AYLPS
-755 ELISIETLVDANTK
+755 ELISVETLVDANTK
-769 AKLNWRDFYNLD
+769 AKLNWRDFYNLE

-792 DGATEFF
+792 DGATEFY
-799 AYSKFVNDQKD
+799 AYSKFVNDQKT
-810 ELSKKNAHLGADFDY
+810 ELSKKNAHLGTDFDY
-825 SKISDKRESVKEDLA
+825 AAISNKRETLKKDLE
-840 KVDAEIAKFDN
+840 KINAEIAKFDN
-851 KVESVKKLVAP
+851 KVEAVKKLVAP
-862 YFENKDLFPAE
+862 YYENKDLFPKD

-878 SEVLDPKTN
+878 SDVLDPKTN

-908 ALGDENGTN
+908 ALGDDSTEDN
-917 DEEGKTINGFI
+917 DEKTINGYI
-928 KKHSQAKFTE
+928 KKHSKNEFEQ
-938 LTQLFAESSKLIEK
+938 LTKLLAENSQLVEK
-952 INSGKSTDDKLK
+952 INSGKSTDDDKLK
-964 EIELGKKIR
+964 EIELGNKIR
-973 DLRYKIDENDDHIK
+973 ELRDKIDENDNHIQ

-1001 KAINLVKELKKDI
+1001 KAINLVKELKKNID
-1014 AEYKK
+1014 EYKK

-1033 SDYQLRF
+1033 YDYQLRF
-1040 LSSQNVKENSELA
+1040 LSSQNVQNNSELV
-1053 NAYKKLINSFNNSSA
+1053 NAYKKLISSFNNSSTI
-1068 NLNKKVEEYINLV
+1068 LNKKVDEYIKLA
-1081 EENKKQIA
+1081 EESKKQIA
-1089 RTLSNED
+1089 QTLSNKD
-1096 YAGWYSLLKHGDE
+1096 YAGLYSLLKYGDE
-1109 AAIGKKLKETQKVI
+1109 DAIGKKLDETQKTI
-1123 RKRETKESSFKAKW
+1123 IKRKIKESTFSTKWSKITNTPLKKALD
-1137 EKIANKPLVEAL
+1137 ERKI
-1149 NSHKLDDSKTLTD
+1149 DDSKTLTEV
-1162 TLKSYADR
+1162 LKSYANR
-1170 VLDIIKEFFEK
+1170 VLALVKEFYEK
-1181 ATNQSQSVYDQL
+1181 AIDKSHSVYDQL
-1193 KKKCADD
+1193 KKKYSDD
-1200 LKKVEDSLKSKKSE
+1200 LKKVEDSIKELKAE
-1214 KASLND
+1214 KAVLLN
-1220 KSESAAKITKL
+1220 KTGETAKINKL
-1231 NQEIDKLFAESVV
+1231 GQEIDKLFADSVV
-1244 IAEQLEQLKFFRN
+1244 LAEQLEQLRFFKN
-1257 WHKTGFNEL
+1257 WHKTAFNEL
-1266 NDIKKKINSN
+1266 SDIKSQIDSE
-1276 SLPALHLLIPFNKL
+1276 SLPALHLLVPFSKF
-1290 EAELSMFLNDK
+1290 EAELSVFLNYK
-1301 NSILETNLFKELN
+1301 NASLESNLFKELN
-1314 RLKKVLGEINS
+1314 RLKRVLGELNTD
-1325 EIRTK
+1325 IRTK
-1330 IKPMVHN
+1330 IRPMVNN

-1342 FEAYESYLTYK
+1342 FEAYEAYINYK
-1353 TELDGLK
+1353 DEIDKLR
-1360 ADKDLLE
+1360 AEKDLL
-1367 QGNKY
+1367 QNGNQHPRS
-1372 LMGLKRDK
+1372 LKNSNK
-1380 EHPEYADFYNNLYK
+1380 HTEYAGFYNNLHK
-1394 KFEEDSNKN
+1394 KFKEDSNKN
-1403 EASLLGSLSLKDDLL
+1403 KSALQNSLSLKDDLL
-1418 SIFESNAESKKA
+1418 SLFENKAKSEKA
-1430 NVATFKKDLS
+1430 NVASFKKDLA
-1440 SFTNALA
+1440 SFTTALESSILSDA
-1447 KDIMHD
+1447 
-1453 EVVARATSYLNEFKK
+1453 VVAKANSYLNNIKR
-1468 PNSTLASEMKKIEA
+1468 SDSAIASEMKKIEE

-1489 GKDLKEFKETIT
+1489 GKELKTFKNNIT
-1501 GAYEKEA
+1501 DAYKKES
-1508 ETFIKTFKENIIVE
+1508 ETFISTFKQNIIVE
-1522 QYKLLFRE
+1522 QYKVLYRE
-1530 LKASKAGEENE
+1530 LKTAKNGDENE
-1541 SEGNKKVPEFLKKFE
+1541 SSSNKSVPEFLKKFE
-1556 RASNGGGSVRD
+1556 KATRGSGGTVRD
-1567 RVSRLRRSLPLPSSS
+1567 IASRFGRNLPLLGS
-1582 GTRNQS
+1582 TTVNNQ
-1588 NSELNNFL
+1588 NSELDNFL
-1596 KALYSNINGVEV
+1596 KALYSNVNGIEV

-1618 AELQKKATSLVSKIL
+1618 AELQEQATGLVTKIL
-1633 NENQKHKSQ
+1633 QENQKHKEQ
-1642 KDKFSNE
+1642 KDNFSNS
-1649 LLKHFNTEVES
+1649 LLKHFNTEIES
-1660 IYKQIGK
+1660 IYKQINK
-1667 DDYDNSN
+1667 DDYDNSSI
-1674 VVSGLSALSNIVS
+1674 VSDLSALSNIVS

-1693 NIETSQNG
+1693 NIESSQNS
-1701 ELANYVAE
+1701 ELSNYVQE
-1709 FNNLTRRLEET
+1709 FNNLSKRIEEI
-1720 VKDLSAYKTLV
+1720 VKELTSYKTYI
-1731 LGFLNNKGWET
+1731 LGFLNNEGWET
-1742 RTNANILK
+1742 KTNRDISKYQEAWV
-1750 FQTSWFTTPFIEL
+1750 TSPFIDV
-1763 LKSDKTKLE
+1763 LKSDKNKLT

-1778 NKKKDLDEATKKTYL
+1778 NKRKDLDETTKKTYL
-1793 QALEVKNLDKIE
+1793 QALTVENFKKIK
-1805 AELAEFKTLPQLTPR
+1805 AYLSKFKKLPQLTPK
-1820 AHTSAINPEVLFNSF
+1820 AGTAPINGEVLFNSF
-1835 VKRMNDVEKNIDKS
+1835 VGRMAKVEQDIDKS
-1849 IEQFGNYLS
+1849 IDKFGKYL
-1858 NLGEYFDTLIA
+1858 NGLGEYFNTLIA
-1869 PALRDHKLYE
+1869 PAIRDHKLYE
-1879 AYNHSLEH
+1879 AYNHSLTH
-1887 SAKIVENIRKTQLLK
+1887 SAKIVEGIRKNQLLRD
-1902 EARELDKNVQA
+1902 AREFDKNVRAQK
-1913 RQITNEDDV
+1913 ITSQDDV

-1930 LIGILTKKN
+1930 LIDILTQKK
-1939 ILKPNATKE
+1939 ILKPNATAA

-1959 SDISKKGSMLEVTIK
+1959 SDIKKNGSSLEVTIK

-1980 PFGSQTKFGSKFVK
+1980 AFGSQTKFGSKFVK
-1994 FSVDANADKNVL
+1994 FSVDANADKNII

-2068 WLDGLHIK
+2068 WLEGLHIK

-2153 VSALTPNSTPNIN
+2153 VSALTPNATPNIN

-2220 EDKADDVIKS
+2220 DDKPEDAIKS
-2230 LEKESDIWGVGLEDR
+2230 MEKESDIWGVGLEDR

-2269 KNRRTQNGLT
+2269 KGRRKQNGLT
-2279 AKEDEKWLSP
+2279 SKDDEKWLSP

-2306 PTVNSALKDAAK
+2306 PTVNSTLKDAAK

-2326 KGEYEFKEASLS
+2326 NGEYEFKEASLS
-2338 MLKGIIKDGKGNL
+2338 MLKGIIKDGQGKL
-2351 IEFEEVTKNG
+2351 IEFEEVNKNG
-2361 SKQIEPKVVEG
+2361 SKVIEPKVVEG
-2372 IKDAEGNYKLITKVL
+2372 VKDAEGNYVIIHKVL
-2387 MHNADGSPVISVPLN
+2387 MHNADGSPVLSVPLN

-2410 AYYDKNAVK
+2410 PYYDKNAVK

-2445 NTSDTRL
+2445 DTSDTRL
-2452 SLDPKIIVDY
+2452 SLDPKILVDY
-2462 PETRNIFGAGL
+2462 PETRNIFGARL
-2473 PSDVTKMFFN
+2473 PSTVKNMFSN
-2483 IYKNYLTNRDPDQG
+2483 IYKNYLANRDPDQG
-2497 TYKKGKDGQAPS
+2497 SYKKGKDGQTPF

-2516 GSENNSSN
+2516 GSENTSSN
-2524 FPKAVPS
+2524 FPKAIPS

-2540 YIRKNGNGAPASTN
+2540 YVNKNNHSLSVPSNGSAV
-2554 GASEQVKL
+2554 EVKL
-2562 GHVLSALFNSG
+2562 GHVLDALFNSG
-2573 NSLNNNINGGAGQV
+2573 NSHNNNINGGAGQI

-2609 FFAQT
+2609 FFAQS
-2614 LPSDYL
+2614 LPRDYL

-2639 ITSSANPNG
+2639 ITSSSNPNG
-2648 VWNMLNSSGQI
+2648 IWNMLNSSGEVI
-2659 VTFPDTSQADF
+2659 LFPDTSKADF
-2670 TQVTKLKMNYTES
+2670 TQVSKLRMNYTER

-2698 FANEVMKDGSIEFD
+2698 FASTFSKNGSIEFE

-2719 FVNVDLTKAKYDKA
+2719 FVNVDLTKAKYDKK
-2733 TNTVKWTL
+2733 TDTVNWIV

-2765 GNMTEMSEEEK
+2765 SAMTEMSEEEK

-2785 ANEDSSNQMWA
+2785 ASADSSNQMWA

-2826 ATWIFDQK
+2826 AMWIFDQK

-2860 DAIKTYESIAKEF
+2860 DTIKTYEKLAKDFE
-2873 GVDLKVIN
+2873 VDLKAIT
-2881 LVDSLVFDSKI
+2881 LVDSLVFDGKI

-2897 QTIVHVSLQQFEL
+2897 QTIVHVTLQQFEL

-2924 GPSDNVKNYFINKTE
+2924 GPSNDVKNYFINKTE

-2969 NHDFGNTPSFLSNI
+2969 NHDFGNMPSFLSNI
-2983 SEANTGLEYVVD
+2983 SESKTGLEYVVD
-2995 GTTTVKWKSKALKLN
+2995 GTTTAKWKSKALKLN
-3010 DRGGRNG
+3010 DRNGRNG

-3026 RLADSEEK
+3026 KLADNEEK
-3034 HKANALNLRYKKA
+3034 YKADALNLRYKKT
-3047 ILSDDKN
+3047 ILSEDKN
-3054 LSDDSNYNNSCFGEF
+3054 LSDDSNYNNSYFGEF

-3075 WFKDRWYRDFLNF
+3075 WFKDRWYRDFLGF
-3088 KLYDDKGAEIV
+3088 KLYDDKGKEIV

-3148 MFGYLSSDVADKAN
+3148 MFGYLSSDIADKAN
-3162 YLAFKDRQTGE
+3162 YIAFKDKKTGE
-3173 IKTLKLTKDNT
+3173 VKTLKITKDNT
-3184 SNMFYYKNQHIEN
+3184 SNMFYYKTQNIEN
-3197 EKKFNEA
+3197 EKKHDEA
-3204 KSDEERSK
+3204 KSNEERSK

-3223 YSDSNGK
+3223 YSDANGK

-3272 DILNTNLGSW
+3272 DILNADLGQW

-3297 RMAKGEKPYKIDEN
+3297 RMAKSEKPYKIDEN
-3311 GNNVYENI
+3311 GNKVYEHI

>member
-51 KAELKNIFIDRNAK
+51 EAELKNIFIGRNAK
-65 PESYFLEVHN
+65 PKSYFLEVHN
-75 NKHKVHYD
+75 NKHKVDYD
-83 PLTEVVT
+83 PLSEVVT
-90 DGKTKLISTEYLDK
+90 DGKTRLTTTEYLDK

-133 PLEFYKFTEWFMKN
+133 PIEFYKFTEWFMKN

-165 VEMTGNSI
+165 VEMAGNNI

-223 LSEPELRKFLENIG
+223 LSEPELRKFLANIG

-271 LRRPEWEK
+271 LRRPDWEK
-279 EVLKTTYSIV
+279 QVLKVTYSDV
-289 EKNRLVQKSPYLLVV
+289 ERNRLVQKSPYLLIV
-304 AANNLAEAKEKFAS
+304 AANSLAEAKEKFAT

-332 DGFSAENVKFE
+332 DGFSAENVNFE
-343 EKVIANAEIKVN
+343 EKIIANAEIKTN
-355 EYNNTNEIVDKHLL
+355 NYNNTNEIVDKALL
-369 IHFEDGSSYTIH
+369 IHFDDGSSYTIH
-381 SAFGEILNATTEQNG
+381 NAFGEVLNSSTGQNG
-396 KKSFKTLGKY
+396 EKSFKNLNKY
-406 VQFDKALK
+406 IQFDKALK
-414 DAKNLIEDLASRF
+414 TVKNLIEDLTSRF
-427 IEQIRVRFAPNKFS
+427 IEQIRTKFEPNKFS
-441 EEVLKKITTA
+441 EETLKNSLAKFS
-451 IGELNGLYREWLTLR
+451 ELNGLYREWLTLR
-466 QTIEN
+466 QTIEY
-471 MEADLRNYVGAKKV
+471 METDLRNYAGARKA
-485 IEDSEKLQKE
+485 IEDADKLIKQLEDDIK
-495 IEEKLK
+495 
-501 TAMNGDKANL
+501 KANSNETKKKDL
-511 EAQKKKAI
+511 EARKTKATADKKAAETVI
-519 ADKTRAESV
+519 NITIFKKTRESRV
-528 INVNIFKTTRQK
+528 KEREGT
-540 RIEDRNNFIKT
+540 IKT
-551 LEDVINKLKE
+551 LENNVKQFKDAINK
-561 AIKKAESD
+561 ASS
-569 PKLKHTLEKELKN
+569 
-582 TEFTLKNT
+582 
-590 KQLNDD
+590 
-596 DTKLLEAL
+596 DTKLKLTLEREIKRIELTIKNAQQLNEDDKSLLNEL
-604 KDVNHTTNSG
+604 KDVNSSETT
-614 NGNNSTNSEGQ
+614 NGNNSGAQQ
-625 KKLLESLTKVIEENK
+625 KLVDALTEILSKNK
-640 KRASALLDTVKKS
+640 ERASALLDTNKKT
-653 GKITELTSKLA
+653 GKITTFANELSSK
-664 SQFGI
+664 FGI
-669 KTDEIETLNALVAM
+669 KTDGIETLNSLVTM
-683 YDSFTNDPSIDKLQ
+683 YDSFINDPSIDKLQ
-697 AESFSSKNS
+697 SESFSSKNAS
-706 DEKVKLL
+706 EKAKLL
-713 KQVDKTVFETNQQLN
+713 KQVDKTVFDTTQQLN
-728 RLVTGTNP
+728 RLTTGTSP
-736 TDQFVEKDYFAVDV
+736 TEQFVEKDYFATDV
-750 AYLPN
+750 AYLPS
-755 ELISIETLVDANTK
+755 ELISVETLVDANTK
-769 AKLNWRDFYNLD
+769 AKLNWRDFYNLE
-781 EFVKDRKNILP
+781 EFVKDRKNILQ
-792 DGATEFF
+792 DGATEFY
-799 AYSKFVNDQKD
+799 AYSKFVNDQKT

-825 SKISDKRESVKEDLA
+825 ATISNKRETLKKDLE
-840 KVDAEIAKFDN
+840 KINAEIAKFDN
-851 KVESVKKLVAP
+851 KVEAIKKLVAP
-862 YFENKDLFPAE
+862 YYENKDLFPKD

-896 SNADVVLEYLTK
+896 SNANVVLEYLTK
-908 ALGDENGTN
+908 ALGDDNAE
-917 DEEGKTINGFI
+917 DDEGKTINGFI
-928 KKHSQAKFTE
+928 KKHSQNEFEK
-938 LTQLFAESSKLIEK
+938 LTKLLAESSQLVEK
-952 INSGKSTDDKLK
+952 INSGKSTDDDKLK
-964 EIELGKKIR
+964 EIELGNKIR
-973 DLRYKIDENDDHIK
+973 ELRDKIDENDNHIQ

-1001 KAINLVKELKKDI
+1001 KAINLFENEAKSERANVASFKKD
-1014 AEYKK
+1014 
-1019 NIAKRYNSTFLMQL
+1019 
-1033 SDYQLRF
+1033 
-1040 LSSQNVKENSELA
+1040 
-1053 NAYKKLINSFNNSSA
+1053 
-1068 NLNKKVEEYINLV
+1068 
-1081 EENKKQIA
+1081 
-1089 RTLSNED
+1089 LSNFTT
-1096 YAGWYSLLKHGDE
+1096 AL
-1109 AAIGKKLKETQKVI
+1109 
-1123 RKRETKESSFKAKW
+1123 ESSIMNDAIVAKA
-1137 EKIANKPLVEAL
+1137 
-1149 NSHKLDDSKTLTD
+1149 NS
-1162 TLKSYADR
+1162 Y
-1170 VLDIIKEFFEK
+1170 
-1181 ATNQSQSVYDQL
+1181 
-1193 KKKCADD
+1193 
-1200 LKKVEDSLKSKKSE
+1200 
-1214 KASLND
+1214 
-1220 KSESAAKITKL
+1220 
-1231 NQEIDKLFAESVV
+1231 
-1244 IAEQLEQLKFFRN
+1244 
-1257 WHKTGFNEL
+1257 L
-1266 NDIKKKINSN
+1266 NDIKKS
-1276 SLPALHLLIPFNKL
+1276 
-1290 EAELSMFLNDK
+1290 
-1301 NSILETNLFKELN
+1301 
-1314 RLKKVLGEINS
+1314 
-1325 EIRTK
+1325 
-1330 IKPMVHN
+1330 
-1337 EAKAY
+1337 
-1342 FEAYESYLTYK
+1342 
-1353 TELDGLK
+1353 
-1360 ADKDLLE
+1360 
-1367 QGNKY
+1367 
-1372 LMGLKRDK
+1372 
-1380 EHPEYADFYNNLYK
+1380 
-1394 KFEEDSNKN
+1394 DS
-1403 EASLLGSLSLKDDLL
+1403 A
-1418 SIFESNAESKKA
+1418 
-1430 NVATFKKDLS
+1430 V
-1440 SFTNALA
+1440 
-1447 KDIMHD
+1447 
-1453 EVVARATSYLNEFKK
+1453 
-1468 PNSTLASEMKKIEA
+1468 ASEMKKIKE
-1482 SENSSKL
+1482 SENSSQL
-1489 GKDLKEFKETIT
+1489 GNELKSFENNITNAYKKESEAFISNFKQ
-1501 GAYEKEA
+1501 
-1508 ETFIKTFKENIIVE
+1508 NIIVE
-1522 QYKLLFRE
+1522 QYKVLYRE
-1530 LKASKAGEENE
+1530 LKTAKNGDENE
-1541 SEGNKKVPEFLKKFE
+1541 SINNKSVPEFLKKFE
-1556 RASNGGGSVRD
+1556 NPTRESGGTVGDIVR
-1567 RVSRLRRSLPLPSSS
+1567 RLGRNLPLPGNATVS
-1582 GTRNQS
+1582 NQ
-1588 NSELNNFL
+1588 NLNLDNFL
-1596 KALYSNINGVEV
+1596 KALYSNVNGIEV
-1608 STIETFKKFV
+1608 STIETLKKFV
-1618 AELQKKATSLVSKIL
+1618 AELQKQATGLVTKIL
-1633 NENQKHKSQ
+1633 QENQKHKEQ
-1642 KDKFSNE
+1642 KDNFSNS
-1649 LLKHFNTEVES
+1649 LLKHFNTKIES
-1660 IYKQIGK
+1660 IYKQINK
-1667 DDYDNSN
+1667 DDYDNSSI
-1674 VVSGLSALSNIVS
+1674 VSDLSALSDIVT

-1693 NIETSQNG
+1693 NIESSQNS
-1701 ELANYVAE
+1701 ELSNYAQE
-1709 FNNLTRRLEET
+1709 FNNLSKRIEEI
-1720 VKDLSAYKTLV
+1720 VKELTSYKTLI
-1731 LGFLNNKGWET
+1731 LGFLNNEGWET
-1742 RTNANILK
+1742 KTNRDISKYQAAWV
-1750 FQTSWFTTPFIEL
+1750 TSPFIDV
-1763 LKSDKTKLE
+1763 LKSDKSKLT

-1778 NKKKDLDEATKKTYL
+1778 NKRKDIDEKAKKTYL
-1793 QALEVKNLDKIE
+1793 QALTVENFKKIE
-1805 AELAEFKTLPQLTPR
+1805 AELSKFKKLPQLTPK
-1820 AHTSAINPEVLFNSF
+1820 AGTAPINGEVLFNSF
-1835 VKRMNDVEKNIDKS
+1835 VGRMAKVEQDIDKS
-1849 IEQFGNYLS
+1849 IDKFGKYL
-1858 NLGEYFDTLIA
+1858 NGLGEYFNTLIA
-1869 PALRDHKLYE
+1869 PAIRDHKLYE
-1879 AYNHSLEH
+1879 AYNHSLTH
-1887 SAKIVENIRKTQLLK
+1887 SAKIVEGIRKNQLLK
-1902 EARELDKNVQA
+1902 KARELDKNVQA
-1913 RQITNEDDV
+1913 RQITNENDV
-1922 IVAKSKIE
+1922 IIAKSKIE
-1930 LIGILTKKN
+1930 LIDILTKKK
-1939 ILKPNATKE
+1939 ILKPNATAA

-1959 SDISKKGSMLEVTIK
+1959 SDIKKNGSSLEVTIK

-1980 PFGSQTKFGSKFVK
+1980 AFGSETKFGSKFVK
-1994 FSVDANADKNVL
+1994 FSVDANADKNII

-2022 APSVIKEENEVNNPE
+2022 APSVIKEENEVSNPE

-2068 WLDGLHIK
+2068 WLEGLHIK

-2153 VSALTPNSTPNIN
+2153 VSALTPNATPNIN

-2220 EDKADDVIKS
+2220 DDKPDDAIKS
-2230 LEKESDIWGVGLEDR
+2230 MEKESDIWGVGLEDR

-2269 KNRRTQNGLT
+2269 KNRREQNGLKG
-2279 AKEDEKWLSP
+2279 ADEKWLSP

-2338 MLKGIIKDGKGNL
+2338 MLKGIIKDGQGKL
-2351 IEFEEVTKNG
+2351 IEFEEVIKNG
-2361 SKQIEPKVVEG
+2361 LKVIEPKVVEG
-2372 IKDAEGNYKLITKVL
+2372 VKDAEGNYVIIHKVL
-2387 MHNADGSPVISVPLN
+2387 MHNADGSPVLSVPLN

-2410 AYYDKNAVK
+2410 PYYDKNAVK

-2452 SLDPKIIVDY
+2452 SLDPTISIDY
-2462 PETRNIFGAGL
+2462 PETRNIFGTRL
-2473 PSDVTKMFFN
+2473 PSTVTNMFSN
-2483 IYKNYLTNRDPDQG
+2483 IYKNYLANRDPDQG
-2497 TYKKGKDGQAPS
+2497 YYKKGKDGQIPF

-2516 GSENNSSN
+2516 GSENTSSN
-2524 FPKAVPS
+2524 ILKALPS
-2531 NLIYGNPKD
+2531 NLIYENPRY
-2540 YIRKNGNGAPASTN
+2540 YINRNNSSAPHTVNGTS
-2554 GASEQVKL
+2554 SDIKL
-2562 GHVLSALFNSG
+2562 GHVLGALFNSG
-2573 NSLNNNINGGAGQV
+2573 NSLNNNINGGAGQI

-2603 TAFTDP
+2603 TAFADP
-2609 FFAQT
+2609 FFAQS
-2614 LPSDYL
+2614 LPRDYL

-2639 ITSSANPNG
+2639 ITSSSNPNG
-2648 VWNMLNSSGQI
+2648 IWNMLDSSGHVI
-2659 VTFPDTSQADF
+2659 SFPDTSKADF
-2670 TQVTKLKMNYTES
+2670 TQVSKLKMNYTES

-2698 FANEVMKDGSIEFD
+2698 FASAISKDGSIEFE

-2719 FVNVDLTKAKYDKA
+2719 FVNVDLTKAKYDK
-2733 TNTVKWTL
+2733 NSDTVNWTV
-2741 DYVKSKIDIEKFKKA
+2741 DYVNSKVDIEKFKKA

-2785 ANEDSSNQMWA
+2785 ASADSSNQMWA

-2826 ATWIFDQK
+2826 AMWIFDQK

-2847 DGADRKKWEIGAD
+2847 DGADRKKWEIGAED
-2860 DAIKTYESIAKEF
+2860 TIKTYEKLAEKFE
-2873 GVDLKVIN
+2873 VDLKAIT
-2881 LVDSLVFDSKI
+2881 LVDSLVFDGKI

-2897 QTIVHVSLQQFEL
+2897 QTIVHVALQQYEL

-2924 GPSDNVKNYFINKTE
+2924 GPSNDVKNYFINKTE

-2969 NHDFGNTPSFLSNI
+2969 NHDFGNMPSFLSNI
-2983 SEANTGLEYVVD
+2983 SESNTGLEYVVD
-2995 GTTTVKWKSKALKLN
+2995 GTTTAKWKSKALKLN
-3010 DRGGRNG
+3010 DRNGRNG

-3026 RLADSEEK
+3026 RLADNEEK
-3034 HKANALNLRYKKA
+3034 YKADALNLRYKKA
-3047 ILSDDKN
+3047 VLSEDKN
-3054 LSDDSNYNNSCFGEF
+3054 LSDDSNYNNSYFGEF

-3075 WFKDRWYRDFLNF
+3075 WFKDRWYRDFLGF
-3088 KLYDDKGAEIV
+3088 KLYDDKGKEIV

-3148 MFGYLSSDVADKAN
+3148 MFGYLSSDIADKAN
-3162 YLAFKDRQTGE
+3162 YIAFKDKKTGE
-3173 IKTLKLTKDNT
+3173 VKTLKITKDNT
-3184 SNMFYYKNQHIEN
+3184 SNMFYYKTQNIEN
-3197 EKKFNEA
+3197 EKKHNEA

-3223 YSDSNGK
+3223 YSDANGK

-3252 ILLPGHT
+3252 LLLPGHT

-3272 DILNTNLGSW
+3272 DILNADLGQW

-3297 RMAKGEKPYKIDEN
+3297 RMAKSEKPYKIDEN
-3311 GNNVYENI
+3311 GNKVYEHI